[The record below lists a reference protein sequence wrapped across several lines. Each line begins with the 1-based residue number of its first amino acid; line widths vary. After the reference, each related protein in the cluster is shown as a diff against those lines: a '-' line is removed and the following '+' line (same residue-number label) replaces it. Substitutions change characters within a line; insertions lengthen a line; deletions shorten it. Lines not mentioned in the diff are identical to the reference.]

1 MAEDFQVK
9 IQADLDTAQVDEK
22 IEKLVNKKRTI
33 KLDVDINGQ
42 NAKSITDNI
51 QKGLSK
57 TKLDTS
63 NISKKIADSFN
74 ISDKSVISKIQTQL
88 NEMMTSLSK
97 TWNGKNFDFK
107 NASGFYSGMEQMAKT
122 VTENAR
128 IIKSATGVYDDFY
141 NYFNRKKIF
150 VSDDLKNALGTE
162 QYKELLNNNIGKI
175 VRDATKGVSIDSIWG
190 EMSNLFPEH
199 FSENITNQVDQI
211 LYATNLLKKA
221 RADMDEV
228 FTSSNMTAQQ
238 KGEINNSAYV
248 EVLEMSKNL
257 QNNLQKNI
265 VEATEAAKTTIKIDV
280 QLDKEKIA
288 ADIRNAI
295 ESASSGAG
303 EAIKLNLDIN
313 EEQLLSNLQSAIR
326 KLTTGDESVK
336 VEIDVDKSDL
346 QSKLNEAC
354 KEMQI
359 PVQFKIDADEIASQI
374 KAAVDKITD
383 IELDLKVNTN
393 NVKQAVDD
401 AVKDKITPEVDPSGI
416 TQLQEILRNVNST
429 GQQTQNI
436 FQSMGSAFD
445 DAFRSTYGVANLLQD
460 AIYKIGDAGREV
472 IGTVRELNDSLV
484 SLQMATGDDYDTVKN
499 LMQQYNAL
507 GQELG
512 AITTDVASGADAWL
526 RQGKSLEQTNT
537 LLKDSIVLSKVSG
550 LDAEESTQYLTAA
563 MNGYNVAVD
572 NVMGIV
578 DKVSKVDLESAT
590 DAGGLMEAMSRVS
603 TMANTAGVSMDKLLG
618 YMASVGEITQQSM
631 PTLGTAFKS
640 IFARMSDIKAQNY
653 ELVDDNGTVELLS
666 DVESSLKKVGID
678 LRKTVTEYNSYADV
692 LDNLAAKWNT
702 LNQVQQNELA
712 KAFAGT
718 RQQEVFRTLMEH
730 YDRAQKYAEV
740 AENSAGTAEKKF
752 QDNYLSSLEA
762 KTNALKASFESLS
775 SSLVSDDM
783 YSWAL
788 YGAKAVTDFVE
799 KTNILKG
806 AIAGLGT
813 AGSLYAVKQLVLGF
827 GSAIKEF
834 SNLGKAMSIL
844 KSGTGVT
851 SNMSQLLTLT
861 QGLSKSQTALVLSST
876 ELNTA
881 QRTAILMNRGLSASE
896 AEAEL
901 STMGLSAAEG
911 TATATTMSLGSAMK
925 GMVAT
930 LAANPIFL
938 LTTAVTVGVAAWQS
952 YNQSVEESIQHTKD
966 STAELQERNQSLDDN
981 IQKVQELRDSLDSG
995 TLTEQEAYNTKSQLL
1010 DIQSQLSDSYGEQA
1024 DGIDLVNGKL
1034 DEQIEKMQQLKV
1046 ENAKSWLND
1055 SDNEKNYE
1063 KAKKKMTKDDYESFF
1078 GNTPTLSLL
1087 GNAPEKADYKDS
1099 DVYKDALKRYQNSKT
1114 QIEEI
1119 QKAAEKAGLK
1129 QYTSTSTGQFQLGF
1143 ENETVT
1149 GADEKLNSFLSTVK
1163 ELKRQ
1168 FEDEGKNTDYFDNII
1183 SSAEDA
1189 ESSYKDIL
1197 DKHQEVYQEYLK
1209 NSMLAEGYGNNK
1221 PATVYQQ
1228 YADAVD
1234 KYNEALQ
1241 SGDTSKVEAAK
1252 TALDGVKDS
1261 VDNIVSRDSG
1271 KKYKELFDEIAEG
1284 IDTASEKT
1292 YEFKERLSGRGTDKL
1307 NNTVLSKLKELK
1319 NYTDID
1325 LKSINLDTSDVVAGK
1340 DALRMAV
1347 NEAMDLGIVSDDSA
1361 ESVAKVVDLLTDM
1374 GMTATVSMN
1383 QVDDS
1388 FSEVNTTIQQAQAN
1402 LETLKTIMSE
1412 SVSGSGISAD
1422 NVKAFK
1428 EMFGD
1433 DAARALEKTAD
1444 GYHINR
1450 EELAKL
1456 QAQQSEMNKADYLS
1470 GLADQQE
1477 ALRQIEEQIADA
1489 MVKGQDVSGL
1499 QAQREG
1505 ILDNISSL
1513 EDLAYQYQ
1521 TATSAY
1527 QQWQDA
1533 MSGGE
1538 EGDMYDSIQGN
1549 MESIKDLYDKGL
1561 VGENK
1566 FREFVDL
1573 MSNKDL
1579 TNASVDEIVTA
1590 YEESYPKMERYFTE
1604 GQEGCQAFLQ
1614 DISNLNSEWAHMNED
1629 GSWEI
1634 NFGVGNDQEIA
1645 DALGIDVEA
1654 VQSVL
1659 RKLHDFGFDIDLDQ
1673 PVKSLEQLKTEA
1685 QSAKEALDGMG
1696 ETSLDSINLDT
1707 DSFSEIT
1714 DDIDKVKEYIQQ
1726 INDADLEPEVRTERL
1741 EQANNILDYLVQKQH
1756 EAGQN
1761 NIVIDADASSVDQ
1774 KISDLKSQ
1782 LEQFRNND
1790 GTIPVNADTQDAV
1803 NSLQSLYATKQN
1815 LENTPAILQVD
1826 TSQVDGALGN
1836 AIGKL
1841 QEYQN
1846 AVEILNAQNTM
1857 KTQGIDIDTT
1867 DAQQKVQQLA
1877 GQLQNLD
1884 ADTTAKLGLDDTD
1897 FQSKLSNIATHPIDV
1912 GIGVNL
1918 DPNAL
1923 ADVSTKISG
1932 ITPELLVKAGVNEEA
1947 IVNYTPKDKDATVKY
1962 KVDHSAIDSYDPK
1975 DKNATVTYSVV
1986 VSGLEN
1992 LPGNKTRNLTY
2003 NIKTNGTVPRVNG
2016 TAHAIGTAH
2025 AAGTASRNWGL
2036 AHNEPHALVNELKPE
2051 AIVRDG
2057 KAFILNGGDPTFANL
2072 KKDDVVF
2079 NGDQTEQL
2087 LEHGYVTGSHAQLAG
2102 GGYSL
2107 GSAFSKGSG
2116 RFNVGSSGTKADSS
2130 TWEENQKKDKTGSK
2144 SSSGSSSSGSSKR
2157 SSGRSSGGSSSGSSG
2172 SSSTKE
2178 ATEETFD
2185 WIEVFLKEMSRATEI
2200 AVDNIN
2206 RAIGLAQ
2213 KQTKAYD
2220 AISKVQQ
2227 ELTANQ
2233 QSANKYLQLAA
2244 NVGLDPSYISKIQNG
2259 TLDVEKVTNEDLKK
2273 KIDEYKDYYS
2283 KYESAADNVAKLE
2296 DKITELAEK
2305 RLEIITDTYDAIVD
2319 INDSIKSVADSK
2331 ISLNDALGVAIDNP
2345 DNYANLNNSIKA
2357 QEDTYNQLT
2366 KKLSDY
2372 QKEVD
2377 SQLSSGYL
2385 KKGSEAYQAA
2395 MKNIQDF
2402 TAKIYDASTSLLELR
2417 DKLDQIKI
2425 DTIQNVI
2432 DGIKRNSDITEK
2444 YISYLQSQN
2453 RDVPENLY
2461 TDRIDNNNAQVQQN
2475 LKQMEIYRK
2484 KQAVLDVN
2492 SKSYQDYAEKIQT
2505 LKENTLEL
2513 ITDNESLQDSIY
2525 ELRFK
2530 PLDDA
2535 IQKYSDLED
2544 ELKSFRDLLNDD
2556 AFLDKQ
2562 GRITEEGLAQVALL
2576 QQSIGTAKQKI
2587 ADYTTGLQKL
2597 KESYDNGV
2605 ISLTEYNDKSKD
2617 YREGI
2622 QGSIAD
2628 VKSYQDSLVDLYK
2641 NAMSTE
2647 VDYLDKIISKQKNLL
2662 DQRKSAYEYEKK
2674 VTSQSNDINKLKA
2687 EIIALQGSNN
2697 LSDQSRLRK
2706 LQADLKSAES
2716 DLQDTKRDHAYDMQ
2730 SQGFDK
2736 LSSDLQET
2744 LDNTEY
2750 EISHN
2755 ADKQLEIINS
2765 MLDKAVSSYQEAYG
2779 KINSIIKNTGWVGS
2793 TDFNNTQSD
2802 LGTETGAKNQNS
2814 NASQSQSSAN
2824 KNPSSTASGTKTD
2837 PINSNSKAN
2846 SDLADQLVKPED
2858 TTNRKV
2864 AELKVSPT
2872 STTLEEGKSTS
2883 ITATIRPNDAANK
2896 TLAWKSSNESIA
2908 TVSNGTVKAK
2918 KPGSCTITAT
2928 TTDGSG
2934 LSAKVSIKV
2943 NAKPKP
2949 PKPQP
2954 KPQPAKTGGDGIPR
2968 VGDVVTF
2975 TGSYYND
2982 SWGMAPKGSRFSGQP
2997 GAVVIDSYTAR
3008 EYGGNGRTTGD
3019 FKIHIKSAHDPNY
3032 SDLGWVRLSQISS
3045 YEKGTD
3051 RIYGD
3056 QLVWT
3061 NENKD
3066 TKHHGV
3072 SELIYRKK
3080 DGAFLTPVQ
3089 DGDSILPADFVSNL
3103 AALSAIDPREFG
3115 MNVSTTPNLV
3125 QTNIPQNI
3133 SNVGNVTYHYDALL
3147 NIENVEGNLDKSAI
3161 PDIQKLLKQSCKYTC
3176 DTLADQYQ
3184 KLGHKIIM

>member
-1 MAEDFQVK
+1 MQLK
-9 IQADLDTAQVDEK
+9 NLGDLFGSFGELNLLRNKYGKNSTFDTLSSTLQQSFNESFKVG
-22 IEKLVNKKRTI
+22 T
-33 KLDVDINGQ
+33 NGISEFSTEQ
-42 NAKSITDNI
+42 I
-51 QKGLSK
+51 K
-57 TKLDTS
+57 TKASVMGLNDALTKQALSLANDAGLYQKAAAGNLTFSKAIELNINNASDLVDALMSS
-63 NISKKIADSFN
+63 NSEVLKKYKDKDIADMIANSGEKG
-74 ISDKSVISKIQTQL
+74 SAAY
-88 NEMMTSLSK
+88 NE
-97 TWNGKNFDFK
+97 F
-107 NASGFYSGMEQMAKT
+107 
-122 VTENAR
+122 
-128 IIKSATGVYDDFY
+128 
-141 NYFNRKKIF
+141 
-150 VSDDLKNALGTE
+150 
-162 QYKELLNNNIGKI
+162 
-175 VRDATKGVSIDSIWG
+175 
-190 EMSNLFPEH
+190 
-199 FSENITNQVDQI
+199 
-211 LYATNLLKKA
+211 
-221 RADMDEV
+221 
-228 FTSSNMTAQQ
+228 
-238 KGEINNSAYV
+238 
-248 EVLEMSKNL
+248 
-257 QNNLQKNI
+257 
-265 VEATEAAKTTIKIDV
+265 
-280 QLDKEKIA
+280 
-288 ADIRNAI
+288 
-295 ESASSGAG
+295 
-303 EAIKLNLDIN
+303 
-313 EEQLLSNLQSAIR
+313 
-326 KLTTGDESVK
+326 
-336 VEIDVDKSDL
+336 
-346 QSKLNEAC
+346 
-354 KEMQI
+354 
-359 PVQFKIDADEIASQI
+359 
-374 KAAVDKITD
+374 
-383 IELDLKVNTN
+383 
-393 NVKQAVDD
+393 
-401 AVKDKITPEVDPSGI
+401 VKDLID
-416 TQLQEILRNVNST
+416 NN
-429 GQQTQNI
+429 
-436 FQSMGSAFD
+436 
-445 DAFRSTYGVANLLQD
+445 QD
-460 AIYKIGDAGREV
+460 
-472 IGTVRELNDSLV
+472 
-484 SLQMATGDDYDTVKN
+484 
-499 LMQQYNAL
+499 L
-507 GQELG
+507 G
-512 AITTDVASGADAWL
+512 
-526 RQGKSLEQTNT
+526 
-537 LLKDSIVLSKVSG
+537 DSIVELAPKVETTKSAFSG
-550 LDAEESTQYLTAA
+550 LSNYFKGL
-563 MNGYNVAVD
+563 
-572 NVMGIV
+572 
-578 DKVSKVDLESAT
+578 LAT
-590 DAGGLMEAMSRVS
+590 F
-603 TMANTAGVSMDKLLG
+603 T
-618 YMASVGEITQQSM
+618 
-631 PTLGTAFKS
+631 
-640 IFARMSDIKAQNY
+640 
-653 ELVDDNGTVELLS
+653 
-666 DVESSLKKVGID
+666 
-678 LRKTVTEYNSYADV
+678 
-692 LDNLAAKWNT
+692 
-702 LNQVQQNELA
+702 
-712 KAFAGT
+712 
-718 RQQEVFRTLMEH
+718 
-730 YDRAQKYAEV
+730 
-740 AENSAGTAEKKF
+740 
-752 QDNYLSSLEA
+752 
-762 KTNALKASFESLS
+762 
-775 SSLVSDDM
+775 
-783 YSWAL
+783 
-788 YGAKAVTDFVE
+788 
-799 KTNILKG
+799 
-806 AIAGLGT
+806 
-813 AGSLYAVKQLVLGF
+813 
-827 GSAIKEF
+827 
-834 SNLGKAMSIL
+834 
-844 KSGTGVT
+844 
-851 SNMSQLLTLT
+851 
-861 QGLSKSQTALVLSST
+861 
-876 ELNTA
+876 
-881 QRTAILMNRGLSASE
+881 
-896 AEAEL
+896 
-901 STMGLSAAEG
+901 
-911 TATATTMSLGSAMK
+911 
-925 GMVAT
+925 
-930 LAANPIFL
+930 NPIFL
-938 LTTAVTVGVAAWQS
+938 LTTAVTVGVAAWQG
-952 YNQSVEESIQHTKD
+952 YNQSVQESIQHTKD
-966 STAELQERNQSLDDN
+966 SIAEIEERNKSIDDN
-981 IQKVQELRDSLDSG
+981 ISKAQELRDSLDSG

-1078 GNTPTLSLL
+1078 GNTPTLAML
-1087 GNAPEKADYKDS
+1087 GSEPQKSEYTNS

-1119 QKAAEKAGLK
+1119 QKAAKKAGLK

-1149 GADEKLNSFLSTVK
+1149 GADEKLNSFLATVK

-1197 DKHQEVYQEYLK
+1197 DKYQEIYQEYLK

-1241 SGDTSKVEAAK
+1241 SGDTSKVKEAK

-1261 VDNIVSRDSG
+1261 VDNIVSTDSG
-1271 KKYKELFDEIAEG
+1271 KKYKELFDEIADG

-1292 YEFKERLSGRGTDKL
+1292 YEFKERLSGRGADKL

-1374 GMTATVSMN
+1374 GMTATVSMD

-1412 SVSGSGISAD
+1412 SVSGAGISAD
-1422 NVKAFK
+1422 NVKAFR

-1433 DAARALEKTAD
+1433 DAERALEKTAD

-1456 QAQQSEMNKADYLS
+1456 QAQQSQMNRADYLS

-1538 EGDMYDSIQGN
+1538 EGNMYDSIQGN

-1579 TNASVDEIVTA
+1579 TNASVDEIVAA

-1629 GSWEI
+1629 GSWDI

-1726 INDADLEPEVRTERL
+1726 VNDADLEPEVRTERL
-1741 EQANNILDYLVQKQH
+1741 EQANNILDYLVQKQY

-1782 LEQFRNND
+1782 LEQFRNED

-1826 TSQVDGALGN
+1826 TSQIDGELGN

-1923 ADVSTKISG
+1923 ADVSAKISG

-1992 LPGNKTRNLTY
+1992 LPGNKTRSLTY

-2107 GSAFSKGSG
+2107 GSAFSGGSG

-2130 TWEENQKKDKTGSK
+2130 TWEDKKKQNNTSHN
-2144 SSSGSSSSGSSKR
+2144 S
-2157 SSGRSSGGSSSGSSG
+2157 SSGGSSRRNSGTSSGGSTRSSSGGNSGG
-2172 SSSTKE
+2172 SSSSSDAKST
-2178 ATEETFD
+2178 TEEVVDFIKIMLSRLSRMTELATNA
-2185 WIEVFLKEMSRATEI
+2185 IERAVGL
-2200 AVDNIN
+2200 ANKQAAAAD
-2206 RAIGLAQ
+2206 AIGKATNEMVHNQRAADAYLA
-2213 KQTKAYD
+2213 KANSISLSD
-2220 AISKVQQ
+2220 AYK
-2227 ELTANQ
+2227 NQ
-2233 QSANKYLQLAA
+2233 
-2244 NVGLDPSYISKIQNG
+2244 IMNG
-2259 TLDVEKVTNEDLKK
+2259 SINIDTIIDEDLKK
-2273 KIDEYKDYYS
+2273 KISDFQSY
-2283 KYESAADNVAKLE
+2283 YESYLSARDNALKLE

-2305 RLEIITDTYDAIVD
+2305 RLEIIEKEYDAIVD
-2319 INDSIKSVADSK
+2319 INDAIKTVADSK
-2331 ISLNDALGVAIDNP
+2331 MSLNDALGVAIDNP

-2372 QKEVD
+2372 QKEME
-2377 SQLSSGYL
+2377 SQLSSGL
-2385 KKGSEAYQAA
+2385 MQKGSDSYNSAL
-2395 MKNIQDF
+2395 KNIQDF
-2402 TAKIYDASTSLLELR
+2402 TAKIYEAATSAIELKN
-2417 DKLDQIKI
+2417 KLDQIKI
-2425 DTIQNVI
+2425 DVIQYKI
-2432 DGIKRNSDITEK
+2432 DEFQRNSDRIDAYT
-2444 YISYLQSQN
+2444 SLRDAQN
-2453 RDVPENLY
+2453 ETVSESMYQN
-2461 TDRIDNNNAQVQQN
+2461 RIDNNNGIIEQ
-2475 LKQMEIYRK
+2475 KQKQREIYLK
-2484 KQAVLDVN
+2484 NQSYFDVN
-2492 SKSYQDYAEKIQT
+2492 SKEYQSYADKI
-2505 LKENTLEL
+2505 KELDTDTINLMK
-2513 ITDNESLQDSIY
+2513 DNEDLKDSIF

-2530 PLDDA
+2530 NLDDA

-2562 GRITEEGLAQVALL
+2562 GRITEDGLAQIALL

-2622 QGSIAD
+2622 QSSIAD

-2647 VDYLDKIISKQKNLL
+2647 VDYLTSIVTKRQEALKAKADYYSYDKSISKK
-2662 DQRKSAYEYEKK
+2662 
-2674 VTSQSNDINKLKA
+2674 SNDINAIKA
-2687 EIIALQGSNN
+2687 QIMALEG
-2697 LSDQSRLRK
+2697 
-2706 LQADLKSAES
+2706 
-2716 DLQDTKRDHAYDMQ
+2716 
-2730 SQGFDK
+2730 
-2736 LSSDLQET
+2736 
-2744 LDNTEY
+2744 
-2750 EISHN
+2750 
-2755 ADKQLEIINS
+2755 
-2765 MLDKAVSSYQEAYG
+2765 
-2779 KINSIIKNTGWVGS
+2779 
-2793 TDFNNTQSD
+2793 
-2802 LGTETGAKNQNS
+2802 
-2814 NASQSQSSAN
+2814 
-2824 KNPSSTASGTKTD
+2824 
-2837 PINSNSKAN
+2837 
-2846 SDLADQLVKPED
+2846 VK
-2858 TTNRKV
+2858 
-2864 AELKVSPT
+2864 
-2872 STTLEEGKSTS
+2872 
-2883 ITATIRPNDAANK
+2883 
-2896 TLAWKSSNESIA
+2896 
-2908 TVSNGTVKAK
+2908 
-2918 KPGSCTITAT
+2918 
-2928 TTDGSG
+2928 
-2934 LSAKVSIKV
+2934 
-2943 NAKPKP
+2943 
-2949 PKPQP
+2949 
-2954 KPQPAKTGGDGIPR
+2954 
-2968 VGDVVTF
+2968 
-2975 TGSYYND
+2975 Y
-2982 SWGMAPKGSRFSGQP
+2982 
-2997 GAVVIDSYTAR
+2997 
-3008 EYGGNGRTTGD
+3008 
-3019 FKIHIKSAHDPNY
+3019 
-3032 SDLGWVRLSQISS
+3032 
-3045 YEKGTD
+3045 
-3051 RIYGD
+3051 
-3056 QLVWT
+3056 
-3061 NENKD
+3061 
-3066 TKHHGV
+3066 
-3072 SELIYRKK
+3072 
-3080 DGAFLTPVQ
+3080 
-3089 DGDSILPADFVSNL
+3089 
-3103 AALSAIDPREFG
+3103 
-3115 MNVSTTPNLV
+3115 
-3125 QTNIPQNI
+3125 
-3133 SNVGNVTYHYDALL
+3133 LL
-3147 NIENVEGNLDKSAI
+3147 L
-3161 PDIQKLLKQSCKYTC
+3161 
-3176 DTLADQYQ
+3176 
-3184 KLGHKIIM
+3184 

>member
-1 MAEDFQVK
+1 MAEDFK
-9 IQADLDTAQVDEK
+9 IKIEADLDTEQADQK

-63 NISKKIADSFN
+63 NISKQIADSFN
-74 ISDKSVISKIQTQL
+74 ISDKGVISKIQTQL

-141 NYFNRKKIF
+141 NYFNRKKIY
-150 VSDDLKNALGTE
+150 VSDELKNALGTD
-162 QYKELLNNNIGKI
+162 QYKEILNSNIGKI
-175 VRDATKGVSIDSIWG
+175 VRDSTKGVSIDSIWG

-211 LYATNLLKKA
+211 VYAMNLLKKA

-228 FTSSNMTAQQ
+228 ITSSGMTAQQ
-238 KGEINNSAYV
+238 KGEINSSAYA

-257 QNNLQKNI
+257 QSNLQKNI
-265 VEATEAAKTTIKIDV
+265 MDATEAAKTTIKIDV

-288 ADIRNAI
+288 ADIRSAI

-346 QSKLNEAC
+346 QSKLNKAC
-354 KEMQI
+354 EEMDI

-678 LRKTVTEYNSYADV
+678 LRKTVTEYNSYSDV

-740 AENSAGTAEKKF
+740 AENSSGTAEKKF

-788 YGAKAVTDFVE
+788 DGAKAVTDFAE

-813 AGSLYAVKQLVLGF
+813 AGSLYALKQLVLGF
-827 GSAIKEF
+827 GSAVQEF
-834 SNLGKAMSIL
+834 SNLGKAMSML
-844 KSGTGVT
+844 KTGTGVT
-851 SNMSQLLTLT
+851 SSMSQLLELT

-876 ELNTA
+876 ELSTA
-881 QRTAILMNRGLSASE
+881 QRTAILVNRGMSASE

-901 STMGLSAAEG
+901 ATMGLSAAEG

-925 GMVAT
+925 GLVAT

-952 YNQSVEESIQHTKD
+952 YNQSVQESIQHTKD
-966 STAELQERNQSLDDN
+966 SIAEIEERNKSIDDN
-981 IQKVQELRDSLDSG
+981 ISKAQELRDSLDSG

-1078 GNTPTLSLL
+1078 GNTPTLSML
-1087 GNAPEKADYKDS
+1087 GAEPTD
-1099 DVYKDALKRYQNSKT
+1099 KDALKRYKNNKA

-1119 QKAAEKAGLK
+1119 QKAAEQAGLK
-1129 QYTSTSTGQFQLGF
+1129 KYNGQTAGQFQLGF

-1149 GADEKLNSFLSTVK
+1149 GADEKLNNFLSTVK

-1183 SSAEDA
+1183 SAAEDA

-1241 SGDTSKVEAAK
+1241 NGDTSKVEAAK
-1252 TALDGVKDS
+1252 TALDGVKAS
-1261 VDNIVSRDSG
+1261 VDNIVSTDSG
-1271 KKYKELFDEIAEG
+1271 KKYKELFDEIADG

-1374 GMTATVSMN
+1374 GMTATVSMD

-1412 SVSGSGISAD
+1412 SVSGAGISAD
-1422 NVKAFK
+1422 NVKAFR

-1433 DAARALEKTAD
+1433 DAERALEKTAD

-1538 EGDMYDSIQGN
+1538 EGNMYDSIQGN

-1579 TNASVDEIVTA
+1579 TNASVDEIVAA

-1726 INDADLEPEVRTERL
+1726 VNDADLEPEVRTERL

-1782 LEQFRNND
+1782 LEQFRNED

-1826 TSQVDGALGN
+1826 TSQVDGELGN

-1918 DPNAL
+1918 DQNAL
-1923 ADVSTKISG
+1923 SDVSAKISG

-1986 VSGLEN
+1986 VFGLEN
-1992 LPGNKTRNLTY
+1992 LPGNKTRSLTY
-2003 NIKTNGTVPRVNG
+2003 NIKTNGTAPKVNG

-2025 AAGTASRNWGL
+2025 ASGTASRNWGL

-2107 GSAFSKGSG
+2107 GSAFSGGSG
-2116 RFNVGSSGTKADSS
+2116 RFNVGSSGTKADSY
-2130 TWEENQKKDKTGSK
+2130 TWEDKKKQNNTSPN
-2144 SSSGSSSSGSSKR
+2144 SSSGSSSSRNSGSSSGGSTR
-2157 SSGRSSGGSSSGSSG
+2157 SSSGGSSGGSSG

-2200 AVDNIN
+2200 AVDNID

-2283 KYESAADNVAKLE
+2283 KYESATDNVAKLE

-2305 RLEIITDTYDAIVD
+2305 RLEIIEKEYDAIVD
-2319 INDSIKSVADSK
+2319 INDKIKDVADSK

-2345 DNYANLNNSIKA
+2345 DNYASINKSIKA

-2372 QKEVD
+2372 QKEME

-2385 KKGSEAYQAA
+2385 KKGSEAYQSA

-2647 VDYLDKIISKQKNLL
+2647 VDYLDKIIKKRQESLNQQKT
-2662 DQRKSAYEYEKK
+2662 AYEFQKK
-2674 VTSQSNDINKLKA
+2674 VDSQSNDINKLKA
-2687 EIIALQGSNN
+2687 QYEAIRNSNN
-2697 LSDQSRLRK
+2697 ISDQSTAKK
-2706 LQADLKSAES
+2706 LKQQIADAEKELS
-2716 DLQDTKRDHAYDMQ
+2716 ETKRDHAYDMQ

-2736 LSSDLQET
+2736 LSSDLQDS

-2765 MLDKAVSSYQEAYG
+2765 MLGKAVSSYQEAYG

-2793 TDFNNTQSD
+2793 TDFNTAQSD
-2802 LGTETGAKNQNS
+2802 LGTETGVKNQNS

-2824 KNPSSTASGTKTD
+2824 QNPSSAASGTKTD
-2837 PINSNSKAN
+2837 PINSNDKAN
-2846 SDLADQLVKPED
+2846 SNLADQLVKPED

-2918 KPGSCTITAT
+2918 KPGYCTITAT

-3032 SDLGWVRLSQISS
+3032 SDLGWVRLSQISG

-3051 RIYGD
+3051 HIHGD

-3080 DGAFLTPVQ
+3080 DGAVLTPVQ
-3089 DGDSILPADFVSNL
+3089 DGDSILPANFVSNL

-3115 MNVSTTPNLV
+3115 MNVSTTPNLM

-3133 SNVGNVTYHYDALL
+3133 SNVGNITVTNHYDSLL
-3147 NIENVEGNLDKSAI
+3147 TVEGNVDRDALPGLQKILEKS
-3161 PDIQKLLKQSCKYTC
+3161 YTY
-3176 DTLADQYQ
+3176 TTKKLADEYG

>member
-1 MAEDFQVK
+1 MQ
-9 IQADLDTAQVDEK
+9 
-22 IEKLVNKKRTI
+22 
-33 KLDVDINGQ
+33 
-42 NAKSITDNI
+42 
-51 QKGLSK
+51 
-57 TKLDTS
+57 
-63 NISKKIADSFN
+63 
-74 ISDKSVISKIQTQL
+74 
-88 NEMMTSLSK
+88 
-97 TWNGKNFDFK
+97 
-107 NASGFYSGMEQMAKT
+107 
-122 VTENAR
+122 
-128 IIKSATGVYDDFY
+128 
-141 NYFNRKKIF
+141 
-150 VSDDLKNALGTE
+150 LKNLGDLFGSFG
-162 QYKELLNNNIGKI
+162 EL
-175 VRDATKGVSIDSIWG
+175 
-190 EMSNLFPEH
+190 
-199 FSENITNQVDQI
+199 
-211 LYATNLLKKA
+211 NLLKNKYGKNSTFDTLSSTLQQSFNESFKVGKNGISEFSTEQIKTKA
-221 RADMDEV
+221 SVMGLNDALTKQALSLAND
-228 FTSSNMTAQQ
+228 AGLYQ
-238 KGEINNSAYV
+238 KAAAGNLTFSKAIELNINNASDLVDAWMNSNS
-248 EVLEMSKNL
+248 EVLKKYQDSD
-257 QNNLQKNI
+257 I
-265 VEATEAAKTTIKIDV
+265 VTKIVNSGEKGSAAY
-280 QLDKEKIA
+280 
-288 ADIRNAI
+288 
-295 ESASSGAG
+295 
-303 EAIKLNLDIN
+303 N
-313 EEQLLSNLQSAIR
+313 E
-326 KLTTGDESVK
+326 
-336 VEIDVDKSDL
+336 
-346 QSKLNEAC
+346 
-354 KEMQI
+354 
-359 PVQFKIDADEIASQI
+359 F
-374 KAAVDKITD
+374 
-383 IELDLKVNTN
+383 
-393 NVKQAVDD
+393 
-401 AVKDKITPEVDPSGI
+401 VKDLIDK
-416 TQLQEILRNVNST
+416 N
-429 GQQTQNI
+429 
-436 FQSMGSAFD
+436 
-445 DAFRSTYGVANLLQD
+445 QD
-460 AIYKIGDAGREV
+460 
-472 IGTVRELNDSLV
+472 
-484 SLQMATGDDYDTVKN
+484 
-499 LMQQYNAL
+499 L
-507 GQELG
+507 G
-512 AITTDVASGADAWL
+512 
-526 RQGKSLEQTNT
+526 
-537 LLKDSIVLSKVSG
+537 DSIVELAPKVETTKSAFSG
-550 LDAEESTQYLTAA
+550 LSNYFKGL
-563 MNGYNVAVD
+563 
-572 NVMGIV
+572 
-578 DKVSKVDLESAT
+578 LAT
-590 DAGGLMEAMSRVS
+590 F
-603 TMANTAGVSMDKLLG
+603 T
-618 YMASVGEITQQSM
+618 
-631 PTLGTAFKS
+631 
-640 IFARMSDIKAQNY
+640 
-653 ELVDDNGTVELLS
+653 
-666 DVESSLKKVGID
+666 
-678 LRKTVTEYNSYADV
+678 
-692 LDNLAAKWNT
+692 
-702 LNQVQQNELA
+702 
-712 KAFAGT
+712 
-718 RQQEVFRTLMEH
+718 
-730 YDRAQKYAEV
+730 
-740 AENSAGTAEKKF
+740 
-752 QDNYLSSLEA
+752 
-762 KTNALKASFESLS
+762 
-775 SSLVSDDM
+775 
-783 YSWAL
+783 
-788 YGAKAVTDFVE
+788 
-799 KTNILKG
+799 
-806 AIAGLGT
+806 
-813 AGSLYAVKQLVLGF
+813 
-827 GSAIKEF
+827 
-834 SNLGKAMSIL
+834 
-844 KSGTGVT
+844 
-851 SNMSQLLTLT
+851 
-861 QGLSKSQTALVLSST
+861 
-876 ELNTA
+876 
-881 QRTAILMNRGLSASE
+881 
-896 AEAEL
+896 
-901 STMGLSAAEG
+901 
-911 TATATTMSLGSAMK
+911 
-925 GMVAT
+925 
-930 LAANPIFL
+930 NPIFL
-938 LTTAVTVGVAAWQS
+938 LTTAVTVGVAAWQG
-952 YNQSVEESIQHTKD
+952 YNQSVQESIQHTKD
-966 STAELQERNQSLDDN
+966 SIAEIEERNKSIDDN
-981 IQKVQELRDSLDSG
+981 ISKAQELRDSLDSG

-1078 GNTPTLSLL
+1078 GNTPTLAML
-1087 GNAPEKADYKDS
+1087 GSEPQKSEYTNS

-1119 QKAAEKAGLK
+1119 QKAAKKAGLK

-1149 GADEKLNSFLSTVK
+1149 GADEKLNSFLATVK

-1197 DKHQEVYQEYLK
+1197 DKHQEIYQEYLK

-1241 SGDTSKVEAAK
+1241 SGDTSKVKEAK

-1261 VDNIVSRDSG
+1261 VDNIVSTDSG
-1271 KKYKELFDEIAEG
+1271 KKYKELFDEIADG

-1292 YEFKERLSGRGTDKL
+1292 YEFKERLSGRGADKL

-1347 NEAMDLGIVSDDSA
+1347 NEAMDLGIISDDSA

-1374 GMTATVSMN
+1374 GMTATVSMD

-1412 SVSGSGISAD
+1412 SVSGAGISAD
-1422 NVKAFK
+1422 NVKAFR

-1433 DAARALEKTAD
+1433 DAERALEKTAD

-1456 QAQQSEMNKADYLS
+1456 QAQQSEMNRSDYLS

-1499 QAQREG
+1499 QSQREG

-1538 EGDMYDSIQGN
+1538 EGDMYNSIQGN

-1579 TNASVDEIVTA
+1579 TNASVDEIVAA

-1629 GSWEI
+1629 GSWDI

-1774 KISDLKSQ
+1774 KISELKSQ
-1782 LEQFRNND
+1782 LEQFRNDD

-1826 TSQVDGALGN
+1826 TSQVDGELGN

-1923 ADVSTKISG
+1923 SDVSAKISG

-1962 KVDHSAIDSYDPK
+1962 KVDHSAIDSYDPE

-1992 LPGNKTRNLTY
+1992 LPGNKTRSLTY
-2003 NIKTNGTVPRVNG
+2003 NIKTNGTAPKVNG

-2036 AHNEPHALVNELKPE
+2036 AHNEPHALINELKPE

-2057 KAFILNGGDPTFANL
+2057 KAFILNDGDPTFANL

-2107 GSAFSKGSG
+2107 GSAFSGGSG

-2130 TWEENQKKDKTGSK
+2130 TWEDKKKQNNTSHN
-2144 SSSGSSSSGSSKR
+2144 SSSGSSSRRNSGS
-2157 SSGRSSGGSSSGSSG
+2157 SSGGSTRSSSGGSSG

-2200 AVDNIN
+2200 AVDNID

-2283 KYESAADNVAKLE
+2283 KYETAADNVAKLE

-2305 RLEIITDTYDAIVD
+2305 RLEIIEKEYDAIVD
-2319 INDSIKSVADSK
+2319 INDKIKDVANSK

-2345 DNYANLNNSIKA
+2345 DNYASINNSIKA

-2385 KKGSEAYQAA
+2385 KKGSEAYQSA

-2647 VDYLDKIISKQKNLL
+2647 VDYLTSIVTKRQEALKAKADYYSYDKSISKK
-2662 DQRKSAYEYEKK
+2662 
-2674 VTSQSNDINKLKA
+2674 SNDINAIKA
-2687 EIIALQGSNN
+2687 QIMALESVNICRICLIAGIFLELYMLQRMHEI
-2697 LSDQSRLRK
+2697 
-2706 LQADLKSAES
+2706 
-2716 DLQDTKRDHAYDMQ
+2716 
-2730 SQGFDK
+2730 
-2736 LSSDLQET
+2736 
-2744 LDNTEY
+2744 
-2750 EISHN
+2750 
-2755 ADKQLEIINS
+2755 KQN
-2765 MLDKAVSSYQEAYG
+2765 
-2779 KINSIIKNTGWVGS
+2779 
-2793 TDFNNTQSD
+2793 
-2802 LGTETGAKNQNS
+2802 
-2814 NASQSQSSAN
+2814 
-2824 KNPSSTASGTKTD
+2824 
-2837 PINSNSKAN
+2837 
-2846 SDLADQLVKPED
+2846 
-2858 TTNRKV
+2858 
-2864 AELKVSPT
+2864 
-2872 STTLEEGKSTS
+2872 
-2883 ITATIRPNDAANK
+2883 
-2896 TLAWKSSNESIA
+2896 
-2908 TVSNGTVKAK
+2908 
-2918 KPGSCTITAT
+2918 
-2928 TTDGSG
+2928 
-2934 LSAKVSIKV
+2934 V
-2943 NAKPKP
+2943 NA
-2949 PKPQP
+2949 
-2954 KPQPAKTGGDGIPR
+2954 
-2968 VGDVVTF
+2968 
-2975 TGSYYND
+2975 
-2982 SWGMAPKGSRFSGQP
+2982 
-2997 GAVVIDSYTAR
+2997 
-3008 EYGGNGRTTGD
+3008 
-3019 FKIHIKSAHDPNY
+3019 
-3032 SDLGWVRLSQISS
+3032 
-3045 YEKGTD
+3045 
-3051 RIYGD
+3051 
-3056 QLVWT
+3056 
-3061 NENKD
+3061 
-3066 TKHHGV
+3066 
-3072 SELIYRKK
+3072 
-3080 DGAFLTPVQ
+3080 
-3089 DGDSILPADFVSNL
+3089 
-3103 AALSAIDPREFG
+3103 
-3115 MNVSTTPNLV
+3115 
-3125 QTNIPQNI
+3125 
-3133 SNVGNVTYHYDALL
+3133 
-3147 NIENVEGNLDKSAI
+3147 
-3161 PDIQKLLKQSCKYTC
+3161 
-3176 DTLADQYQ
+3176 
-3184 KLGHKIIM
+3184 

>member
-1 MAEDFQVK
+1 MQLK
-9 IQADLDTAQVDEK
+9 NLGDLFGSFGELNLLRNKYGKNSTFDTLSSTLQQSFNESFKVGK
-22 IEKLVNKKRTI
+22 
-33 KLDVDINGQ
+33 NGISEFSTEQ
-42 NAKSITDNI
+42 I
-51 QKGLSK
+51 K
-57 TKLDTS
+57 TKASVMGLNDALTKQALS
-63 NISKKIADSFN
+63 LANDAGLYQKAAAGNLTFSKAIELNIN
-74 ISDKSVISKIQTQL
+74 
-88 NEMMTSLSK
+88 
-97 TWNGKNFDFK
+97 
-107 NASGFYSGMEQMAKT
+107 NASDLVDALMSSNSEVLKKYQDSD
-122 VTENAR
+122 
-128 IIKSATGVYDDFY
+128 IAT
-141 NYFNRKKIF
+141 
-150 VSDDLKNALGTE
+150 
-162 QYKELLNNNIGKI
+162 KI
-175 VRDATKGVSIDSIWG
+175 VNSGEKG
-190 EMSNLFPEH
+190 
-199 FSENITNQVDQI
+199 
-211 LYATNLLKKA
+211 
-221 RADMDEV
+221 
-228 FTSSNMTAQQ
+228 
-238 KGEINNSAYV
+238 SAAY
-248 EVLEMSKNL
+248 
-257 QNNLQKNI
+257 
-265 VEATEAAKTTIKIDV
+265 
-280 QLDKEKIA
+280 
-288 ADIRNAI
+288 
-295 ESASSGAG
+295 
-303 EAIKLNLDIN
+303 N
-313 EEQLLSNLQSAIR
+313 E
-326 KLTTGDESVK
+326 
-336 VEIDVDKSDL
+336 
-346 QSKLNEAC
+346 
-354 KEMQI
+354 
-359 PVQFKIDADEIASQI
+359 F
-374 KAAVDKITD
+374 
-383 IELDLKVNTN
+383 
-393 NVKQAVDD
+393 
-401 AVKDKITPEVDPSGI
+401 VKDLID
-416 TQLQEILRNVNST
+416 NN
-429 GQQTQNI
+429 
-436 FQSMGSAFD
+436 
-445 DAFRSTYGVANLLQD
+445 QD
-460 AIYKIGDAGREV
+460 
-472 IGTVRELNDSLV
+472 
-484 SLQMATGDDYDTVKN
+484 
-499 LMQQYNAL
+499 L
-507 GQELG
+507 G
-512 AITTDVASGADAWL
+512 
-526 RQGKSLEQTNT
+526 
-537 LLKDSIVLSKVSG
+537 DSIVELVPKVETTKSAFSG
-550 LDAEESTQYLTAA
+550 LSNYFKGL
-563 MNGYNVAVD
+563 
-572 NVMGIV
+572 
-578 DKVSKVDLESAT
+578 LAT
-590 DAGGLMEAMSRVS
+590 F
-603 TMANTAGVSMDKLLG
+603 T
-618 YMASVGEITQQSM
+618 
-631 PTLGTAFKS
+631 
-640 IFARMSDIKAQNY
+640 
-653 ELVDDNGTVELLS
+653 
-666 DVESSLKKVGID
+666 
-678 LRKTVTEYNSYADV
+678 
-692 LDNLAAKWNT
+692 
-702 LNQVQQNELA
+702 
-712 KAFAGT
+712 
-718 RQQEVFRTLMEH
+718 
-730 YDRAQKYAEV
+730 
-740 AENSAGTAEKKF
+740 
-752 QDNYLSSLEA
+752 
-762 KTNALKASFESLS
+762 
-775 SSLVSDDM
+775 
-783 YSWAL
+783 
-788 YGAKAVTDFVE
+788 
-799 KTNILKG
+799 
-806 AIAGLGT
+806 
-813 AGSLYAVKQLVLGF
+813 
-827 GSAIKEF
+827 
-834 SNLGKAMSIL
+834 
-844 KSGTGVT
+844 
-851 SNMSQLLTLT
+851 
-861 QGLSKSQTALVLSST
+861 
-876 ELNTA
+876 
-881 QRTAILMNRGLSASE
+881 
-896 AEAEL
+896 
-901 STMGLSAAEG
+901 
-911 TATATTMSLGSAMK
+911 
-925 GMVAT
+925 
-930 LAANPIFL
+930 NPIFL
-938 LTTAVTVGVAAWQS
+938 LTTAVTVGVAAWQG
-952 YNQSVEESIQHTKD
+952 YNQSVQESIQHTKD
-966 STAELQERNQSLDDN
+966 SIEEIEERNKSIDDN
-981 IQKVQELRDSLDSG
+981 ISKAQELRDSLDSG
-995 TLTEQEAYNTKSQLL
+995 TLTEQEAYNAKSQLL

-1034 DEQIEKMQQLKV
+1034 DDQIEKMQQLKV

-1078 GNTPTLSLL
+1078 GNTPTLAML
-1087 GNAPEKADYKDS
+1087 GSEPQKSEYTNSDTYKEM
-1099 DVYKDALKRYQNSKT
+1099 LKRYRNSKS

-1149 GADEKLNSFLSTVK
+1149 GADEKLNSFLATVK

-1241 SGDTSKVEAAK
+1241 SGDTSKVEEAK
-1252 TALDGVKDS
+1252 TALDGVKAS

-1271 KKYKELFDEIAEG
+1271 KKYKELFDEIADG

-1292 YEFKERLSGRGTDKL
+1292 YEFKERLSGRGADKL
-1307 NNTVLSKLKELK
+1307 NNIVLSKLKELK

-1347 NEAMDLGIVSDDSA
+1347 NEAMDLDIVSDDSA

-1412 SVSGSGISAD
+1412 SVSGAGISAD

-1433 DAARALEKTAD
+1433 DAERALEKTAD

-1456 QAQQSEMNKADYLS
+1456 QAQQSQMNKADYLS

-1538 EGDMYDSIQGN
+1538 EGNMYDSIQGN

-1629 GSWEI
+1629 GSWDI

-1707 DSFSEIT
+1707 DSFGEIT

-1726 INDADLEPEVRTERL
+1726 VNDADLEPEVRTERL
-1741 EQANNILDYLVQKQH
+1741 EQANNILDYLVQKQY

-1782 LEQFRNND
+1782 LEQFRNED

-1826 TSQVDGALGN
+1826 TSQIDGELGN

-1923 ADVSTKISG
+1923 ADVSAKISG

-1992 LPGNKTRNLTY
+1992 LPGNKTRSLTY

-2107 GSAFSKGSG
+2107 GSAFSGGSG

-2130 TWEENQKKDKTGSK
+2130 TWEDKKKQNNTSHN
-2144 SSSGSSSSGSSKR
+2144 S
-2157 SSGRSSGGSSSGSSG
+2157 SSGGSSRRNSGTSSGGSTRSSSGGNSGG
-2172 SSSTKE
+2172 SSSSSDAKST
-2178 ATEETFD
+2178 TEEVVDFIKIMLSRLSRMTELATNA
-2185 WIEVFLKEMSRATEI
+2185 IERAVGL
-2200 AVDNIN
+2200 ANKQAAAAD
-2206 RAIGLAQ
+2206 AIGKATNEMVHNQRAADAYLA
-2213 KQTKAYD
+2213 KANSISLSD
-2220 AISKVQQ
+2220 AYK
-2227 ELTANQ
+2227 NQ
-2233 QSANKYLQLAA
+2233 
-2244 NVGLDPSYISKIQNG
+2244 IMNG
-2259 TLDVEKVTNEDLKK
+2259 SINIDTIIDEDLKK
-2273 KIDEYKDYYS
+2273 KISDFQSY
-2283 KYESAADNVAKLE
+2283 YESYLSARDNALKLE

-2305 RLEIITDTYDAIVD
+2305 RLEIIEKEYDAIVD
-2319 INDSIKSVADSK
+2319 INDAIKTVADSK
-2331 ISLNDALGVAIDNP
+2331 MSLNDALGVAIDNP

-2372 QKEVD
+2372 QKEME
-2377 SQLSSGYL
+2377 SQLSSGL
-2385 KKGSEAYQAA
+2385 MQKGSDSYNSAL
-2395 MKNIQDF
+2395 KNIQDF
-2402 TAKIYDASTSLLELR
+2402 TAKIYEAATSAIELKN
-2417 DKLDQIKI
+2417 KLDQIKI
-2425 DTIQNVI
+2425 DVIQYKI
-2432 DGIKRNSDITEK
+2432 DEFQRNSDRIDAYT
-2444 YISYLQSQN
+2444 SLRDAQN
-2453 RDVPENLY
+2453 ETVSESMYQN
-2461 TDRIDNNNAQVQQN
+2461 RIDNNNGIIEQ
-2475 LKQMEIYRK
+2475 KQKQREIYLK
-2484 KQAVLDVN
+2484 NQSYFDVN
-2492 SKSYQDYAEKIQT
+2492 SKEYQSYADKI
-2505 LKENTLEL
+2505 KELDTDTINLMK
-2513 ITDNESLQDSIY
+2513 DNEDLKDSIF

-2530 PLDDA
+2530 NLDDA

-2622 QGSIAD
+2622 QDSIAD

-2647 VDYLDKIISKQKNLL
+2647 VDYLDKIISKRKEALTQQK
-2662 DQRKSAYEYEKK
+2662 DM
-2674 VTSQSNDINKLKA
+2674 
-2687 EIIALQGSNN
+2687 
-2697 LSDQSRLRK
+2697 
-2706 LQADLKSAES
+2706 
-2716 DLQDTKRDHAYDMQ
+2716 YDY
-2730 SQGFDK
+2730 SK
-2736 LSSDLQET
+2736 
-2744 LDNTEY
+2744 
-2750 EISHN
+2750 
-2755 ADKQLEIINS
+2755 
-2765 MLDKAVSSYQEAYG
+2765 
-2779 KINSIIKNTGWVGS
+2779 KINSQ
-2793 TDFNNTQSD
+2793 NN
-2802 LGTETGAKNQNS
+2802 N
-2814 NASQSQSSAN
+2814 
-2824 KNPSSTASGTKTD
+2824 
-2837 PINSNSKAN
+2837 INSLKAQIMALESVN
-2846 SDLADQLVKPED
+2846 ICRICLNAGISL
-2858 TTNRKV
+2858 
-2864 AELKVSPT
+2864 ELYM
-2872 STTLEEGKSTS
+2872 LQRMHE
-2883 ITATIRPNDAANK
+2883 
-2896 TLAWKSSNESIA
+2896 
-2908 TVSNGTVKAK
+2908 
-2918 KPGSCTITAT
+2918 
-2928 TTDGSG
+2928 
-2934 LSAKVSIKV
+2934 IKQNV
-2943 NAKPKP
+2943 NA
-2949 PKPQP
+2949 
-2954 KPQPAKTGGDGIPR
+2954 
-2968 VGDVVTF
+2968 
-2975 TGSYYND
+2975 
-2982 SWGMAPKGSRFSGQP
+2982 
-2997 GAVVIDSYTAR
+2997 
-3008 EYGGNGRTTGD
+3008 
-3019 FKIHIKSAHDPNY
+3019 
-3032 SDLGWVRLSQISS
+3032 
-3045 YEKGTD
+3045 
-3051 RIYGD
+3051 
-3056 QLVWT
+3056 
-3061 NENKD
+3061 
-3066 TKHHGV
+3066 
-3072 SELIYRKK
+3072 
-3080 DGAFLTPVQ
+3080 
-3089 DGDSILPADFVSNL
+3089 
-3103 AALSAIDPREFG
+3103 
-3115 MNVSTTPNLV
+3115 
-3125 QTNIPQNI
+3125 
-3133 SNVGNVTYHYDALL
+3133 
-3147 NIENVEGNLDKSAI
+3147 
-3161 PDIQKLLKQSCKYTC
+3161 
-3176 DTLADQYQ
+3176 
-3184 KLGHKIIM
+3184 

>member
-1 MAEDFQVK
+1 MQLKNLGDLFGSFGELNLLRNKYGKNSTFDTLSSTLQQSFNESFKVGKNGISEFSTEQIKTKASVMGLNDALTKQALSLAND
-9 IQADLDTAQVDEK
+9 ADLYQKAAAGNLTFSKA
-22 IEKLVNKKRTI
+22 IELNINNASDLVNA
-33 KLDVDINGQ
+33 LM
-42 NAKSITDNI
+42 S
-51 QKGLSK
+51 
-57 TKLDTS
+57 S
-63 NISKKIADSFN
+63 N
-74 ISDKSVISKIQTQL
+74 
-88 NEMMTSLSK
+88 
-97 TWNGKNFDFK
+97 
-107 NASGFYSGMEQMAKT
+107 
-122 VTENAR
+122 
-128 IIKSATGVYDDFY
+128 
-141 NYFNRKKIF
+141 
-150 VSDDLKNALGTE
+150 
-162 QYKELLNNNIGKI
+162 
-175 VRDATKGVSIDSIWG
+175 
-190 EMSNLFPEH
+190 
-199 FSENITNQVDQI
+199 SEV
-211 LYATNLLKKA
+211 LKKYQ
-221 RADMDEV
+221 D
-228 FTSSNMTAQQ
+228 
-238 KGEINNSAYV
+238 NNVA
-248 EVLEMSKNL
+248 
-257 QNNLQKNI
+257 
-265 VEATEAAKTTIKIDV
+265 
-280 QLDKEKIA
+280 
-288 ADIRNAI
+288 NAI
-295 ESASSGAG
+295 ANSGEKGSAAY
-303 EAIKLNLDIN
+303 N
-313 EEQLLSNLQSAIR
+313 E
-326 KLTTGDESVK
+326 
-336 VEIDVDKSDL
+336 
-346 QSKLNEAC
+346 
-354 KEMQI
+354 
-359 PVQFKIDADEIASQI
+359 F
-374 KAAVDKITD
+374 
-383 IELDLKVNTN
+383 
-393 NVKQAVDD
+393 
-401 AVKDKITPEVDPSGI
+401 VKDFIDK
-416 TQLQEILRNVNST
+416 N
-429 GQQTQNI
+429 
-436 FQSMGSAFD
+436 
-445 DAFRSTYGVANLLQD
+445 QD
-460 AIYKIGDAGREV
+460 
-472 IGTVRELNDSLV
+472 
-484 SLQMATGDDYDTVKN
+484 
-499 LMQQYNAL
+499 L
-507 GQELG
+507 G
-512 AITTDVASGADAWL
+512 
-526 RQGKSLEQTNT
+526 
-537 LLKDSIVLSKVSG
+537 DSIVELAPKVETTKSAFSG
-550 LDAEESTQYLTAA
+550 LSNYF
-563 MNGYNVAVD
+563 
-572 NVMGIV
+572 
-578 DKVSKVDLESAT
+578 K
-590 DAGGLMEAMSRVS
+590 GL
-603 TMANTAGVSMDKLLG
+603 
-618 YMASVGEITQQSM
+618 
-631 PTLGTAFKS
+631 
-640 IFARMSDIKAQNY
+640 
-653 ELVDDNGTVELLS
+653 
-666 DVESSLKKVGID
+666 
-678 LRKTVTEYNSYADV
+678 
-692 LDNLAAKWNT
+692 
-702 LNQVQQNELA
+702 
-712 KAFAGT
+712 
-718 RQQEVFRTLMEH
+718 
-730 YDRAQKYAEV
+730 
-740 AENSAGTAEKKF
+740 
-752 QDNYLSSLEA
+752 
-762 KTNALKASFESLS
+762 
-775 SSLVSDDM
+775 
-783 YSWAL
+783 
-788 YGAKAVTDFVE
+788 
-799 KTNILKG
+799 
-806 AIAGLGT
+806 
-813 AGSLYAVKQLVLGF
+813 
-827 GSAIKEF
+827 
-834 SNLGKAMSIL
+834 
-844 KSGTGVT
+844 
-851 SNMSQLLTLT
+851 
-861 QGLSKSQTALVLSST
+861 
-876 ELNTA
+876 
-881 QRTAILMNRGLSASE
+881 
-896 AEAEL
+896 
-901 STMGLSAAEG
+901 
-911 TATATTMSLGSAMK
+911 
-925 GMVAT
+925 VAT
-930 LAANPIFL
+930 FTNPIFL
-938 LTTAVTVGVAAWQS
+938 LTTAVTVGVAAWQG
-952 YNQSVEESIQHTKD
+952 YNQSVQESIQHTKD
-966 STAELQERNQSLDDN
+966 SIAEIEERNKSIDDN
-981 IQKVQELRDSLDSG
+981 ISKAQELRDSLDSG

-1063 KAKKKMTKDDYESFF
+1063 KANKAMTKDDYESFF
-1078 GNTPTLSLL
+1078 GNTPTLDML
-1087 GNAPEKADYKDS
+1087 GSEPQKSEYTNSDTYKEM
-1099 DVYKDALKRYQNSKT
+1099 LKRYRNSKS

-1129 QYTSTSTGQFQLGF
+1129 QYNGVATGQFQLGF

-1149 GADEKLNSFLSTVK
+1149 GADEKLNSFLATVK

-1241 SGDTSKVEAAK
+1241 SGDTSKVEEAK
-1252 TALDGVKDS
+1252 TALDGVKAS
-1261 VDNIVSRDSG
+1261 VDNIVSTDSG

-1284 IDTASEKT
+1284 IDTASEKI

-1374 GMTATVSMN
+1374 GMTATVSMD

-1538 EGDMYDSIQGN
+1538 EGNMYDSIQGN

-1579 TNASVDEIVTA
+1579 TNASVDEIVAA

-1629 GSWEI
+1629 GSWDI

-1726 INDADLEPEVRTERL
+1726 VNDADLEPEVRTERL
-1741 EQANNILDYLVQKQH
+1741 EQANNILDYLVQKQY

-1782 LEQFRNND
+1782 LEQFRNED

-1826 TSQVDGALGN
+1826 TSQIDGELGN

-1923 ADVSTKISG
+1923 ADVSAKISG

-1992 LPGNKTRNLTY
+1992 LPGNKTRSLTY

-2107 GSAFSKGSG
+2107 GSAFSGGSG

-2130 TWEENQKKDKTGSK
+2130 TWEDKKKQNNTSHN
-2144 SSSGSSSSGSSKR
+2144 S
-2157 SSGRSSGGSSSGSSG
+2157 SSGGSSRRNSGTSSGGSTRSSSGGSSG

-2200 AVDNIN
+2200 AVDNID

-2273 KIDEYKDYYS
+2273 KIDEYKDYYN

-2305 RLEIITDTYDAIVD
+2305 RLEIIEKEYDAIVD
-2319 INDSIKSVADSK
+2319 INDKIKDVANSK

-2345 DNYANLNNSIKA
+2345 DNYTNLNNSIKA

-2372 QKEVD
+2372 QKEME

-2385 KKGSEAYQAA
+2385 KKGSEAYQVA

-2562 GRITEEGLAQVALL
+2562 GRITEDGLAQVALL

-2647 VDYLDKIISKQKNLL
+2647 VDYLDKIISKRKEAMTQQK
-2662 DQRKSAYEYEKK
+2662 DM
-2674 VTSQSNDINKLKA
+2674 
-2687 EIIALQGSNN
+2687 
-2697 LSDQSRLRK
+2697 
-2706 LQADLKSAES
+2706 
-2716 DLQDTKRDHAYDMQ
+2716 YDY
-2730 SQGFDK
+2730 SK
-2736 LSSDLQET
+2736 
-2744 LDNTEY
+2744 
-2750 EISHN
+2750 
-2755 ADKQLEIINS
+2755 
-2765 MLDKAVSSYQEAYG
+2765 
-2779 KINSIIKNTGWVGS
+2779 KINSQ
-2793 TDFNNTQSD
+2793 NN
-2802 LGTETGAKNQNS
+2802 N
-2814 NASQSQSSAN
+2814 
-2824 KNPSSTASGTKTD
+2824 
-2837 PINSNSKAN
+2837 INSLKAQIMALESVN
-2846 SDLADQLVKPED
+2846 ICRICLNAGISL
-2858 TTNRKV
+2858 
-2864 AELKVSPT
+2864 ELYM
-2872 STTLEEGKSTS
+2872 LQRMHE
-2883 ITATIRPNDAANK
+2883 
-2896 TLAWKSSNESIA
+2896 
-2908 TVSNGTVKAK
+2908 
-2918 KPGSCTITAT
+2918 
-2928 TTDGSG
+2928 
-2934 LSAKVSIKV
+2934 IKQNV
-2943 NAKPKP
+2943 NA
-2949 PKPQP
+2949 
-2954 KPQPAKTGGDGIPR
+2954 
-2968 VGDVVTF
+2968 
-2975 TGSYYND
+2975 
-2982 SWGMAPKGSRFSGQP
+2982 
-2997 GAVVIDSYTAR
+2997 
-3008 EYGGNGRTTGD
+3008 
-3019 FKIHIKSAHDPNY
+3019 
-3032 SDLGWVRLSQISS
+3032 
-3045 YEKGTD
+3045 
-3051 RIYGD
+3051 
-3056 QLVWT
+3056 
-3061 NENKD
+3061 
-3066 TKHHGV
+3066 
-3072 SELIYRKK
+3072 
-3080 DGAFLTPVQ
+3080 
-3089 DGDSILPADFVSNL
+3089 
-3103 AALSAIDPREFG
+3103 
-3115 MNVSTTPNLV
+3115 
-3125 QTNIPQNI
+3125 
-3133 SNVGNVTYHYDALL
+3133 
-3147 NIENVEGNLDKSAI
+3147 
-3161 PDIQKLLKQSCKYTC
+3161 
-3176 DTLADQYQ
+3176 
-3184 KLGHKIIM
+3184 

>member
-1 MAEDFQVK
+1 MQLK
-9 IQADLDTAQVDEK
+9 NLGDLFGSFGELNLLRNKYGKNSTFDTLSSTLQQSFNESFKVGK
-22 IEKLVNKKRTI
+22 
-33 KLDVDINGQ
+33 NGISEFSTEQ
-42 NAKSITDNI
+42 I
-51 QKGLSK
+51 K
-57 TKLDTS
+57 TKASVMGLNDALTKQALS
-63 NISKKIADSFN
+63 LANDAGLYQKAVAGNLTFSKAIELNIN
-74 ISDKSVISKIQTQL
+74 
-88 NEMMTSLSK
+88 
-97 TWNGKNFDFK
+97 
-107 NASGFYSGMEQMAKT
+107 NASDLVDALMSSNSEVLKKYQDSD
-122 VTENAR
+122 
-128 IIKSATGVYDDFY
+128 IAT
-141 NYFNRKKIF
+141 
-150 VSDDLKNALGTE
+150 
-162 QYKELLNNNIGKI
+162 KI
-175 VRDATKGVSIDSIWG
+175 VNSGEKG
-190 EMSNLFPEH
+190 
-199 FSENITNQVDQI
+199 
-211 LYATNLLKKA
+211 
-221 RADMDEV
+221 
-228 FTSSNMTAQQ
+228 
-238 KGEINNSAYV
+238 SAAY
-248 EVLEMSKNL
+248 
-257 QNNLQKNI
+257 
-265 VEATEAAKTTIKIDV
+265 
-280 QLDKEKIA
+280 
-288 ADIRNAI
+288 
-295 ESASSGAG
+295 
-303 EAIKLNLDIN
+303 N
-313 EEQLLSNLQSAIR
+313 E
-326 KLTTGDESVK
+326 
-336 VEIDVDKSDL
+336 
-346 QSKLNEAC
+346 
-354 KEMQI
+354 
-359 PVQFKIDADEIASQI
+359 F
-374 KAAVDKITD
+374 
-383 IELDLKVNTN
+383 
-393 NVKQAVDD
+393 
-401 AVKDKITPEVDPSGI
+401 VKDLID
-416 TQLQEILRNVNST
+416 NN
-429 GQQTQNI
+429 
-436 FQSMGSAFD
+436 
-445 DAFRSTYGVANLLQD
+445 QD
-460 AIYKIGDAGREV
+460 
-472 IGTVRELNDSLV
+472 
-484 SLQMATGDDYDTVKN
+484 
-499 LMQQYNAL
+499 L
-507 GQELG
+507 G
-512 AITTDVASGADAWL
+512 
-526 RQGKSLEQTNT
+526 
-537 LLKDSIVLSKVSG
+537 DSIVELVPKVETTKSAFSG
-550 LDAEESTQYLTAA
+550 LSNYFKGL
-563 MNGYNVAVD
+563 
-572 NVMGIV
+572 
-578 DKVSKVDLESAT
+578 LAT
-590 DAGGLMEAMSRVS
+590 F
-603 TMANTAGVSMDKLLG
+603 T
-618 YMASVGEITQQSM
+618 
-631 PTLGTAFKS
+631 
-640 IFARMSDIKAQNY
+640 
-653 ELVDDNGTVELLS
+653 
-666 DVESSLKKVGID
+666 
-678 LRKTVTEYNSYADV
+678 
-692 LDNLAAKWNT
+692 
-702 LNQVQQNELA
+702 
-712 KAFAGT
+712 
-718 RQQEVFRTLMEH
+718 
-730 YDRAQKYAEV
+730 
-740 AENSAGTAEKKF
+740 
-752 QDNYLSSLEA
+752 
-762 KTNALKASFESLS
+762 
-775 SSLVSDDM
+775 
-783 YSWAL
+783 
-788 YGAKAVTDFVE
+788 
-799 KTNILKG
+799 
-806 AIAGLGT
+806 
-813 AGSLYAVKQLVLGF
+813 
-827 GSAIKEF
+827 
-834 SNLGKAMSIL
+834 
-844 KSGTGVT
+844 
-851 SNMSQLLTLT
+851 
-861 QGLSKSQTALVLSST
+861 
-876 ELNTA
+876 
-881 QRTAILMNRGLSASE
+881 
-896 AEAEL
+896 
-901 STMGLSAAEG
+901 
-911 TATATTMSLGSAMK
+911 
-925 GMVAT
+925 
-930 LAANPIFL
+930 NPIFL
-938 LTTAVTVGVAAWQS
+938 LTTAVTVGVAAWQG
-952 YNQSVEESIQHTKD
+952 YNQSVKESIQHTKD
-966 STAELQERNQSLDDN
+966 SIAEIEERNKSIDDN
-981 IQKVQELRDSLDSG
+981 ISKAQELRDSLDSG
-995 TLTEQEAYNTKSQLL
+995 TLTEQEAYNAKSQLL

-1078 GNTPTLSLL
+1078 GNTPTLAML
-1087 GNAPEKADYKDS
+1087 GSEPQKSEYTNSDTYKEM
-1099 DVYKDALKRYQNSKT
+1099 LKRYQNSKT

-1149 GADEKLNSFLSTVK
+1149 GADEKLNSFLATVK

-1241 SGDTSKVEAAK
+1241 SGDTSKVEEAK
-1252 TALDGVKDS
+1252 TALDGVKAS
-1261 VDNIVSRDSG
+1261 VDNIVSTDSG

-1284 IDTASEKT
+1284 IDTASEKI

-1374 GMTATVSMN
+1374 GMTATVSMD

-1538 EGDMYDSIQGN
+1538 EGNMYDSIQGN

-1579 TNASVDEIVTA
+1579 TNASVDEIVAA

-1629 GSWEI
+1629 GSWDI

-1726 INDADLEPEVRTERL
+1726 VNDADLEPEVRTERL
-1741 EQANNILDYLVQKQH
+1741 EQANNILDYLVQKQY

-1782 LEQFRNND
+1782 LEQFRNED

-1826 TSQVDGALGN
+1826 TSQIDGELGN

-1923 ADVSTKISG
+1923 ADVSAKISG

-1992 LPGNKTRNLTY
+1992 LPGNKTRSLTY

-2107 GSAFSKGSG
+2107 GSAFSGGSG

-2130 TWEENQKKDKTGSK
+2130 TWEDKKKQNNTSHN
-2144 SSSGSSSSGSSKR
+2144 S
-2157 SSGRSSGGSSSGSSG
+2157 SSGGSSRRNSGTSSGGSTRSSSGGNSGG
-2172 SSSTKE
+2172 SSSSSDAKST
-2178 ATEETFD
+2178 TEEVVDFIKIMLSRLSRMTELATNA
-2185 WIEVFLKEMSRATEI
+2185 IERAVGL
-2200 AVDNIN
+2200 ANKQAAAAD
-2206 RAIGLAQ
+2206 AIGKATNEMVHKQRAADAYLA
-2213 KQTKAYD
+2213 KANSISLSD
-2220 AISKVQQ
+2220 AYK
-2227 ELTANQ
+2227 NQ
-2233 QSANKYLQLAA
+2233 
-2244 NVGLDPSYISKIQNG
+2244 IMNG
-2259 TLDVEKVTNEDLKK
+2259 SINIDTIIDEDLKK
-2273 KIDEYKDYYS
+2273 KISDFQSY
-2283 KYESAADNVAKLE
+2283 YESYLSARDNALKLE
-2296 DKITELAEK
+2296 DKITELGEK
-2305 RLEIITDTYDAIVD
+2305 RLEIIEKEYDAIVD
-2319 INDSIKSVADSK
+2319 INDAIKTVADSK
-2331 ISLNDALGVAIDNP
+2331 MSLNDALGVAIDNP

-2372 QKEVD
+2372 QKEME
-2377 SQLSSGYL
+2377 SQLSSGL
-2385 KKGSEAYQAA
+2385 MQKGSDSYNSAL
-2395 MKNIQDF
+2395 KNIQDF
-2402 TAKIYDASTSLLELR
+2402 TAKIYEAATSAIELKN
-2417 DKLDQIKI
+2417 KLDQIKI
-2425 DTIQNVI
+2425 DVIQYKI
-2432 DGIKRNSDITEK
+2432 DEFQRNSDRIDAYT
-2444 YISYLQSQN
+2444 SLRDAQN
-2453 RDVPENLY
+2453 ETVSESMYQN
-2461 TDRIDNNNAQVQQN
+2461 RIDNNNGIIEQ
-2475 LKQMEIYRK
+2475 KQKQREIYLK
-2484 KQAVLDVN
+2484 NQSYFDVN
-2492 SKSYQDYAEKIQT
+2492 SKEYQSYADKI
-2505 LKENTLEL
+2505 KELDTDTINLMK
-2513 ITDNESLQDSIY
+2513 DNEDLKDSIF

-2530 PLDDA
+2530 NLDDA

-2562 GRITEEGLAQVALL
+2562 GRITEDGLAQIALL

-2622 QGSIAD
+2622 QSSIAD

-2647 VDYLDKIISKQKNLL
+2647 VDYLTSIVTKRQEALKAKADYYSYDKSISKK
-2662 DQRKSAYEYEKK
+2662 
-2674 VTSQSNDINKLKA
+2674 SNDINAIKA
-2687 EIIALQGSNN
+2687 QIMALEG
-2697 LSDQSRLRK
+2697 
-2706 LQADLKSAES
+2706 
-2716 DLQDTKRDHAYDMQ
+2716 
-2730 SQGFDK
+2730 
-2736 LSSDLQET
+2736 
-2744 LDNTEY
+2744 
-2750 EISHN
+2750 
-2755 ADKQLEIINS
+2755 
-2765 MLDKAVSSYQEAYG
+2765 
-2779 KINSIIKNTGWVGS
+2779 
-2793 TDFNNTQSD
+2793 
-2802 LGTETGAKNQNS
+2802 
-2814 NASQSQSSAN
+2814 
-2824 KNPSSTASGTKTD
+2824 
-2837 PINSNSKAN
+2837 
-2846 SDLADQLVKPED
+2846 VK
-2858 TTNRKV
+2858 
-2864 AELKVSPT
+2864 
-2872 STTLEEGKSTS
+2872 
-2883 ITATIRPNDAANK
+2883 
-2896 TLAWKSSNESIA
+2896 
-2908 TVSNGTVKAK
+2908 
-2918 KPGSCTITAT
+2918 
-2928 TTDGSG
+2928 
-2934 LSAKVSIKV
+2934 
-2943 NAKPKP
+2943 
-2949 PKPQP
+2949 
-2954 KPQPAKTGGDGIPR
+2954 
-2968 VGDVVTF
+2968 
-2975 TGSYYND
+2975 Y
-2982 SWGMAPKGSRFSGQP
+2982 
-2997 GAVVIDSYTAR
+2997 
-3008 EYGGNGRTTGD
+3008 
-3019 FKIHIKSAHDPNY
+3019 
-3032 SDLGWVRLSQISS
+3032 
-3045 YEKGTD
+3045 
-3051 RIYGD
+3051 
-3056 QLVWT
+3056 
-3061 NENKD
+3061 
-3066 TKHHGV
+3066 
-3072 SELIYRKK
+3072 
-3080 DGAFLTPVQ
+3080 
-3089 DGDSILPADFVSNL
+3089 
-3103 AALSAIDPREFG
+3103 
-3115 MNVSTTPNLV
+3115 
-3125 QTNIPQNI
+3125 
-3133 SNVGNVTYHYDALL
+3133 LL
-3147 NIENVEGNLDKSAI
+3147 L
-3161 PDIQKLLKQSCKYTC
+3161 
-3176 DTLADQYQ
+3176 
-3184 KLGHKIIM
+3184 

>member
-1 MAEDFQVK
+1 MQ
-9 IQADLDTAQVDEK
+9 
-22 IEKLVNKKRTI
+22 
-33 KLDVDINGQ
+33 
-42 NAKSITDNI
+42 
-51 QKGLSK
+51 
-57 TKLDTS
+57 
-63 NISKKIADSFN
+63 
-74 ISDKSVISKIQTQL
+74 
-88 NEMMTSLSK
+88 
-97 TWNGKNFDFK
+97 
-107 NASGFYSGMEQMAKT
+107 
-122 VTENAR
+122 
-128 IIKSATGVYDDFY
+128 
-141 NYFNRKKIF
+141 
-150 VSDDLKNALGTE
+150 LKNLGDLFGSFG
-162 QYKELLNNNIGKI
+162 EL
-175 VRDATKGVSIDSIWG
+175 
-190 EMSNLFPEH
+190 
-199 FSENITNQVDQI
+199 
-211 LYATNLLKKA
+211 NLLKNKYGKNSTFDTLSSTLQQSFNESFKVGKNGISEFSTEQIKTKA
-221 RADMDEV
+221 SVMGLNDALTKQALSLAND
-228 FTSSNMTAQQ
+228 AGLYQ
-238 KGEINNSAYV
+238 KAAAGNLTFSKAIELNINNASDLVDAWMNSNS
-248 EVLEMSKNL
+248 EVLKKYQDSD
-257 QNNLQKNI
+257 I
-265 VEATEAAKTTIKIDV
+265 VTKIVNSGEKGSAAY
-280 QLDKEKIA
+280 
-288 ADIRNAI
+288 
-295 ESASSGAG
+295 
-303 EAIKLNLDIN
+303 N
-313 EEQLLSNLQSAIR
+313 E
-326 KLTTGDESVK
+326 
-336 VEIDVDKSDL
+336 
-346 QSKLNEAC
+346 
-354 KEMQI
+354 
-359 PVQFKIDADEIASQI
+359 F
-374 KAAVDKITD
+374 
-383 IELDLKVNTN
+383 
-393 NVKQAVDD
+393 
-401 AVKDKITPEVDPSGI
+401 VKDLID
-416 TQLQEILRNVNST
+416 NN
-429 GQQTQNI
+429 
-436 FQSMGSAFD
+436 
-445 DAFRSTYGVANLLQD
+445 QD
-460 AIYKIGDAGREV
+460 
-472 IGTVRELNDSLV
+472 
-484 SLQMATGDDYDTVKN
+484 
-499 LMQQYNAL
+499 L
-507 GQELG
+507 G
-512 AITTDVASGADAWL
+512 
-526 RQGKSLEQTNT
+526 
-537 LLKDSIVLSKVSG
+537 DSIVELAPKVETTKSAFSG
-550 LDAEESTQYLTAA
+550 LSNYFKGL
-563 MNGYNVAVD
+563 
-572 NVMGIV
+572 
-578 DKVSKVDLESAT
+578 LAT
-590 DAGGLMEAMSRVS
+590 F
-603 TMANTAGVSMDKLLG
+603 T
-618 YMASVGEITQQSM
+618 
-631 PTLGTAFKS
+631 
-640 IFARMSDIKAQNY
+640 
-653 ELVDDNGTVELLS
+653 
-666 DVESSLKKVGID
+666 
-678 LRKTVTEYNSYADV
+678 
-692 LDNLAAKWNT
+692 
-702 LNQVQQNELA
+702 
-712 KAFAGT
+712 
-718 RQQEVFRTLMEH
+718 
-730 YDRAQKYAEV
+730 
-740 AENSAGTAEKKF
+740 
-752 QDNYLSSLEA
+752 
-762 KTNALKASFESLS
+762 
-775 SSLVSDDM
+775 
-783 YSWAL
+783 
-788 YGAKAVTDFVE
+788 
-799 KTNILKG
+799 
-806 AIAGLGT
+806 
-813 AGSLYAVKQLVLGF
+813 
-827 GSAIKEF
+827 
-834 SNLGKAMSIL
+834 
-844 KSGTGVT
+844 
-851 SNMSQLLTLT
+851 
-861 QGLSKSQTALVLSST
+861 
-876 ELNTA
+876 
-881 QRTAILMNRGLSASE
+881 
-896 AEAEL
+896 
-901 STMGLSAAEG
+901 
-911 TATATTMSLGSAMK
+911 
-925 GMVAT
+925 
-930 LAANPIFL
+930 NPIFL
-938 LTTAVTVGVAAWQS
+938 LTTAVTVGVAAWQG
-952 YNQSVEESIQHTKD
+952 YNQSVQESIQHTKD
-966 STAELQERNQSLDDN
+966 SIAEIEERNKSIDDN
-981 IQKVQELRDSLDSG
+981 ISKAQELRDSLDSG

-1078 GNTPTLSLL
+1078 GNTPTLAML
-1087 GNAPEKADYKDS
+1087 GSEPQKSEYTNSDTYKEM
-1099 DVYKDALKRYQNSKT
+1099 LKRYQNSKS

-1129 QYTSTSTGQFQLGF
+1129 QYNGVATGQFQLGF

-1149 GADEKLNSFLSTVK
+1149 GADEKLNNFLATVK

-1168 FEDEGKNTDYFDNII
+1168 FQDEGKNTDYFDNII

-1197 DKHQEVYQEYLK
+1197 DKHQEIYQEYLK

-1261 VDNIVSRDSG
+1261 VDNIVSTDSG
-1271 KKYKELFDEIAEG
+1271 KKYKELFDEIADG

-1292 YEFKERLSGRGTDKL
+1292 YEFKERLSGKGTDKL

-1374 GMTATVSMN
+1374 GMTATVSMD
-1383 QVDDS
+1383 QVSNS
-1388 FSEVNTTIQQAQAN
+1388 FEEVNTTIQQAQAN

-1412 SVSGSGISAD
+1412 SVSGAGISAD
-1422 NVKAFK
+1422 NVKAFR

-1433 DAARALEKTAD
+1433 DAERALEKTAD

-1477 ALRQIEEQIADA
+1477 SLRQIEEQIADA

-1538 EGDMYDSIQGN
+1538 EGNMYDSIQGN

-1566 FREFVDL
+1566 FRGFVDL

-1579 TNASVDEIVTA
+1579 TNASVDEIVAA

-1782 LEQFRNND
+1782 LEQFRNED

-1815 LENTPAILQVD
+1815 LENTPAILKVD
-1826 TSQVDGALGN
+1826 TSQVDGELGN

-1923 ADVSTKISG
+1923 SDVSAKISG

-1962 KVDHSAIDSYDPK
+1962 KVDHSAIDSYDPE

-1992 LPGNKTRNLTY
+1992 LPGNKTRSLTY
-2003 NIKTNGTVPRVNG
+2003 NIKTNGTAPKVNG

-2025 AAGTASRNWGL
+2025 ASGTASRNWGL

-2107 GSAFSKGSG
+2107 GSAFSGGSG

-2130 TWEENQKKDKTGSK
+2130 TWEDKKKQNNTSHN
-2144 SSSGSSSSGSSKR
+2144 SSSGSSSRRNSGS
-2157 SSGRSSGGSSSGSSG
+2157 SSGGSTRSSSGGSSG

-2200 AVDNIN
+2200 AVDNID

-2296 DKITELAEK
+2296 DKITELTEK

-2319 INDSIKSVADSK
+2319 INDKIKDVANSK

-2345 DNYANLNNSIKA
+2345 DNYASINNSIKA

-2425 DTIQNVI
+2425 DTIQNAI

-2647 VDYLDKIISKQKNLL
+2647 VDYLTSIVTKRQEALKAKADYYSYDKSISKK
-2662 DQRKSAYEYEKK
+2662 
-2674 VTSQSNDINKLKA
+2674 SNDINAIKA
-2687 EIIALQGSNN
+2687 QIMALEG
-2697 LSDQSRLRK
+2697 
-2706 LQADLKSAES
+2706 
-2716 DLQDTKRDHAYDMQ
+2716 
-2730 SQGFDK
+2730 
-2736 LSSDLQET
+2736 
-2744 LDNTEY
+2744 
-2750 EISHN
+2750 
-2755 ADKQLEIINS
+2755 
-2765 MLDKAVSSYQEAYG
+2765 
-2779 KINSIIKNTGWVGS
+2779 
-2793 TDFNNTQSD
+2793 
-2802 LGTETGAKNQNS
+2802 
-2814 NASQSQSSAN
+2814 
-2824 KNPSSTASGTKTD
+2824 
-2837 PINSNSKAN
+2837 
-2846 SDLADQLVKPED
+2846 VK
-2858 TTNRKV
+2858 
-2864 AELKVSPT
+2864 
-2872 STTLEEGKSTS
+2872 
-2883 ITATIRPNDAANK
+2883 
-2896 TLAWKSSNESIA
+2896 
-2908 TVSNGTVKAK
+2908 
-2918 KPGSCTITAT
+2918 
-2928 TTDGSG
+2928 
-2934 LSAKVSIKV
+2934 
-2943 NAKPKP
+2943 
-2949 PKPQP
+2949 
-2954 KPQPAKTGGDGIPR
+2954 
-2968 VGDVVTF
+2968 
-2975 TGSYYND
+2975 Y
-2982 SWGMAPKGSRFSGQP
+2982 
-2997 GAVVIDSYTAR
+2997 
-3008 EYGGNGRTTGD
+3008 
-3019 FKIHIKSAHDPNY
+3019 
-3032 SDLGWVRLSQISS
+3032 
-3045 YEKGTD
+3045 
-3051 RIYGD
+3051 
-3056 QLVWT
+3056 
-3061 NENKD
+3061 
-3066 TKHHGV
+3066 
-3072 SELIYRKK
+3072 
-3080 DGAFLTPVQ
+3080 
-3089 DGDSILPADFVSNL
+3089 
-3103 AALSAIDPREFG
+3103 
-3115 MNVSTTPNLV
+3115 
-3125 QTNIPQNI
+3125 
-3133 SNVGNVTYHYDALL
+3133 LL
-3147 NIENVEGNLDKSAI
+3147 L
-3161 PDIQKLLKQSCKYTC
+3161 
-3176 DTLADQYQ
+3176 
-3184 KLGHKIIM
+3184 

>member
-1 MAEDFQVK
+1 MQLK
-9 IQADLDTAQVDEK
+9 NLGDLFGSFGELNLLRNKYGKNSTFDTLSSTLQQSFNESFKVGK
-22 IEKLVNKKRTI
+22 
-33 KLDVDINGQ
+33 NGISEFSTEQ
-42 NAKSITDNI
+42 I
-51 QKGLSK
+51 K
-57 TKLDTS
+57 TKASVMGLNDALTKQALSLANDAGLYQKAAAGNLTFSKAIELNINNASDLVDALMSS
-63 NISKKIADSFN
+63 NSEVLKKYKDNDIADMIANSGEKG
-74 ISDKSVISKIQTQL
+74 SAAY
-88 NEMMTSLSK
+88 NE
-97 TWNGKNFDFK
+97 F
-107 NASGFYSGMEQMAKT
+107 
-122 VTENAR
+122 
-128 IIKSATGVYDDFY
+128 
-141 NYFNRKKIF
+141 
-150 VSDDLKNALGTE
+150 
-162 QYKELLNNNIGKI
+162 
-175 VRDATKGVSIDSIWG
+175 
-190 EMSNLFPEH
+190 
-199 FSENITNQVDQI
+199 
-211 LYATNLLKKA
+211 
-221 RADMDEV
+221 
-228 FTSSNMTAQQ
+228 
-238 KGEINNSAYV
+238 
-248 EVLEMSKNL
+248 
-257 QNNLQKNI
+257 
-265 VEATEAAKTTIKIDV
+265 
-280 QLDKEKIA
+280 
-288 ADIRNAI
+288 
-295 ESASSGAG
+295 
-303 EAIKLNLDIN
+303 
-313 EEQLLSNLQSAIR
+313 
-326 KLTTGDESVK
+326 
-336 VEIDVDKSDL
+336 
-346 QSKLNEAC
+346 
-354 KEMQI
+354 
-359 PVQFKIDADEIASQI
+359 
-374 KAAVDKITD
+374 
-383 IELDLKVNTN
+383 
-393 NVKQAVDD
+393 
-401 AVKDKITPEVDPSGI
+401 VKDLIDK
-416 TQLQEILRNVNST
+416 N
-429 GQQTQNI
+429 
-436 FQSMGSAFD
+436 
-445 DAFRSTYGVANLLQD
+445 QD
-460 AIYKIGDAGREV
+460 
-472 IGTVRELNDSLV
+472 
-484 SLQMATGDDYDTVKN
+484 
-499 LMQQYNAL
+499 L
-507 GQELG
+507 G
-512 AITTDVASGADAWL
+512 
-526 RQGKSLEQTNT
+526 
-537 LLKDSIVLSKVSG
+537 DSIVELGPKVETTKSAFSG
-550 LDAEESTQYLTAA
+550 LSNYFKGL
-563 MNGYNVAVD
+563 
-572 NVMGIV
+572 
-578 DKVSKVDLESAT
+578 LAT
-590 DAGGLMEAMSRVS
+590 F
-603 TMANTAGVSMDKLLG
+603 T
-618 YMASVGEITQQSM
+618 
-631 PTLGTAFKS
+631 
-640 IFARMSDIKAQNY
+640 
-653 ELVDDNGTVELLS
+653 
-666 DVESSLKKVGID
+666 
-678 LRKTVTEYNSYADV
+678 
-692 LDNLAAKWNT
+692 
-702 LNQVQQNELA
+702 
-712 KAFAGT
+712 
-718 RQQEVFRTLMEH
+718 
-730 YDRAQKYAEV
+730 
-740 AENSAGTAEKKF
+740 
-752 QDNYLSSLEA
+752 
-762 KTNALKASFESLS
+762 
-775 SSLVSDDM
+775 
-783 YSWAL
+783 
-788 YGAKAVTDFVE
+788 
-799 KTNILKG
+799 
-806 AIAGLGT
+806 
-813 AGSLYAVKQLVLGF
+813 
-827 GSAIKEF
+827 
-834 SNLGKAMSIL
+834 
-844 KSGTGVT
+844 
-851 SNMSQLLTLT
+851 
-861 QGLSKSQTALVLSST
+861 
-876 ELNTA
+876 
-881 QRTAILMNRGLSASE
+881 
-896 AEAEL
+896 
-901 STMGLSAAEG
+901 
-911 TATATTMSLGSAMK
+911 
-925 GMVAT
+925 
-930 LAANPIFL
+930 NPIFL
-938 LTTAVTVGVAAWQS
+938 LTTAVTVGVAAWQG
-952 YNQSVEESIQHTKD
+952 YNQSVQESIQHTKD
-966 STAELQERNQSLDDN
+966 SIAEIEERNQSIDDN
-981 IQKVQELRDSLDSG
+981 ISKAQELRNSLDSG
-995 TLTEQEAYNTKSQLL
+995 TLTEQEAYNAKSQLL

-1087 GNAPEKADYKDS
+1087 GNAPEKADYINS
-1099 DVYKDALKRYQNSKT
+1099 DVYKDALKRYQNSKS

-1129 QYTSTSTGQFQLGF
+1129 QYNGVATGQFQLGF

-1149 GADEKLNSFLSTVK
+1149 GADEKLNSFLATVK

-1197 DKHQEVYQEYLK
+1197 DKHQEIYQEYLK

-1241 SGDTSKVEAAK
+1241 SGDTSKVEEAK
-1252 TALDGVKDS
+1252 TALDGVKAS

-1271 KKYKELFDEIAEG
+1271 KKYKELFDEIADG

-1361 ESVAKVVDLLTDM
+1361 DSVAKVVDLLTDM
-1374 GMTATVSMN
+1374 GMTATVSMD

-1412 SVSGSGISAD
+1412 SVSGAGISAD
-1422 NVKAFK
+1422 NVKAFR

-1433 DAARALEKTAD
+1433 DAERALEKTAD

-1499 QAQREG
+1499 QVQREG

-1533 MSGGE
+1533 MSGDE
-1538 EGDMYDSIQGN
+1538 EGNMYDSIQGN

-1629 GSWEI
+1629 GSWDI

-1707 DSFSEIT
+1707 DSFGEIT

-1726 INDADLEPEVRTERL
+1726 VNDADLEPEVRTERL
-1741 EQANNILDYLVQKQH
+1741 EQANNILDYLVQKQQ

-1761 NIVIDADASSVDQ
+1761 NIVIDADASSVNQ

-1782 LEQFRNND
+1782 LEQFRNDD

-1826 TSQVDGALGN
+1826 TSQVDGELGN

-1962 KVDHSAIDSYDPK
+1962 KVDHSAIDSYDPE
-1975 DKNATVTYSVV
+1975 DKNATVTYGVV

-1992 LPGNKTRNLTY
+1992 LPGNKTRSLTY
-2003 NIKTNGTVPRVNG
+2003 NIKINGTAPKVNG

-2107 GSAFSKGSG
+2107 GSAFSGGSG

-2130 TWEENQKKDKTGSK
+2130 TWEDKKKQNNTSHN
-2144 SSSGSSSSGSSKR
+2144 S
-2157 SSGRSSGGSSSGSSG
+2157 SSGGSSRRNSGTSSGGSTRSSG

-2200 AVDNIN
+2200 AVDNID

-2305 RLEIITDTYDAIVD
+2305 RLEIIEKEYDTIVD
-2319 INDSIKSVADSK
+2319 INDAIKTVADSK

-2345 DNYANLNNSIKA
+2345 DNYANINKSIKA
-2357 QEDTYNQLT
+2357 QEDTYKQLT
-2366 KKLSDY
+2366 QKLNEY
-2372 QKEVD
+2372 QKEIN
-2377 SQLSSGYL
+2377 SQLSSGLL
-2385 KKGSEAYQAA
+2385 KKGSDAYQSA

-2475 LKQMEIYRK
+2475 LKQMEIYRQ

-2562 GRITEEGLAQVALL
+2562 GRITEDGLAQVALL

-2647 VDYLDKIISKQKNLL
+2647 VDYL
-2662 DQRKSAYEYEKK
+2662 A
-2674 VTSQSNDINKLKA
+2674 
-2687 EIIALQGSNN
+2687 
-2697 LSDQSRLRK
+2697 
-2706 LQADLKSAES
+2706 
-2716 DLQDTKRDHAYDMQ
+2716 
-2730 SQGFDK
+2730 
-2736 LSSDLQET
+2736 
-2744 LDNTEY
+2744 
-2750 EISHN
+2750 N
-2755 ADKQLEIINS
+2755 AHS
-2765 MLDKAVSSYQEAYG
+2765 
-2779 KINSIIKNTGWVGS
+2779 
-2793 TDFNNTQSD
+2793 
-2802 LGTETGAKNQNS
+2802 
-2814 NASQSQSSAN
+2814 
-2824 KNPSSTASGTKTD
+2824 
-2837 PINSNSKAN
+2837 
-2846 SDLADQLVKPED
+2846 
-2858 TTNRKV
+2858 
-2864 AELKVSPT
+2864 
-2872 STTLEEGKSTS
+2872 
-2883 ITATIRPNDAANK
+2883 
-2896 TLAWKSSNESIA
+2896 
-2908 TVSNGTVKAK
+2908 
-2918 KPGSCTITAT
+2918 
-2928 TTDGSG
+2928 
-2934 LSAKVSIKV
+2934 
-2943 NAKPKP
+2943 
-2949 PKPQP
+2949 
-2954 KPQPAKTGGDGIPR
+2954 
-2968 VGDVVTF
+2968 
-2975 TGSYYND
+2975 
-2982 SWGMAPKGSRFSGQP
+2982 
-2997 GAVVIDSYTAR
+2997 
-3008 EYGGNGRTTGD
+3008 
-3019 FKIHIKSAHDPNY
+3019 
-3032 SDLGWVRLSQISS
+3032 
-3045 YEKGTD
+3045 
-3051 RIYGD
+3051 
-3056 QLVWT
+3056 
-3061 NENKD
+3061 
-3066 TKHHGV
+3066 
-3072 SELIYRKK
+3072 
-3080 DGAFLTPVQ
+3080 
-3089 DGDSILPADFVSNL
+3089 
-3103 AALSAIDPREFG
+3103 
-3115 MNVSTTPNLV
+3115 
-3125 QTNIPQNI
+3125 
-3133 SNVGNVTYHYDALL
+3133 
-3147 NIENVEGNLDKSAI
+3147 
-3161 PDIQKLLKQSCKYTC
+3161 
-3176 DTLADQYQ
+3176 
-3184 KLGHKIIM
+3184 

>member
-1 MAEDFQVK
+1 MQ
-9 IQADLDTAQVDEK
+9 
-22 IEKLVNKKRTI
+22 
-33 KLDVDINGQ
+33 
-42 NAKSITDNI
+42 
-51 QKGLSK
+51 
-57 TKLDTS
+57 
-63 NISKKIADSFN
+63 
-74 ISDKSVISKIQTQL
+74 
-88 NEMMTSLSK
+88 
-97 TWNGKNFDFK
+97 
-107 NASGFYSGMEQMAKT
+107 
-122 VTENAR
+122 
-128 IIKSATGVYDDFY
+128 
-141 NYFNRKKIF
+141 
-150 VSDDLKNALGTE
+150 LKNLGDLFGSFG
-162 QYKELLNNNIGKI
+162 EL
-175 VRDATKGVSIDSIWG
+175 
-190 EMSNLFPEH
+190 
-199 FSENITNQVDQI
+199 
-211 LYATNLLKKA
+211 NLLKNKYGKNSTFDTLSSTLQQSFNESFKVGKNGISEFSTEQIKTKA
-221 RADMDEV
+221 SVMGLNDALTKQALSLAND
-228 FTSSNMTAQQ
+228 AGLYQ
-238 KGEINNSAYV
+238 KAAAGNLTFSKAIELNINNASDLVDAWMNSNS
-248 EVLEMSKNL
+248 EVLKKYQDSD
-257 QNNLQKNI
+257 I
-265 VEATEAAKTTIKIDV
+265 VTKIVNSGEKGSAAY
-280 QLDKEKIA
+280 
-288 ADIRNAI
+288 
-295 ESASSGAG
+295 
-303 EAIKLNLDIN
+303 N
-313 EEQLLSNLQSAIR
+313 E
-326 KLTTGDESVK
+326 
-336 VEIDVDKSDL
+336 
-346 QSKLNEAC
+346 
-354 KEMQI
+354 
-359 PVQFKIDADEIASQI
+359 F
-374 KAAVDKITD
+374 
-383 IELDLKVNTN
+383 
-393 NVKQAVDD
+393 
-401 AVKDKITPEVDPSGI
+401 VKDLID
-416 TQLQEILRNVNST
+416 NN
-429 GQQTQNI
+429 
-436 FQSMGSAFD
+436 
-445 DAFRSTYGVANLLQD
+445 QD
-460 AIYKIGDAGREV
+460 
-472 IGTVRELNDSLV
+472 
-484 SLQMATGDDYDTVKN
+484 
-499 LMQQYNAL
+499 L
-507 GQELG
+507 G
-512 AITTDVASGADAWL
+512 
-526 RQGKSLEQTNT
+526 
-537 LLKDSIVLSKVSG
+537 DSIVELAPKVETTKSAFSG
-550 LDAEESTQYLTAA
+550 LSNYFKGL
-563 MNGYNVAVD
+563 
-572 NVMGIV
+572 
-578 DKVSKVDLESAT
+578 LAT
-590 DAGGLMEAMSRVS
+590 F
-603 TMANTAGVSMDKLLG
+603 T
-618 YMASVGEITQQSM
+618 
-631 PTLGTAFKS
+631 
-640 IFARMSDIKAQNY
+640 
-653 ELVDDNGTVELLS
+653 
-666 DVESSLKKVGID
+666 
-678 LRKTVTEYNSYADV
+678 
-692 LDNLAAKWNT
+692 
-702 LNQVQQNELA
+702 
-712 KAFAGT
+712 
-718 RQQEVFRTLMEH
+718 
-730 YDRAQKYAEV
+730 
-740 AENSAGTAEKKF
+740 
-752 QDNYLSSLEA
+752 
-762 KTNALKASFESLS
+762 
-775 SSLVSDDM
+775 
-783 YSWAL
+783 
-788 YGAKAVTDFVE
+788 
-799 KTNILKG
+799 
-806 AIAGLGT
+806 
-813 AGSLYAVKQLVLGF
+813 
-827 GSAIKEF
+827 
-834 SNLGKAMSIL
+834 
-844 KSGTGVT
+844 
-851 SNMSQLLTLT
+851 
-861 QGLSKSQTALVLSST
+861 
-876 ELNTA
+876 
-881 QRTAILMNRGLSASE
+881 
-896 AEAEL
+896 
-901 STMGLSAAEG
+901 
-911 TATATTMSLGSAMK
+911 
-925 GMVAT
+925 
-930 LAANPIFL
+930 NPIFL
-938 LTTAVTVGVAAWQS
+938 LTTAVTVGVAAWQG
-952 YNQSVEESIQHTKD
+952 YNQSVQESIQHTKD
-966 STAELQERNQSLDDN
+966 SIAEIEERNKSIDDN
-981 IQKVQELRDSLDSG
+981 ISKAQELRDSLDSG

-1078 GNTPTLSLL
+1078 GNTPTLAML
-1087 GNAPEKADYKDS
+1087 GSEPQKSEYTNSDTYKEM
-1099 DVYKDALKRYQNSKT
+1099 LKRYQNSKS

-1129 QYTSTSTGQFQLGF
+1129 QYNGVATGQFQLGF

-1149 GADEKLNSFLSTVK
+1149 GADEKLNNFLATVK

-1168 FEDEGKNTDYFDNII
+1168 FQDEGKNTDYFDNII

-1197 DKHQEVYQEYLK
+1197 DKHQEIYQEYLK

-1261 VDNIVSRDSG
+1261 VDNIVSTDSG
-1271 KKYKELFDEIAEG
+1271 KKYKELFDEIADG

-1292 YEFKERLSGRGTDKL
+1292 YEFKERLSGKGTDKL

-1374 GMTATVSMN
+1374 GMTATVSMD
-1383 QVDDS
+1383 QVSNS
-1388 FSEVNTTIQQAQAN
+1388 FEEVNTTIQQAQAN

-1412 SVSGSGISAD
+1412 SVSGAGISAD
-1422 NVKAFK
+1422 NVKAFR

-1433 DAARALEKTAD
+1433 DAERALEKTAD

-1477 ALRQIEEQIADA
+1477 SLRQIEEQIADA

-1538 EGDMYDSIQGN
+1538 EGNMYDSIQGN

-1566 FREFVDL
+1566 FRGFVDL

-1579 TNASVDEIVTA
+1579 TNASVDEIVAA

-1696 ETSLDSINLDT
+1696 ETSLDSINLGT

-1782 LEQFRNND
+1782 LEQFRNED

-1815 LENTPAILQVD
+1815 LENTPAILKVD
-1826 TSQVDGALGN
+1826 TSQVDGELGN

-1923 ADVSTKISG
+1923 SDVSAKISG

-1962 KVDHSAIDSYDPK
+1962 KVDHSAIDSYDPE

-1992 LPGNKTRNLTY
+1992 LPGNKTRSLTY
-2003 NIKTNGTVPRVNG
+2003 NIKTNGTAPKVNG

-2025 AAGTASRNWGL
+2025 ASGTASRNWGL

-2107 GSAFSKGSG
+2107 GSAFSGGSG

-2130 TWEENQKKDKTGSK
+2130 TWEDKKKQNNTSHN
-2144 SSSGSSSSGSSKR
+2144 SSSGSSSRRNSGS
-2157 SSGRSSGGSSSGSSG
+2157 SSGGSTRSSSGGSSG

-2200 AVDNIN
+2200 AVDNID

-2296 DKITELAEK
+2296 DKITELTEK

-2345 DNYANLNNSIKA
+2345 DNYASINKSIKA

-2432 DGIKRNSDITEK
+2432 EGIKRNSDITEK

-2647 VDYLDKIISKQKNLL
+2647 VDYLDKIISKRKEALTQQK
-2662 DQRKSAYEYEKK
+2662 DM
-2674 VTSQSNDINKLKA
+2674 
-2687 EIIALQGSNN
+2687 
-2697 LSDQSRLRK
+2697 
-2706 LQADLKSAES
+2706 
-2716 DLQDTKRDHAYDMQ
+2716 YDY
-2730 SQGFDK
+2730 SK
-2736 LSSDLQET
+2736 
-2744 LDNTEY
+2744 
-2750 EISHN
+2750 
-2755 ADKQLEIINS
+2755 
-2765 MLDKAVSSYQEAYG
+2765 
-2779 KINSIIKNTGWVGS
+2779 KINSQ
-2793 TDFNNTQSD
+2793 NN
-2802 LGTETGAKNQNS
+2802 N
-2814 NASQSQSSAN
+2814 
-2824 KNPSSTASGTKTD
+2824 
-2837 PINSNSKAN
+2837 INSLKAQIMA
-2846 SDLADQLVKPED
+2846 LEGVK
-2858 TTNRKV
+2858 
-2864 AELKVSPT
+2864 
-2872 STTLEEGKSTS
+2872 
-2883 ITATIRPNDAANK
+2883 
-2896 TLAWKSSNESIA
+2896 
-2908 TVSNGTVKAK
+2908 
-2918 KPGSCTITAT
+2918 
-2928 TTDGSG
+2928 
-2934 LSAKVSIKV
+2934 
-2943 NAKPKP
+2943 
-2949 PKPQP
+2949 
-2954 KPQPAKTGGDGIPR
+2954 
-2968 VGDVVTF
+2968 
-2975 TGSYYND
+2975 Y
-2982 SWGMAPKGSRFSGQP
+2982 
-2997 GAVVIDSYTAR
+2997 
-3008 EYGGNGRTTGD
+3008 
-3019 FKIHIKSAHDPNY
+3019 
-3032 SDLGWVRLSQISS
+3032 
-3045 YEKGTD
+3045 
-3051 RIYGD
+3051 
-3056 QLVWT
+3056 
-3061 NENKD
+3061 
-3066 TKHHGV
+3066 
-3072 SELIYRKK
+3072 
-3080 DGAFLTPVQ
+3080 
-3089 DGDSILPADFVSNL
+3089 
-3103 AALSAIDPREFG
+3103 
-3115 MNVSTTPNLV
+3115 
-3125 QTNIPQNI
+3125 
-3133 SNVGNVTYHYDALL
+3133 LL
-3147 NIENVEGNLDKSAI
+3147 L
-3161 PDIQKLLKQSCKYTC
+3161 
-3176 DTLADQYQ
+3176 
-3184 KLGHKIIM
+3184 

>member
-1 MAEDFQVK
+1 MQLK
-9 IQADLDTAQVDEK
+9 NLGDLFGSFGELNLLRNKYGKNSTFDTLSSTLQQSFNESFKVGK
-22 IEKLVNKKRTI
+22 
-33 KLDVDINGQ
+33 NGISEFSTEQ
-42 NAKSITDNI
+42 I
-51 QKGLSK
+51 K
-57 TKLDTS
+57 TKASVMGLNDALTKQALS
-63 NISKKIADSFN
+63 LANDAGLYQKAAAGNLTFSKAIELNIN
-74 ISDKSVISKIQTQL
+74 
-88 NEMMTSLSK
+88 
-97 TWNGKNFDFK
+97 
-107 NASGFYSGMEQMAKT
+107 NASDLVDALMSSNSEVLKKYQDSD
-122 VTENAR
+122 
-128 IIKSATGVYDDFY
+128 IAT
-141 NYFNRKKIF
+141 
-150 VSDDLKNALGTE
+150 
-162 QYKELLNNNIGKI
+162 KI
-175 VRDATKGVSIDSIWG
+175 VNSGEKG
-190 EMSNLFPEH
+190 
-199 FSENITNQVDQI
+199 
-211 LYATNLLKKA
+211 
-221 RADMDEV
+221 
-228 FTSSNMTAQQ
+228 
-238 KGEINNSAYV
+238 SAAY
-248 EVLEMSKNL
+248 
-257 QNNLQKNI
+257 
-265 VEATEAAKTTIKIDV
+265 
-280 QLDKEKIA
+280 
-288 ADIRNAI
+288 
-295 ESASSGAG
+295 
-303 EAIKLNLDIN
+303 N
-313 EEQLLSNLQSAIR
+313 E
-326 KLTTGDESVK
+326 
-336 VEIDVDKSDL
+336 
-346 QSKLNEAC
+346 
-354 KEMQI
+354 
-359 PVQFKIDADEIASQI
+359 F
-374 KAAVDKITD
+374 
-383 IELDLKVNTN
+383 
-393 NVKQAVDD
+393 
-401 AVKDKITPEVDPSGI
+401 VKDLID
-416 TQLQEILRNVNST
+416 NN
-429 GQQTQNI
+429 
-436 FQSMGSAFD
+436 
-445 DAFRSTYGVANLLQD
+445 QD
-460 AIYKIGDAGREV
+460 
-472 IGTVRELNDSLV
+472 
-484 SLQMATGDDYDTVKN
+484 
-499 LMQQYNAL
+499 L
-507 GQELG
+507 G
-512 AITTDVASGADAWL
+512 
-526 RQGKSLEQTNT
+526 
-537 LLKDSIVLSKVSG
+537 DSIVELAPKVETTKSAFSG
-550 LDAEESTQYLTAA
+550 LSNYFKGL
-563 MNGYNVAVD
+563 
-572 NVMGIV
+572 
-578 DKVSKVDLESAT
+578 LAT
-590 DAGGLMEAMSRVS
+590 F
-603 TMANTAGVSMDKLLG
+603 T
-618 YMASVGEITQQSM
+618 
-631 PTLGTAFKS
+631 
-640 IFARMSDIKAQNY
+640 
-653 ELVDDNGTVELLS
+653 
-666 DVESSLKKVGID
+666 
-678 LRKTVTEYNSYADV
+678 
-692 LDNLAAKWNT
+692 
-702 LNQVQQNELA
+702 
-712 KAFAGT
+712 
-718 RQQEVFRTLMEH
+718 
-730 YDRAQKYAEV
+730 
-740 AENSAGTAEKKF
+740 
-752 QDNYLSSLEA
+752 
-762 KTNALKASFESLS
+762 
-775 SSLVSDDM
+775 
-783 YSWAL
+783 
-788 YGAKAVTDFVE
+788 
-799 KTNILKG
+799 
-806 AIAGLGT
+806 
-813 AGSLYAVKQLVLGF
+813 
-827 GSAIKEF
+827 
-834 SNLGKAMSIL
+834 
-844 KSGTGVT
+844 
-851 SNMSQLLTLT
+851 
-861 QGLSKSQTALVLSST
+861 
-876 ELNTA
+876 
-881 QRTAILMNRGLSASE
+881 
-896 AEAEL
+896 
-901 STMGLSAAEG
+901 
-911 TATATTMSLGSAMK
+911 
-925 GMVAT
+925 
-930 LAANPIFL
+930 NPIFL
-938 LTTAVTVGVAAWQS
+938 LTTAVTVGVAAWQG
-952 YNQSVEESIQHTKD
+952 YNQSVQESIQHTKD
-966 STAELQERNQSLDDN
+966 SIAEIEERNKSIDDN
-981 IQKVQELRDSLDSG
+981 ISKAQELRDSLDSG

-1034 DEQIEKMQQLKV
+1034 DDQIEKMQQLKV

-1078 GNTPTLSLL
+1078 GNTPTLAML
-1087 GNAPEKADYKDS
+1087 GSEPQKSEYTNSDTYKEM
-1099 DVYKDALKRYQNSKT
+1099 LKRYRNSKS

-1149 GADEKLNSFLSTVK
+1149 GADEKLNSFLATVK

-1271 KKYKELFDEIAEG
+1271 KKYKELFDEIADG

-1292 YEFKERLSGRGTDKL
+1292 YEFKERLSGKGTDKL

-1347 NEAMDLGIVSDDSA
+1347 NEAMDLDIVSDDSA

-1412 SVSGSGISAD
+1412 SVSGAGISAD

-1538 EGDMYDSIQGN
+1538 EGNMYDSIQGN

-1579 TNASVDEIVTA
+1579 TNASVDEIVAA

-1741 EQANNILDYLVQKQH
+1741 EQANNILDYLVQKQQ
-1756 EAGQN
+1756 EAGHTD
-1761 NIVIDADASSVDQ
+1761 IIIDADASSVDQ

-1782 LEQFRNND
+1782 LEQFRNED

-1826 TSQVDGALGN
+1826 TSQVDGELGN

-1918 DPNAL
+1918 DPNTL
-1923 ADVSTKISG
+1923 ADVSAKISG

-1992 LPGNKTRNLTY
+1992 LPGNKTRSLTY

-2025 AAGTASRNWGL
+2025 ASGTASRNWGL

-2102 GGYSL
+2102 DGYSL
-2107 GSAFSKGSG
+2107 GSAFSGGSG

-2130 TWEENQKKDKTGSK
+2130 TWEKNQKKDKSNSN
-2144 SSSGSSSSGSSKR
+2144 SSSGSSSSRNS
-2157 SSGRSSGGSSSGSSG
+2157 GSSSSGSTRSSSGGSSG

-2200 AVDNIN
+2200 AVDNID

-2305 RLEIITDTYDAIVD
+2305 RLEIIEKEYDAIVD
-2319 INDSIKSVADSK
+2319 INDKIKDVANSK

-2372 QKEVD
+2372 QKEME

-2385 KKGSEAYQAA
+2385 KKGSEAYQSA

-2647 VDYLDKIISKQKNLL
+2647 VDYLDKIISKRKEALTQQK
-2662 DQRKSAYEYEKK
+2662 DM
-2674 VTSQSNDINKLKA
+2674 
-2687 EIIALQGSNN
+2687 
-2697 LSDQSRLRK
+2697 
-2706 LQADLKSAES
+2706 
-2716 DLQDTKRDHAYDMQ
+2716 YDY
-2730 SQGFDK
+2730 SK
-2736 LSSDLQET
+2736 
-2744 LDNTEY
+2744 
-2750 EISHN
+2750 
-2755 ADKQLEIINS
+2755 
-2765 MLDKAVSSYQEAYG
+2765 
-2779 KINSIIKNTGWVGS
+2779 KINSQ
-2793 TDFNNTQSD
+2793 NN
-2802 LGTETGAKNQNS
+2802 N
-2814 NASQSQSSAN
+2814 
-2824 KNPSSTASGTKTD
+2824 
-2837 PINSNSKAN
+2837 INSLKAQIMALESVN
-2846 SDLADQLVKPED
+2846 ICRICLNAGISL
-2858 TTNRKV
+2858 
-2864 AELKVSPT
+2864 ELYM
-2872 STTLEEGKSTS
+2872 LQRMHE
-2883 ITATIRPNDAANK
+2883 
-2896 TLAWKSSNESIA
+2896 
-2908 TVSNGTVKAK
+2908 
-2918 KPGSCTITAT
+2918 
-2928 TTDGSG
+2928 
-2934 LSAKVSIKV
+2934 IKQNV
-2943 NAKPKP
+2943 NA
-2949 PKPQP
+2949 
-2954 KPQPAKTGGDGIPR
+2954 
-2968 VGDVVTF
+2968 
-2975 TGSYYND
+2975 
-2982 SWGMAPKGSRFSGQP
+2982 
-2997 GAVVIDSYTAR
+2997 
-3008 EYGGNGRTTGD
+3008 
-3019 FKIHIKSAHDPNY
+3019 
-3032 SDLGWVRLSQISS
+3032 
-3045 YEKGTD
+3045 
-3051 RIYGD
+3051 
-3056 QLVWT
+3056 
-3061 NENKD
+3061 
-3066 TKHHGV
+3066 
-3072 SELIYRKK
+3072 
-3080 DGAFLTPVQ
+3080 
-3089 DGDSILPADFVSNL
+3089 
-3103 AALSAIDPREFG
+3103 
-3115 MNVSTTPNLV
+3115 
-3125 QTNIPQNI
+3125 
-3133 SNVGNVTYHYDALL
+3133 
-3147 NIENVEGNLDKSAI
+3147 
-3161 PDIQKLLKQSCKYTC
+3161 
-3176 DTLADQYQ
+3176 
-3184 KLGHKIIM
+3184 

>member
-1 MAEDFQVK
+1 MQ
-9 IQADLDTAQVDEK
+9 
-22 IEKLVNKKRTI
+22 
-33 KLDVDINGQ
+33 
-42 NAKSITDNI
+42 
-51 QKGLSK
+51 
-57 TKLDTS
+57 
-63 NISKKIADSFN
+63 
-74 ISDKSVISKIQTQL
+74 
-88 NEMMTSLSK
+88 
-97 TWNGKNFDFK
+97 
-107 NASGFYSGMEQMAKT
+107 
-122 VTENAR
+122 
-128 IIKSATGVYDDFY
+128 
-141 NYFNRKKIF
+141 
-150 VSDDLKNALGTE
+150 LKNLGDLFGSFG
-162 QYKELLNNNIGKI
+162 EL
-175 VRDATKGVSIDSIWG
+175 
-190 EMSNLFPEH
+190 
-199 FSENITNQVDQI
+199 
-211 LYATNLLKKA
+211 NLLKNKYGKNSTFDTLSSTLQQSFNESFKVGKNGISEFSTEQIKTKA
-221 RADMDEV
+221 SVMGLNDALTKQALSLAND
-228 FTSSNMTAQQ
+228 AGLYQ
-238 KGEINNSAYV
+238 KAAAGNLTFSKAIELNINNASDLVDAWMNSNS
-248 EVLEMSKNL
+248 EVLKKYQDSD
-257 QNNLQKNI
+257 I
-265 VEATEAAKTTIKIDV
+265 VTKIVNSGEKGSAAY
-280 QLDKEKIA
+280 
-288 ADIRNAI
+288 
-295 ESASSGAG
+295 
-303 EAIKLNLDIN
+303 N
-313 EEQLLSNLQSAIR
+313 E
-326 KLTTGDESVK
+326 
-336 VEIDVDKSDL
+336 
-346 QSKLNEAC
+346 
-354 KEMQI
+354 
-359 PVQFKIDADEIASQI
+359 F
-374 KAAVDKITD
+374 
-383 IELDLKVNTN
+383 
-393 NVKQAVDD
+393 
-401 AVKDKITPEVDPSGI
+401 VKDLIDK
-416 TQLQEILRNVNST
+416 N
-429 GQQTQNI
+429 
-436 FQSMGSAFD
+436 
-445 DAFRSTYGVANLLQD
+445 QD
-460 AIYKIGDAGREV
+460 
-472 IGTVRELNDSLV
+472 
-484 SLQMATGDDYDTVKN
+484 
-499 LMQQYNAL
+499 L
-507 GQELG
+507 G
-512 AITTDVASGADAWL
+512 
-526 RQGKSLEQTNT
+526 
-537 LLKDSIVLSKVSG
+537 DSIVELAPKVETTKSAFSG
-550 LDAEESTQYLTAA
+550 LSNYFKGL
-563 MNGYNVAVD
+563 
-572 NVMGIV
+572 
-578 DKVSKVDLESAT
+578 LAT
-590 DAGGLMEAMSRVS
+590 F
-603 TMANTAGVSMDKLLG
+603 T
-618 YMASVGEITQQSM
+618 
-631 PTLGTAFKS
+631 
-640 IFARMSDIKAQNY
+640 
-653 ELVDDNGTVELLS
+653 
-666 DVESSLKKVGID
+666 
-678 LRKTVTEYNSYADV
+678 
-692 LDNLAAKWNT
+692 
-702 LNQVQQNELA
+702 
-712 KAFAGT
+712 
-718 RQQEVFRTLMEH
+718 
-730 YDRAQKYAEV
+730 
-740 AENSAGTAEKKF
+740 
-752 QDNYLSSLEA
+752 
-762 KTNALKASFESLS
+762 
-775 SSLVSDDM
+775 
-783 YSWAL
+783 
-788 YGAKAVTDFVE
+788 
-799 KTNILKG
+799 
-806 AIAGLGT
+806 
-813 AGSLYAVKQLVLGF
+813 
-827 GSAIKEF
+827 
-834 SNLGKAMSIL
+834 
-844 KSGTGVT
+844 
-851 SNMSQLLTLT
+851 
-861 QGLSKSQTALVLSST
+861 
-876 ELNTA
+876 
-881 QRTAILMNRGLSASE
+881 
-896 AEAEL
+896 
-901 STMGLSAAEG
+901 
-911 TATATTMSLGSAMK
+911 
-925 GMVAT
+925 
-930 LAANPIFL
+930 NPIFL
-938 LTTAVTVGVAAWQS
+938 LTTAVTVGVAAWQG
-952 YNQSVEESIQHTKD
+952 YNQSVQESIQHTKD
-966 STAELQERNQSLDDN
+966 SIAEIEERNKSIDDN
-981 IQKVQELRDSLDSG
+981 ISKAQELRDSLDSG

-1078 GNTPTLSLL
+1078 GNTPTLAML
-1087 GNAPEKADYKDS
+1087 GSEPQKSEYTNSDTYKEM
-1099 DVYKDALKRYQNSKT
+1099 LKRYQNSKS

-1129 QYTSTSTGQFQLGF
+1129 QYNGVATGQFQLGF

-1149 GADEKLNSFLSTVK
+1149 GADEKLNNFLATVK

-1168 FEDEGKNTDYFDNII
+1168 FQDEGKNTDYFDNII

-1197 DKHQEVYQEYLK
+1197 DKHQEIYQEYLK

-1261 VDNIVSRDSG
+1261 VDNIVSTDSG
-1271 KKYKELFDEIAEG
+1271 KKYKELFDEIADG

-1292 YEFKERLSGRGTDKL
+1292 YEFKERLSGKGTDKL

-1374 GMTATVSMN
+1374 GMTATVSMD
-1383 QVDDS
+1383 QVSNS
-1388 FSEVNTTIQQAQAN
+1388 FEEVNTTIQQAQAN

-1412 SVSGSGISAD
+1412 SVSGAGISAD
-1422 NVKAFK
+1422 NVKAFR

-1433 DAARALEKTAD
+1433 DAERALEKTAD

-1477 ALRQIEEQIADA
+1477 SLRQIEEQIADA

-1538 EGDMYDSIQGN
+1538 EGNMYDSIQGN

-1566 FREFVDL
+1566 FRGFVDL

-1579 TNASVDEIVTA
+1579 TNASVDEIVAA

-1782 LEQFRNND
+1782 LEQFRNED

-1815 LENTPAILQVD
+1815 LENTPAILKVD
-1826 TSQVDGALGN
+1826 TSQVDGELGN

-1923 ADVSTKISG
+1923 SDVSAKISG

-1962 KVDHSAIDSYDPK
+1962 KVDHSAIDSYDPE

-1992 LPGNKTRNLTY
+1992 LPGNKTRSLTY
-2003 NIKTNGTVPRVNG
+2003 NIKTNGTAPKVNG

-2025 AAGTASRNWGL
+2025 ASGTASRNWGL

-2107 GSAFSKGSG
+2107 GSAFSGGSG

-2130 TWEENQKKDKTGSK
+2130 TWEDKKKQNNTSHN
-2144 SSSGSSSSGSSKR
+2144 SSSGSSSRRNSGS
-2157 SSGRSSGGSSSGSSG
+2157 SSGGSTRSSSGGSSG

-2200 AVDNIN
+2200 AVDNID

-2296 DKITELAEK
+2296 DKITELTEK

-2345 DNYANLNNSIKA
+2345 DNYASINKSIKA

-2377 SQLSSGYL
+2377 SQLSGGYL
-2385 KKGSEAYQAA
+2385 KKGSEAYQTA

-2647 VDYLDKIISKQKNLL
+2647 VDYLDKIISKRKEALTQQK
-2662 DQRKSAYEYEKK
+2662 DM
-2674 VTSQSNDINKLKA
+2674 
-2687 EIIALQGSNN
+2687 
-2697 LSDQSRLRK
+2697 
-2706 LQADLKSAES
+2706 
-2716 DLQDTKRDHAYDMQ
+2716 YDY
-2730 SQGFDK
+2730 SK
-2736 LSSDLQET
+2736 
-2744 LDNTEY
+2744 
-2750 EISHN
+2750 
-2755 ADKQLEIINS
+2755 
-2765 MLDKAVSSYQEAYG
+2765 
-2779 KINSIIKNTGWVGS
+2779 KINSQ
-2793 TDFNNTQSD
+2793 NN
-2802 LGTETGAKNQNS
+2802 N
-2814 NASQSQSSAN
+2814 
-2824 KNPSSTASGTKTD
+2824 
-2837 PINSNSKAN
+2837 INSLKAQIMALESVN
-2846 SDLADQLVKPED
+2846 ICRICLNAGISL
-2858 TTNRKV
+2858 
-2864 AELKVSPT
+2864 ELYM
-2872 STTLEEGKSTS
+2872 LQRMHE
-2883 ITATIRPNDAANK
+2883 
-2896 TLAWKSSNESIA
+2896 
-2908 TVSNGTVKAK
+2908 
-2918 KPGSCTITAT
+2918 
-2928 TTDGSG
+2928 
-2934 LSAKVSIKV
+2934 IKQNV
-2943 NAKPKP
+2943 NA
-2949 PKPQP
+2949 
-2954 KPQPAKTGGDGIPR
+2954 
-2968 VGDVVTF
+2968 
-2975 TGSYYND
+2975 
-2982 SWGMAPKGSRFSGQP
+2982 
-2997 GAVVIDSYTAR
+2997 
-3008 EYGGNGRTTGD
+3008 
-3019 FKIHIKSAHDPNY
+3019 
-3032 SDLGWVRLSQISS
+3032 
-3045 YEKGTD
+3045 
-3051 RIYGD
+3051 
-3056 QLVWT
+3056 
-3061 NENKD
+3061 
-3066 TKHHGV
+3066 
-3072 SELIYRKK
+3072 
-3080 DGAFLTPVQ
+3080 
-3089 DGDSILPADFVSNL
+3089 
-3103 AALSAIDPREFG
+3103 
-3115 MNVSTTPNLV
+3115 
-3125 QTNIPQNI
+3125 
-3133 SNVGNVTYHYDALL
+3133 
-3147 NIENVEGNLDKSAI
+3147 
-3161 PDIQKLLKQSCKYTC
+3161 
-3176 DTLADQYQ
+3176 
-3184 KLGHKIIM
+3184 

>member
-1 MAEDFQVK
+1 MHELEA
-9 IQADLDTAQVDEK
+9 
-22 IEKLVNKKRTI
+22 
-33 KLDVDINGQ
+33 
-42 NAKSITDNI
+42 SSS
-51 QKGLSK
+51 GLSGLK
-57 TKLDTS
+57 TAFSGLAATIG
-63 NISKKIADSFN
+63 ISTTALGVLTGALAAVAI
-74 ISDKSVISKIQTQL
+74 
-88 NEMMTSLSK
+88 
-97 TWNGKNFDFK
+97 
-107 NASGFYSGMEQMAKT
+107 GF
-122 VTENAR
+122 
-128 IIKSATGVYDDFY
+128 GVY
-141 NYFNRKKIF
+141 R
-150 VSDDLKNALGTE
+150 
-162 QYKELLNNNIGKI
+162 
-175 VRDATKGVSIDSIWG
+175 
-190 EMSNLFPEH
+190 
-199 FSENITNQVDQI
+199 
-211 LYATNLLKKA
+211 
-221 RADMDEV
+221 
-228 FTSSNMTAQQ
+228 AQQ
-238 KGEINNSAYV
+238 QH
-248 EVLEMSKNL
+248 L
-257 QNNLQKNI
+257 QEQI
-265 VEATEAAKTTIKIDV
+265 EQT
-280 QLDKEKIA
+280 KE
-288 ADIRNAI
+288 D
-295 ESASSGAG
+295 S
-303 EAIKLNLDIN
+303 
-313 EEQLLSNLQSAIR
+313 
-326 KLTTGDESVK
+326 
-336 VEIDVDKSDL
+336 SDL
-346 QSKLNEAC
+346 
-354 KEMQI
+354 
-359 PVQFKIDADEIASQI
+359 
-374 KAAVDKITD
+374 
-383 IELDLKVNTN
+383 
-393 NVKQAVDD
+393 
-401 AVKDKITPEVDPSGI
+401 
-416 TQLQEILRNVNST
+416 
-429 GQQTQNI
+429 
-436 FQSMGSAFD
+436 
-445 DAFRSTYGVANLLQD
+445 
-460 AIYKIGDAGREV
+460 
-472 IGTVRELNDSLV
+472 
-484 SLQMATGDDYDTVKN
+484 
-499 LMQQYNAL
+499 
-507 GQELG
+507 
-512 AITTDVASGADAWL
+512 
-526 RQGKSLEQTNT
+526 
-537 LLKDSIVLSKVSG
+537 
-550 LDAEESTQYLTAA
+550 
-563 MNGYNVAVD
+563 
-572 NVMGIV
+572 
-578 DKVSKVDLESAT
+578 
-590 DAGGLMEAMSRVS
+590 
-603 TMANTAGVSMDKLLG
+603 
-618 YMASVGEITQQSM
+618 
-631 PTLGTAFKS
+631 
-640 IFARMSDIKAQNY
+640 
-653 ELVDDNGTVELLS
+653 
-666 DVESSLKKVGID
+666 
-678 LRKTVTEYNSYADV
+678 
-692 LDNLAAKWNT
+692 
-702 LNQVQQNELA
+702 
-712 KAFAGT
+712 
-718 RQQEVFRTLMEH
+718 
-730 YDRAQKYAEV
+730 
-740 AENSAGTAEKKF
+740 EKK
-752 QDNYLSSLEA
+752 N
-762 KTNALKASFESLS
+762 K
-775 SSLVSDDM
+775 
-783 YSWAL
+783 
-788 YGAKAVTDFVE
+788 
-799 KTNILKG
+799 
-806 AIAGLGT
+806 
-813 AGSLYAVKQLVLGF
+813 
-827 GSAIKEF
+827 
-834 SNLGKAMSIL
+834 
-844 KSGTGVT
+844 
-851 SNMSQLLTLT
+851 
-861 QGLSKSQTALVLSST
+861 
-876 ELNTA
+876 
-881 QRTAILMNRGLSASE
+881 
-896 AEAEL
+896 
-901 STMGLSAAEG
+901 
-911 TATATTMSLGSAMK
+911 
-925 GMVAT
+925 
-930 LAANPIFL
+930 
-938 LTTAVTVGVAAWQS
+938 
-952 YNQSVEESIQHTKD
+952 
-966 STAELQERNQSLDDN
+966 SLDDN
-981 IQKVQELRDSLDSG
+981 IQKVQELKESLASG

-1034 DEQIEKMQQLKV
+1034 DDQIEKMHQLEQQD
-1046 ENAKSWLND
+1046 AKDWLND
-1055 SDNEKNYE
+1055 SDHETAYK
-1063 KAKKKMTKDDYESFF
+1063 KAKKEMTKNDYELSF
-1078 GNTPTLSLL
+1078 GNTPTIASLGEAPIKSEYTDKDVFNSLL
-1087 GNAPEKADYKDS
+1087 KDYNSRKAQ
-1099 DVYKDALKRYQNSKT
+1099 V
-1114 QIEEI
+1114 EEI
-1119 QKAAEKAGLK
+1119 QKAAKSAGLTEYDK
-1129 QYTSTSTGQFQLGF
+1129 SGTGQFYLGF
-1143 ENETVT
+1143 ENETVS
-1149 GADEKLNSFLSTVK
+1149 GADEKLQNFLSTIKNV
-1163 ELKRQ
+1163 KRQ
-1168 FEDEGKNTDYFDNII
+1168 FEDNGETTDYFDTVI
-1183 SSAEDA
+1183 SEAEKADK
-1189 ESSYKDIL
+1189 SYQEIL
-1197 DKHQEVYQEYLK
+1197 DKHKDNYESGLK
-1209 NSMLAEGYGNNK
+1209 FSMLAEGYGNNK

-1261 VDNIVSRDSG
+1261 VDNIVSTDSG
-1271 KKYKELFDEIAEG
+1271 KKYKELFDEIADG

-1383 QVDDS
+1383 QVDNS

-1412 SVSGSGISAD
+1412 SVSGAGISAD
-1422 NVKAFK
+1422 NVKAFR

-1433 DAARALEKTAD
+1433 DAERALEKTAA

-1477 ALRQIEEQIADA
+1477 ALRQVEEQIADA

-1538 EGDMYDSIQGN
+1538 EGNMYDSIQGN

-1579 TNASVDEIVTA
+1579 TNASVDEIVAA

-1741 EQANNILDYLVQKQH
+1741 EQANNILDYLVQKQQ

-1782 LEQFRNND
+1782 LEQFRNED

-1826 TSQVDGALGN
+1826 TSQVDGELGN

-1923 ADVSTKISG
+1923 SYVSAKISG

-1962 KVDHSAIDSYDPK
+1962 KVNHSAIDSYDPE

-1992 LPGNKTRNLTY
+1992 LPGNKTRSLTY
-2003 NIKTNGTVPRVNG
+2003 NIKTNGTAPRVNG

-2025 AAGTASRNWGL
+2025 ATGTASRNWGL

-2107 GSAFSKGSG
+2107 GSAFSGGSG

-2130 TWEENQKKDKTGSK
+2130 TWEDKKKQNNTSHN
-2144 SSSGSSSSGSSKR
+2144 SSSGSSSRRNSGSSSGGSTR
-2157 SSGRSSGGSSSGSSG
+2157 SSSGGSSGGSSG

-2200 AVDNIN
+2200 AVDNID

-2233 QSANKYLQLAA
+2233 QSANKYLQLTA

-2345 DNYANLNNSIKA
+2345 DNYASINNSIKA

-2377 SQLSSGYL
+2377 SQLSNGYL
-2385 KKGSEAYQAA
+2385 KKGSEAYQSA

-2647 VDYLDKIISKQKNLL
+2647 VDYLDKIIEK
-2662 DQRKSAYEYEKK
+2662 RKSALQAKADYYSYDKSISKK
-2674 VTSQSNDINKLKA
+2674 SNDINAIKA
-2687 EIIALQGSNN
+2687 QIMALEG
-2697 LSDQSRLRK
+2697 
-2706 LQADLKSAES
+2706 
-2716 DLQDTKRDHAYDMQ
+2716 
-2730 SQGFDK
+2730 
-2736 LSSDLQET
+2736 
-2744 LDNTEY
+2744 
-2750 EISHN
+2750 
-2755 ADKQLEIINS
+2755 
-2765 MLDKAVSSYQEAYG
+2765 
-2779 KINSIIKNTGWVGS
+2779 
-2793 TDFNNTQSD
+2793 
-2802 LGTETGAKNQNS
+2802 
-2814 NASQSQSSAN
+2814 
-2824 KNPSSTASGTKTD
+2824 
-2837 PINSNSKAN
+2837 
-2846 SDLADQLVKPED
+2846 VK
-2858 TTNRKV
+2858 
-2864 AELKVSPT
+2864 
-2872 STTLEEGKSTS
+2872 
-2883 ITATIRPNDAANK
+2883 
-2896 TLAWKSSNESIA
+2896 
-2908 TVSNGTVKAK
+2908 
-2918 KPGSCTITAT
+2918 
-2928 TTDGSG
+2928 
-2934 LSAKVSIKV
+2934 
-2943 NAKPKP
+2943 
-2949 PKPQP
+2949 
-2954 KPQPAKTGGDGIPR
+2954 
-2968 VGDVVTF
+2968 
-2975 TGSYYND
+2975 Y
-2982 SWGMAPKGSRFSGQP
+2982 
-2997 GAVVIDSYTAR
+2997 
-3008 EYGGNGRTTGD
+3008 
-3019 FKIHIKSAHDPNY
+3019 
-3032 SDLGWVRLSQISS
+3032 
-3045 YEKGTD
+3045 
-3051 RIYGD
+3051 
-3056 QLVWT
+3056 
-3061 NENKD
+3061 
-3066 TKHHGV
+3066 
-3072 SELIYRKK
+3072 
-3080 DGAFLTPVQ
+3080 
-3089 DGDSILPADFVSNL
+3089 
-3103 AALSAIDPREFG
+3103 
-3115 MNVSTTPNLV
+3115 
-3125 QTNIPQNI
+3125 
-3133 SNVGNVTYHYDALL
+3133 LL
-3147 NIENVEGNLDKSAI
+3147 L
-3161 PDIQKLLKQSCKYTC
+3161 
-3176 DTLADQYQ
+3176 
-3184 KLGHKIIM
+3184 

>member
-1 MAEDFQVK
+1 MQLK
-9 IQADLDTAQVDEK
+9 NLGDLFGSFGELNLLRNKYGKNSTFDTLSSTLQQSFNESFKVGK
-22 IEKLVNKKRTI
+22 
-33 KLDVDINGQ
+33 NGISEFSTEQ
-42 NAKSITDNI
+42 I
-51 QKGLSK
+51 K
-57 TKLDTS
+57 TKASVMGLNDALTKQALSLANDAGLYQKAAAGNLTFSKAIELNINNASDLVDALMSS
-63 NISKKIADSFN
+63 NSEVLKKYKDNDIADMIANSGEKG
-74 ISDKSVISKIQTQL
+74 SAAY
-88 NEMMTSLSK
+88 NE
-97 TWNGKNFDFK
+97 F
-107 NASGFYSGMEQMAKT
+107 
-122 VTENAR
+122 
-128 IIKSATGVYDDFY
+128 
-141 NYFNRKKIF
+141 
-150 VSDDLKNALGTE
+150 
-162 QYKELLNNNIGKI
+162 
-175 VRDATKGVSIDSIWG
+175 
-190 EMSNLFPEH
+190 
-199 FSENITNQVDQI
+199 
-211 LYATNLLKKA
+211 
-221 RADMDEV
+221 
-228 FTSSNMTAQQ
+228 
-238 KGEINNSAYV
+238 
-248 EVLEMSKNL
+248 
-257 QNNLQKNI
+257 
-265 VEATEAAKTTIKIDV
+265 
-280 QLDKEKIA
+280 
-288 ADIRNAI
+288 
-295 ESASSGAG
+295 
-303 EAIKLNLDIN
+303 
-313 EEQLLSNLQSAIR
+313 
-326 KLTTGDESVK
+326 
-336 VEIDVDKSDL
+336 
-346 QSKLNEAC
+346 
-354 KEMQI
+354 
-359 PVQFKIDADEIASQI
+359 
-374 KAAVDKITD
+374 
-383 IELDLKVNTN
+383 
-393 NVKQAVDD
+393 
-401 AVKDKITPEVDPSGI
+401 VKDLID
-416 TQLQEILRNVNST
+416 NN
-429 GQQTQNI
+429 
-436 FQSMGSAFD
+436 
-445 DAFRSTYGVANLLQD
+445 QD
-460 AIYKIGDAGREV
+460 
-472 IGTVRELNDSLV
+472 
-484 SLQMATGDDYDTVKN
+484 
-499 LMQQYNAL
+499 L
-507 GQELG
+507 G
-512 AITTDVASGADAWL
+512 
-526 RQGKSLEQTNT
+526 
-537 LLKDSIVLSKVSG
+537 DSIVELAPKVETTKSAFSG
-550 LDAEESTQYLTAA
+550 LSNYFKGL
-563 MNGYNVAVD
+563 
-572 NVMGIV
+572 
-578 DKVSKVDLESAT
+578 LAT
-590 DAGGLMEAMSRVS
+590 F
-603 TMANTAGVSMDKLLG
+603 T
-618 YMASVGEITQQSM
+618 
-631 PTLGTAFKS
+631 
-640 IFARMSDIKAQNY
+640 
-653 ELVDDNGTVELLS
+653 
-666 DVESSLKKVGID
+666 
-678 LRKTVTEYNSYADV
+678 
-692 LDNLAAKWNT
+692 
-702 LNQVQQNELA
+702 
-712 KAFAGT
+712 
-718 RQQEVFRTLMEH
+718 
-730 YDRAQKYAEV
+730 
-740 AENSAGTAEKKF
+740 
-752 QDNYLSSLEA
+752 
-762 KTNALKASFESLS
+762 
-775 SSLVSDDM
+775 
-783 YSWAL
+783 
-788 YGAKAVTDFVE
+788 
-799 KTNILKG
+799 
-806 AIAGLGT
+806 
-813 AGSLYAVKQLVLGF
+813 
-827 GSAIKEF
+827 
-834 SNLGKAMSIL
+834 
-844 KSGTGVT
+844 
-851 SNMSQLLTLT
+851 
-861 QGLSKSQTALVLSST
+861 
-876 ELNTA
+876 
-881 QRTAILMNRGLSASE
+881 
-896 AEAEL
+896 
-901 STMGLSAAEG
+901 
-911 TATATTMSLGSAMK
+911 
-925 GMVAT
+925 
-930 LAANPIFL
+930 NPIFL
-938 LTTAVTVGVAAWQS
+938 LTTAVTVGVAAWQG
-952 YNQSVEESIQHTKD
+952 YNQSVQESIQHTKD
-966 STAELQERNQSLDDN
+966 SIAEIEERNKSIDDN
-981 IQKVQELRDSLDSG
+981 ISKAQELRDSLDSG

-1078 GNTPTLSLL
+1078 GNTPTLAML
-1087 GNAPEKADYKDS
+1087 GSEPQKSEYTNS

-1119 QKAAEKAGLK
+1119 QKAAKKAGLK

-1149 GADEKLNSFLSTVK
+1149 GADEKLNSFLATVK

-1197 DKHQEVYQEYLK
+1197 DKHQEIYQEYLK

-1241 SGDTSKVEAAK
+1241 SGDTSKVKEAK

-1261 VDNIVSRDSG
+1261 VDNIVSTDSG
-1271 KKYKELFDEIAEG
+1271 KKYKELFDEIADG

-1292 YEFKERLSGRGTDKL
+1292 YEFKERLSGRGADKL

-1347 NEAMDLGIVSDDSA
+1347 NEAMDLGIISDDSA

-1374 GMTATVSMN
+1374 GMTATVSMD

-1412 SVSGSGISAD
+1412 SVSGAGISAD
-1422 NVKAFK
+1422 NVKAFR

-1433 DAARALEKTAD
+1433 DAERALEKTAD

-1456 QAQQSEMNKADYLS
+1456 QAQQSEMNRSDYLS

-1499 QAQREG
+1499 QSQREG

-1538 EGDMYDSIQGN
+1538 EGDMYNSIQGN

-1579 TNASVDEIVTA
+1579 TNASVDEIVAA

-1629 GSWEI
+1629 GSWDI

-1714 DDIDKVKEYIQQ
+1714 DNIDKVKEYIQQ
-1726 INDADLEPEVRTERL
+1726 VNDADLEPEVRTERL
-1741 EQANNILDYLVQKQH
+1741 EQANNILDYLVQKQQ

-1761 NIVIDADASSVDQ
+1761 NIVIDADTSSVDQ

-1782 LEQFRNND
+1782 LEQFRNED

-1815 LENTPAILQVD
+1815 IENTPAILQVD
-1826 TSQVDGALGN
+1826 TSQVDGELGN

-1962 KVDHSAIDSYDPK
+1962 KVDHSAIDSYDPE

-1992 LPGNKTRNLTY
+1992 LPGNKTRSLTY

-2025 AAGTASRNWGL
+2025 AAGTASRNLGL

-2107 GSAFSKGSG
+2107 GSAFSGGSG

-2130 TWEENQKKDKTGSK
+2130 TWEDKKKQNNTSHN
-2144 SSSGSSSSGSSKR
+2144 SSSGSSSRRNSGS
-2157 SSGRSSGGSSSGSSG
+2157 SSGGSTRSSSGGSSG

-2200 AVDNIN
+2200 AVDNID

-2283 KYESAADNVAKLE
+2283 KYESATDNVAKLE
-2296 DKITELAEK
+2296 DKITDLAEK

-2319 INDSIKSVADSK
+2319 INDKIKDVADSK

-2345 DNYANLNNSIKA
+2345 DNYASINKSIKA

-2453 RDVPENLY
+2453 RNVPENLY

-2647 VDYLDKIISKQKNLL
+2647 VDYLDKIIEK
-2662 DQRKSAYEYEKK
+2662 RKSALQAKADYYSYDKSISKK
-2674 VTSQSNDINKLKA
+2674 SNDINAIKA
-2687 EIIALQGSNN
+2687 QIMALEG
-2697 LSDQSRLRK
+2697 
-2706 LQADLKSAES
+2706 
-2716 DLQDTKRDHAYDMQ
+2716 
-2730 SQGFDK
+2730 
-2736 LSSDLQET
+2736 
-2744 LDNTEY
+2744 
-2750 EISHN
+2750 
-2755 ADKQLEIINS
+2755 
-2765 MLDKAVSSYQEAYG
+2765 
-2779 KINSIIKNTGWVGS
+2779 
-2793 TDFNNTQSD
+2793 
-2802 LGTETGAKNQNS
+2802 
-2814 NASQSQSSAN
+2814 
-2824 KNPSSTASGTKTD
+2824 
-2837 PINSNSKAN
+2837 
-2846 SDLADQLVKPED
+2846 VK
-2858 TTNRKV
+2858 
-2864 AELKVSPT
+2864 
-2872 STTLEEGKSTS
+2872 
-2883 ITATIRPNDAANK
+2883 
-2896 TLAWKSSNESIA
+2896 
-2908 TVSNGTVKAK
+2908 
-2918 KPGSCTITAT
+2918 
-2928 TTDGSG
+2928 
-2934 LSAKVSIKV
+2934 
-2943 NAKPKP
+2943 
-2949 PKPQP
+2949 
-2954 KPQPAKTGGDGIPR
+2954 
-2968 VGDVVTF
+2968 
-2975 TGSYYND
+2975 Y
-2982 SWGMAPKGSRFSGQP
+2982 
-2997 GAVVIDSYTAR
+2997 
-3008 EYGGNGRTTGD
+3008 
-3019 FKIHIKSAHDPNY
+3019 
-3032 SDLGWVRLSQISS
+3032 
-3045 YEKGTD
+3045 
-3051 RIYGD
+3051 
-3056 QLVWT
+3056 
-3061 NENKD
+3061 
-3066 TKHHGV
+3066 
-3072 SELIYRKK
+3072 
-3080 DGAFLTPVQ
+3080 
-3089 DGDSILPADFVSNL
+3089 
-3103 AALSAIDPREFG
+3103 
-3115 MNVSTTPNLV
+3115 
-3125 QTNIPQNI
+3125 
-3133 SNVGNVTYHYDALL
+3133 LL
-3147 NIENVEGNLDKSAI
+3147 L
-3161 PDIQKLLKQSCKYTC
+3161 
-3176 DTLADQYQ
+3176 
-3184 KLGHKIIM
+3184 

>member
-1 MAEDFQVK
+1 MQLKNLGDLFGSFGELNLLRNKYGKNSTFDTLSSTLQQSFNESFKVGKNGISEFSTEQIKTKASVMGLNDALTKQALSLAND
-9 IQADLDTAQVDEK
+9 ADLYQKAAAGNLTFSKAIELNINNASDLVDALMSSNSEV
-22 IEKLVNKKRTI
+22 LKKY
-33 KLDVDINGQ
+33 K
-42 NAKSITDNI
+42 DN
-51 QKGLSK
+51 
-57 TKLDTS
+57 D
-63 NISKKIADSFN
+63 IADMIANSGEKG
-74 ISDKSVISKIQTQL
+74 SAAY
-88 NEMMTSLSK
+88 NE
-97 TWNGKNFDFK
+97 F
-107 NASGFYSGMEQMAKT
+107 
-122 VTENAR
+122 
-128 IIKSATGVYDDFY
+128 
-141 NYFNRKKIF
+141 
-150 VSDDLKNALGTE
+150 
-162 QYKELLNNNIGKI
+162 
-175 VRDATKGVSIDSIWG
+175 
-190 EMSNLFPEH
+190 
-199 FSENITNQVDQI
+199 
-211 LYATNLLKKA
+211 
-221 RADMDEV
+221 
-228 FTSSNMTAQQ
+228 
-238 KGEINNSAYV
+238 
-248 EVLEMSKNL
+248 
-257 QNNLQKNI
+257 
-265 VEATEAAKTTIKIDV
+265 
-280 QLDKEKIA
+280 
-288 ADIRNAI
+288 
-295 ESASSGAG
+295 
-303 EAIKLNLDIN
+303 
-313 EEQLLSNLQSAIR
+313 
-326 KLTTGDESVK
+326 
-336 VEIDVDKSDL
+336 
-346 QSKLNEAC
+346 
-354 KEMQI
+354 
-359 PVQFKIDADEIASQI
+359 
-374 KAAVDKITD
+374 
-383 IELDLKVNTN
+383 
-393 NVKQAVDD
+393 
-401 AVKDKITPEVDPSGI
+401 VKDLID
-416 TQLQEILRNVNST
+416 NN
-429 GQQTQNI
+429 
-436 FQSMGSAFD
+436 
-445 DAFRSTYGVANLLQD
+445 QD
-460 AIYKIGDAGREV
+460 
-472 IGTVRELNDSLV
+472 
-484 SLQMATGDDYDTVKN
+484 
-499 LMQQYNAL
+499 L
-507 GQELG
+507 G
-512 AITTDVASGADAWL
+512 
-526 RQGKSLEQTNT
+526 
-537 LLKDSIVLSKVSG
+537 DSIVELAPKVETTKSAFSG
-550 LDAEESTQYLTAA
+550 LSNYFKGL
-563 MNGYNVAVD
+563 
-572 NVMGIV
+572 
-578 DKVSKVDLESAT
+578 LAT
-590 DAGGLMEAMSRVS
+590 F
-603 TMANTAGVSMDKLLG
+603 T
-618 YMASVGEITQQSM
+618 
-631 PTLGTAFKS
+631 
-640 IFARMSDIKAQNY
+640 
-653 ELVDDNGTVELLS
+653 
-666 DVESSLKKVGID
+666 
-678 LRKTVTEYNSYADV
+678 
-692 LDNLAAKWNT
+692 
-702 LNQVQQNELA
+702 
-712 KAFAGT
+712 
-718 RQQEVFRTLMEH
+718 
-730 YDRAQKYAEV
+730 
-740 AENSAGTAEKKF
+740 
-752 QDNYLSSLEA
+752 
-762 KTNALKASFESLS
+762 
-775 SSLVSDDM
+775 
-783 YSWAL
+783 
-788 YGAKAVTDFVE
+788 
-799 KTNILKG
+799 
-806 AIAGLGT
+806 
-813 AGSLYAVKQLVLGF
+813 
-827 GSAIKEF
+827 
-834 SNLGKAMSIL
+834 
-844 KSGTGVT
+844 
-851 SNMSQLLTLT
+851 
-861 QGLSKSQTALVLSST
+861 
-876 ELNTA
+876 
-881 QRTAILMNRGLSASE
+881 
-896 AEAEL
+896 
-901 STMGLSAAEG
+901 
-911 TATATTMSLGSAMK
+911 
-925 GMVAT
+925 
-930 LAANPIFL
+930 NPIFL
-938 LTTAVTVGVAAWQS
+938 LTTAVTVGVAAWQG
-952 YNQSVEESIQHTKD
+952 YNQSVQESIQHTKD
-966 STAELQERNQSLDDN
+966 SIAEIEERNKSIDDN
-981 IQKVQELRDSLDSG
+981 ISKAQELRDSLDSG

-1078 GNTPTLSLL
+1078 GNTPTLAML
-1087 GNAPEKADYKDS
+1087 GSEPQKSEYTNS

-1119 QKAAEKAGLK
+1119 QKAAKKAGLK

-1149 GADEKLNSFLSTVK
+1149 GADEKLNSFLATVK

-1241 SGDTSKVEAAK
+1241 SGDTSKVESAK

-1261 VDNIVSRDSG
+1261 VDNIVSTDSG
-1271 KKYKELFDEIAEG
+1271 KKYKELFDEIADG

-1292 YEFKERLSGRGTDKL
+1292 YEFKERLSGRGADKL

-1412 SVSGSGISAD
+1412 SVSGAGISAD

-1477 ALRQIEEQIADA
+1477 ALRQVEEQIADA

-1505 ILDNISSL
+1505 ILNNISSL

-1533 MSGGE
+1533 MSGVE
-1538 EGDMYDSIQGN
+1538 EGNMYDSIQGN

-1579 TNASVDEIVTA
+1579 TNASVDEIVAA

-1629 GSWEI
+1629 GSWQI

-1714 DDIDKVKEYIQQ
+1714 DDIGKVKEYIQQ
-1726 INDADLEPEVRTERL
+1726 VNDADLEPEVRTERL

-1782 LEQFRNND
+1782 LEQFRNED

-1826 TSQVDGALGN
+1826 TSQVDGELGN

-1923 ADVSTKISG
+1923 ANVSAKISG

-1992 LPGNKTRNLTY
+1992 LPGNKTRSLTY

-2025 AAGTASRNWGL
+2025 ASGTASRNWGL

-2102 GGYSL
+2102 DGYSL
-2107 GSAFSKGSG
+2107 GSAFSGGSG

-2130 TWEENQKKDKTGSK
+2130 TWEEKKKQNNTSPN
-2144 SSSGSSSSGSSKR
+2144 SSSGSSSSRNSGSSSGGSTR
-2157 SSGRSSGGSSSGSSG
+2157 SSSGGSSGGSSG

-2200 AVDNIN
+2200 AVDNID

-2305 RLEIITDTYDAIVD
+2305 RLEIIEKEYDTIVD
-2319 INDSIKSVADSK
+2319 INDAIKTVADSK

-2345 DNYANLNNSIKA
+2345 DNYANINKSIKA
-2357 QEDTYNQLT
+2357 QEDTYKQLT
-2366 KKLSDY
+2366 QKLNEY
-2372 QKEVD
+2372 QKEIN
-2377 SQLSSGYL
+2377 SQLSSGLL
-2385 KKGSEAYQAA
+2385 KKGSDAYQSA

-2402 TAKIYDASTSLLELR
+2402 TAKIYDASTSLIELR

-2432 DGIKRNSDITEK
+2432 AGIKRNSDITEK

-2562 GRITEEGLAQVALL
+2562 GRITEDGLAQVALL

-2597 KESYDNGV
+2597 KKSYDNGV

-2647 VDYLDKIISKQKNLL
+2647 VDYLDKIISK
-2662 DQRKSAYEYEKK
+2662 RKSALQAKADYYSYDKSISKK
-2674 VTSQSNDINKLKA
+2674 SNDINAIKA
-2687 EIIALQGSNN
+2687 QIMALEG
-2697 LSDQSRLRK
+2697 
-2706 LQADLKSAES
+2706 
-2716 DLQDTKRDHAYDMQ
+2716 
-2730 SQGFDK
+2730 
-2736 LSSDLQET
+2736 
-2744 LDNTEY
+2744 
-2750 EISHN
+2750 
-2755 ADKQLEIINS
+2755 
-2765 MLDKAVSSYQEAYG
+2765 
-2779 KINSIIKNTGWVGS
+2779 
-2793 TDFNNTQSD
+2793 
-2802 LGTETGAKNQNS
+2802 
-2814 NASQSQSSAN
+2814 
-2824 KNPSSTASGTKTD
+2824 
-2837 PINSNSKAN
+2837 
-2846 SDLADQLVKPED
+2846 VK
-2858 TTNRKV
+2858 
-2864 AELKVSPT
+2864 
-2872 STTLEEGKSTS
+2872 
-2883 ITATIRPNDAANK
+2883 
-2896 TLAWKSSNESIA
+2896 
-2908 TVSNGTVKAK
+2908 
-2918 KPGSCTITAT
+2918 
-2928 TTDGSG
+2928 
-2934 LSAKVSIKV
+2934 
-2943 NAKPKP
+2943 
-2949 PKPQP
+2949 
-2954 KPQPAKTGGDGIPR
+2954 
-2968 VGDVVTF
+2968 
-2975 TGSYYND
+2975 Y
-2982 SWGMAPKGSRFSGQP
+2982 
-2997 GAVVIDSYTAR
+2997 
-3008 EYGGNGRTTGD
+3008 
-3019 FKIHIKSAHDPNY
+3019 
-3032 SDLGWVRLSQISS
+3032 
-3045 YEKGTD
+3045 
-3051 RIYGD
+3051 
-3056 QLVWT
+3056 
-3061 NENKD
+3061 
-3066 TKHHGV
+3066 
-3072 SELIYRKK
+3072 
-3080 DGAFLTPVQ
+3080 
-3089 DGDSILPADFVSNL
+3089 
-3103 AALSAIDPREFG
+3103 
-3115 MNVSTTPNLV
+3115 
-3125 QTNIPQNI
+3125 
-3133 SNVGNVTYHYDALL
+3133 LL
-3147 NIENVEGNLDKSAI
+3147 L
-3161 PDIQKLLKQSCKYTC
+3161 
-3176 DTLADQYQ
+3176 
-3184 KLGHKIIM
+3184 

>member
-1 MAEDFQVK
+1 MQ
-9 IQADLDTAQVDEK
+9 
-22 IEKLVNKKRTI
+22 
-33 KLDVDINGQ
+33 
-42 NAKSITDNI
+42 
-51 QKGLSK
+51 
-57 TKLDTS
+57 
-63 NISKKIADSFN
+63 
-74 ISDKSVISKIQTQL
+74 
-88 NEMMTSLSK
+88 
-97 TWNGKNFDFK
+97 
-107 NASGFYSGMEQMAKT
+107 
-122 VTENAR
+122 
-128 IIKSATGVYDDFY
+128 
-141 NYFNRKKIF
+141 
-150 VSDDLKNALGTE
+150 LKNLGDLFGSFG
-162 QYKELLNNNIGKI
+162 EL
-175 VRDATKGVSIDSIWG
+175 
-190 EMSNLFPEH
+190 
-199 FSENITNQVDQI
+199 
-211 LYATNLLKKA
+211 NLLKNKYGKNSTFDTLSSTLQQSFNESFKVGKNGISEFSTEQIKTKA
-221 RADMDEV
+221 SVMGLNDALTKQALSLAND
-228 FTSSNMTAQQ
+228 AGLYQ
-238 KGEINNSAYV
+238 KAAAGNLTFSKAIELNINNASDLVDAWMNSNS
-248 EVLEMSKNL
+248 EVLKKYQDSD
-257 QNNLQKNI
+257 I
-265 VEATEAAKTTIKIDV
+265 VTKIVNSGEKGSAAY
-280 QLDKEKIA
+280 
-288 ADIRNAI
+288 
-295 ESASSGAG
+295 
-303 EAIKLNLDIN
+303 N
-313 EEQLLSNLQSAIR
+313 E
-326 KLTTGDESVK
+326 
-336 VEIDVDKSDL
+336 
-346 QSKLNEAC
+346 
-354 KEMQI
+354 
-359 PVQFKIDADEIASQI
+359 F
-374 KAAVDKITD
+374 
-383 IELDLKVNTN
+383 
-393 NVKQAVDD
+393 
-401 AVKDKITPEVDPSGI
+401 VKDLIDK
-416 TQLQEILRNVNST
+416 N
-429 GQQTQNI
+429 
-436 FQSMGSAFD
+436 
-445 DAFRSTYGVANLLQD
+445 QD
-460 AIYKIGDAGREV
+460 
-472 IGTVRELNDSLV
+472 
-484 SLQMATGDDYDTVKN
+484 
-499 LMQQYNAL
+499 L
-507 GQELG
+507 G
-512 AITTDVASGADAWL
+512 
-526 RQGKSLEQTNT
+526 
-537 LLKDSIVLSKVSG
+537 DSIVELAPKVETTKSAFSG
-550 LDAEESTQYLTAA
+550 LSNYFKGLF
-563 MNGYNVAVD
+563 
-572 NVMGIV
+572 
-578 DKVSKVDLESAT
+578 AT
-590 DAGGLMEAMSRVS
+590 F
-603 TMANTAGVSMDKLLG
+603 T
-618 YMASVGEITQQSM
+618 
-631 PTLGTAFKS
+631 
-640 IFARMSDIKAQNY
+640 
-653 ELVDDNGTVELLS
+653 
-666 DVESSLKKVGID
+666 
-678 LRKTVTEYNSYADV
+678 
-692 LDNLAAKWNT
+692 
-702 LNQVQQNELA
+702 
-712 KAFAGT
+712 
-718 RQQEVFRTLMEH
+718 
-730 YDRAQKYAEV
+730 
-740 AENSAGTAEKKF
+740 
-752 QDNYLSSLEA
+752 
-762 KTNALKASFESLS
+762 
-775 SSLVSDDM
+775 
-783 YSWAL
+783 
-788 YGAKAVTDFVE
+788 
-799 KTNILKG
+799 
-806 AIAGLGT
+806 
-813 AGSLYAVKQLVLGF
+813 
-827 GSAIKEF
+827 
-834 SNLGKAMSIL
+834 
-844 KSGTGVT
+844 
-851 SNMSQLLTLT
+851 
-861 QGLSKSQTALVLSST
+861 
-876 ELNTA
+876 
-881 QRTAILMNRGLSASE
+881 
-896 AEAEL
+896 
-901 STMGLSAAEG
+901 
-911 TATATTMSLGSAMK
+911 
-925 GMVAT
+925 
-930 LAANPIFL
+930 NPIFL
-938 LTTAVTVGVAAWQS
+938 LTTAVTVGVAAWQG
-952 YNQSVEESIQHTKD
+952 YNQSVQESIQHTKD
-966 STAELQERNQSLDDN
+966 SIAEIEERNKSIDDN
-981 IQKVQELRDSLDSG
+981 ISKAQELRDSLDSG

-1087 GNAPEKADYKDS
+1087 GNAPEKADYTNS
-1099 DVYKDALKRYQNSKT
+1099 DVYKDALKRYQNSKS

-1149 GADEKLNSFLSTVK
+1149 GADEKLNSFLATVK

-1168 FEDEGKNTDYFDNII
+1168 FDDEGKNTDYFDNII

-1271 KKYKELFDEIAEG
+1271 KKYKELFDEIADG

-1292 YEFKERLSGRGTDKL
+1292 YEFKERLSGKGTDKL

-1347 NEAMDLGIVSDDSA
+1347 NEAMDLDIVSDDSA

-1402 LETLKTIMSE
+1402 LETLKTIISE
-1412 SVSGSGISAD
+1412 SVSGAGISAD

-1538 EGDMYDSIQGN
+1538 EGNMYDSIQGN

-1579 TNASVDEIVTA
+1579 TNASVDEIVAA

-1629 GSWEI
+1629 GSWDI

-1685 QSAKEALDGMG
+1685 QLAKEALDGMG

-1707 DSFSEIT
+1707 DSFGEIT

-1726 INDADLEPEVRTERL
+1726 VNDADLEPEVRTERL
-1741 EQANNILDYLVQKQH
+1741 EQANNILDYLVQKQQ

-1782 LEQFRNND
+1782 LEQFRNDD

-1826 TSQVDGALGN
+1826 TSQVDGELGN

-1918 DPNAL
+1918 DPNTL
-1923 ADVSTKISG
+1923 ADVSAKISG

-1992 LPGNKTRNLTY
+1992 LPGNKTRSLTY

-2025 AAGTASRNWGL
+2025 ASGTASRNWGL

-2102 GGYSL
+2102 DGYSL
-2107 GSAFSKGSG
+2107 GSAFSGGSG

-2130 TWEENQKKDKTGSK
+2130 TWEKNQKKDKSNSN
-2144 SSSGSSSSGSSKR
+2144 SSSGSSSSRNS
-2157 SSGRSSGGSSSGSSG
+2157 GSSSSGSTRSSSGGSSG

-2200 AVDNIN
+2200 AVDNID

-2305 RLEIITDTYDAIVD
+2305 RLEIIEKEYDAIVD
-2319 INDSIKSVADSK
+2319 INDKIKDVANSK

-2372 QKEVD
+2372 QKEME

-2385 KKGSEAYQAA
+2385 KKGSEAYQSA

-2647 VDYLDKIISKQKNLL
+2647 VDYLDKIIEK
-2662 DQRKSAYEYEKK
+2662 RKSALQAKADYYSYDKSISKK
-2674 VTSQSNDINKLKA
+2674 SNDINAIKA
-2687 EIIALQGSNN
+2687 QIMALEG
-2697 LSDQSRLRK
+2697 
-2706 LQADLKSAES
+2706 
-2716 DLQDTKRDHAYDMQ
+2716 
-2730 SQGFDK
+2730 
-2736 LSSDLQET
+2736 
-2744 LDNTEY
+2744 
-2750 EISHN
+2750 
-2755 ADKQLEIINS
+2755 
-2765 MLDKAVSSYQEAYG
+2765 
-2779 KINSIIKNTGWVGS
+2779 
-2793 TDFNNTQSD
+2793 
-2802 LGTETGAKNQNS
+2802 
-2814 NASQSQSSAN
+2814 
-2824 KNPSSTASGTKTD
+2824 
-2837 PINSNSKAN
+2837 
-2846 SDLADQLVKPED
+2846 VK
-2858 TTNRKV
+2858 
-2864 AELKVSPT
+2864 
-2872 STTLEEGKSTS
+2872 
-2883 ITATIRPNDAANK
+2883 
-2896 TLAWKSSNESIA
+2896 
-2908 TVSNGTVKAK
+2908 
-2918 KPGSCTITAT
+2918 
-2928 TTDGSG
+2928 
-2934 LSAKVSIKV
+2934 
-2943 NAKPKP
+2943 
-2949 PKPQP
+2949 
-2954 KPQPAKTGGDGIPR
+2954 
-2968 VGDVVTF
+2968 
-2975 TGSYYND
+2975 Y
-2982 SWGMAPKGSRFSGQP
+2982 
-2997 GAVVIDSYTAR
+2997 
-3008 EYGGNGRTTGD
+3008 
-3019 FKIHIKSAHDPNY
+3019 
-3032 SDLGWVRLSQISS
+3032 
-3045 YEKGTD
+3045 
-3051 RIYGD
+3051 
-3056 QLVWT
+3056 
-3061 NENKD
+3061 
-3066 TKHHGV
+3066 
-3072 SELIYRKK
+3072 
-3080 DGAFLTPVQ
+3080 
-3089 DGDSILPADFVSNL
+3089 
-3103 AALSAIDPREFG
+3103 
-3115 MNVSTTPNLV
+3115 
-3125 QTNIPQNI
+3125 
-3133 SNVGNVTYHYDALL
+3133 LL
-3147 NIENVEGNLDKSAI
+3147 L
-3161 PDIQKLLKQSCKYTC
+3161 
-3176 DTLADQYQ
+3176 
-3184 KLGHKIIM
+3184 

>member
-1 MAEDFQVK
+1 MQ
-9 IQADLDTAQVDEK
+9 
-22 IEKLVNKKRTI
+22 
-33 KLDVDINGQ
+33 
-42 NAKSITDNI
+42 
-51 QKGLSK
+51 
-57 TKLDTS
+57 
-63 NISKKIADSFN
+63 
-74 ISDKSVISKIQTQL
+74 
-88 NEMMTSLSK
+88 
-97 TWNGKNFDFK
+97 
-107 NASGFYSGMEQMAKT
+107 
-122 VTENAR
+122 
-128 IIKSATGVYDDFY
+128 
-141 NYFNRKKIF
+141 
-150 VSDDLKNALGTE
+150 LKNLGDLFGSFG
-162 QYKELLNNNIGKI
+162 EL
-175 VRDATKGVSIDSIWG
+175 
-190 EMSNLFPEH
+190 
-199 FSENITNQVDQI
+199 
-211 LYATNLLKKA
+211 NLLKNKYEKNSTFDTLSSTLQQSFNESFKVGKNGISEFSTEQIKTKA
-221 RADMDEV
+221 SVMGLNDALTKQALSLAND
-228 FTSSNMTAQQ
+228 AGLYQ
-238 KGEINNSAYV
+238 KAAAGNLTFSKAIELNINNASDLVDAWMNSNS
-248 EVLEMSKNL
+248 EVLKKYQDSD
-257 QNNLQKNI
+257 I
-265 VEATEAAKTTIKIDV
+265 VTKIVNSGEKGSAAY
-280 QLDKEKIA
+280 
-288 ADIRNAI
+288 
-295 ESASSGAG
+295 
-303 EAIKLNLDIN
+303 N
-313 EEQLLSNLQSAIR
+313 E
-326 KLTTGDESVK
+326 
-336 VEIDVDKSDL
+336 
-346 QSKLNEAC
+346 
-354 KEMQI
+354 
-359 PVQFKIDADEIASQI
+359 F
-374 KAAVDKITD
+374 
-383 IELDLKVNTN
+383 
-393 NVKQAVDD
+393 
-401 AVKDKITPEVDPSGI
+401 VKDLIDK
-416 TQLQEILRNVNST
+416 N
-429 GQQTQNI
+429 
-436 FQSMGSAFD
+436 
-445 DAFRSTYGVANLLQD
+445 QD
-460 AIYKIGDAGREV
+460 
-472 IGTVRELNDSLV
+472 
-484 SLQMATGDDYDTVKN
+484 
-499 LMQQYNAL
+499 L
-507 GQELG
+507 G
-512 AITTDVASGADAWL
+512 
-526 RQGKSLEQTNT
+526 
-537 LLKDSIVLSKVSG
+537 DSIVELAPKVETTKSAFSG
-550 LDAEESTQYLTAA
+550 LSNYFKGL
-563 MNGYNVAVD
+563 
-572 NVMGIV
+572 
-578 DKVSKVDLESAT
+578 LAT
-590 DAGGLMEAMSRVS
+590 F
-603 TMANTAGVSMDKLLG
+603 T
-618 YMASVGEITQQSM
+618 
-631 PTLGTAFKS
+631 
-640 IFARMSDIKAQNY
+640 
-653 ELVDDNGTVELLS
+653 
-666 DVESSLKKVGID
+666 
-678 LRKTVTEYNSYADV
+678 
-692 LDNLAAKWNT
+692 
-702 LNQVQQNELA
+702 
-712 KAFAGT
+712 
-718 RQQEVFRTLMEH
+718 
-730 YDRAQKYAEV
+730 
-740 AENSAGTAEKKF
+740 
-752 QDNYLSSLEA
+752 
-762 KTNALKASFESLS
+762 
-775 SSLVSDDM
+775 
-783 YSWAL
+783 
-788 YGAKAVTDFVE
+788 
-799 KTNILKG
+799 
-806 AIAGLGT
+806 
-813 AGSLYAVKQLVLGF
+813 
-827 GSAIKEF
+827 
-834 SNLGKAMSIL
+834 
-844 KSGTGVT
+844 
-851 SNMSQLLTLT
+851 
-861 QGLSKSQTALVLSST
+861 
-876 ELNTA
+876 
-881 QRTAILMNRGLSASE
+881 
-896 AEAEL
+896 
-901 STMGLSAAEG
+901 
-911 TATATTMSLGSAMK
+911 
-925 GMVAT
+925 
-930 LAANPIFL
+930 NPIFL
-938 LTTAVTVGVAAWQS
+938 LTTAVTVGVAAWQG
-952 YNQSVEESIQHTKD
+952 YNQSVQESIQHTKD
-966 STAELQERNQSLDDN
+966 SIAEIEERNKSIDDN
-981 IQKVQELRDSLDSG
+981 ISKAQELRDSLDSG

-1078 GNTPTLSLL
+1078 GNTPTLAML
-1087 GNAPEKADYKDS
+1087 GSEPQKSDYTNS
-1099 DVYKDALKRYQNSKT
+1099 DVYKDALKRYQNSKS

-1119 QKAAEKAGLK
+1119 QKAAKKAGLK

-1149 GADEKLNSFLSTVK
+1149 GADEKLNSFLATVK

-1197 DKHQEVYQEYLK
+1197 DKHQEIYQEYLK

-1241 SGDTSKVEAAK
+1241 SGDTSKVKEAK

-1261 VDNIVSRDSG
+1261 VDNIVSTDSG
-1271 KKYKELFDEIAEG
+1271 KKYKELFDEIADG

-1292 YEFKERLSGRGTDKL
+1292 YEFKERLSGRGADKL

-1347 NEAMDLGIVSDDSA
+1347 NEAMDLGIISDDSA

-1374 GMTATVSMN
+1374 GMTATVSMD

-1412 SVSGSGISAD
+1412 SVSGAGISAD
-1422 NVKAFK
+1422 NVKAFR

-1433 DAARALEKTAD
+1433 DAERALEKTAD

-1456 QAQQSEMNKADYLS
+1456 QAQQSEMNRSDYLS

-1499 QAQREG
+1499 QSQREG

-1538 EGDMYDSIQGN
+1538 EGDMYNSIQGN

-1579 TNASVDEIVTA
+1579 TNASVDEIVAA

-1629 GSWEI
+1629 GSWDI

-1774 KISDLKSQ
+1774 KISELKSQ
-1782 LEQFRNND
+1782 LEQFRNDD

-1826 TSQVDGALGN
+1826 TSQVDGELGN

-1923 ADVSTKISG
+1923 SDVSAKISG

-1962 KVDHSAIDSYDPK
+1962 KVDHSAIDSYDPE

-1992 LPGNKTRNLTY
+1992 LPGNKTRSLTY
-2003 NIKTNGTVPRVNG
+2003 NIKTNGTAPKVNG

-2036 AHNEPHALVNELKPE
+2036 AHNEPHALINELKPE

-2057 KAFILNGGDPTFANL
+2057 KAFILNDGDPTFANL

-2107 GSAFSKGSG
+2107 GSAFSGGSG

-2130 TWEENQKKDKTGSK
+2130 TWEDKKKQNNTSHN
-2144 SSSGSSSSGSSKR
+2144 SSSGSSSRRNSGS
-2157 SSGRSSGGSSSGSSG
+2157 SSGGSTRSSSGGSSG

-2200 AVDNIN
+2200 AVDNID

-2296 DKITELAEK
+2296 DKITELTEK

-2345 DNYANLNNSIKA
+2345 DNYASINKSIKA

-2525 ELRFK
+2525 ELRCK

-2622 QGSIAD
+2622 QSSITD

-2647 VDYLDKIISKQKNLL
+2647 VDYLDKIIEK
-2662 DQRKSAYEYEKK
+2662 RKSALQAKADYYSYDKSISKK
-2674 VTSQSNDINKLKA
+2674 SNDINAIKA
-2687 EIIALQGSNN
+2687 QIMALEG
-2697 LSDQSRLRK
+2697 
-2706 LQADLKSAES
+2706 
-2716 DLQDTKRDHAYDMQ
+2716 
-2730 SQGFDK
+2730 
-2736 LSSDLQET
+2736 
-2744 LDNTEY
+2744 
-2750 EISHN
+2750 
-2755 ADKQLEIINS
+2755 
-2765 MLDKAVSSYQEAYG
+2765 
-2779 KINSIIKNTGWVGS
+2779 
-2793 TDFNNTQSD
+2793 
-2802 LGTETGAKNQNS
+2802 
-2814 NASQSQSSAN
+2814 
-2824 KNPSSTASGTKTD
+2824 
-2837 PINSNSKAN
+2837 
-2846 SDLADQLVKPED
+2846 VK
-2858 TTNRKV
+2858 
-2864 AELKVSPT
+2864 
-2872 STTLEEGKSTS
+2872 
-2883 ITATIRPNDAANK
+2883 
-2896 TLAWKSSNESIA
+2896 
-2908 TVSNGTVKAK
+2908 
-2918 KPGSCTITAT
+2918 
-2928 TTDGSG
+2928 
-2934 LSAKVSIKV
+2934 
-2943 NAKPKP
+2943 
-2949 PKPQP
+2949 
-2954 KPQPAKTGGDGIPR
+2954 
-2968 VGDVVTF
+2968 
-2975 TGSYYND
+2975 Y
-2982 SWGMAPKGSRFSGQP
+2982 
-2997 GAVVIDSYTAR
+2997 
-3008 EYGGNGRTTGD
+3008 
-3019 FKIHIKSAHDPNY
+3019 
-3032 SDLGWVRLSQISS
+3032 
-3045 YEKGTD
+3045 
-3051 RIYGD
+3051 
-3056 QLVWT
+3056 
-3061 NENKD
+3061 
-3066 TKHHGV
+3066 
-3072 SELIYRKK
+3072 
-3080 DGAFLTPVQ
+3080 
-3089 DGDSILPADFVSNL
+3089 
-3103 AALSAIDPREFG
+3103 
-3115 MNVSTTPNLV
+3115 
-3125 QTNIPQNI
+3125 
-3133 SNVGNVTYHYDALL
+3133 LL
-3147 NIENVEGNLDKSAI
+3147 L
-3161 PDIQKLLKQSCKYTC
+3161 
-3176 DTLADQYQ
+3176 
-3184 KLGHKIIM
+3184 

>member
-1 MAEDFQVK
+1 MQLK
-9 IQADLDTAQVDEK
+9 NLGDLFGSFGELNLLRNKYGKNSTFDTLSSTLQQSFNESFKVG
-22 IEKLVNKKRTI
+22 T
-33 KLDVDINGQ
+33 NGISEFSTEQ
-42 NAKSITDNI
+42 I
-51 QKGLSK
+51 K
-57 TKLDTS
+57 TKASVMGLNDALTKQALSLANDAGLYQKAAAGNLTFSKAIELNINNASDLVDALMSS
-63 NISKKIADSFN
+63 NSEVLKKYKDNDIADMIANSGEKG
-74 ISDKSVISKIQTQL
+74 SAAY
-88 NEMMTSLSK
+88 NE
-97 TWNGKNFDFK
+97 F
-107 NASGFYSGMEQMAKT
+107 
-122 VTENAR
+122 
-128 IIKSATGVYDDFY
+128 
-141 NYFNRKKIF
+141 
-150 VSDDLKNALGTE
+150 
-162 QYKELLNNNIGKI
+162 
-175 VRDATKGVSIDSIWG
+175 
-190 EMSNLFPEH
+190 
-199 FSENITNQVDQI
+199 
-211 LYATNLLKKA
+211 
-221 RADMDEV
+221 
-228 FTSSNMTAQQ
+228 
-238 KGEINNSAYV
+238 
-248 EVLEMSKNL
+248 
-257 QNNLQKNI
+257 
-265 VEATEAAKTTIKIDV
+265 
-280 QLDKEKIA
+280 
-288 ADIRNAI
+288 
-295 ESASSGAG
+295 
-303 EAIKLNLDIN
+303 
-313 EEQLLSNLQSAIR
+313 
-326 KLTTGDESVK
+326 
-336 VEIDVDKSDL
+336 
-346 QSKLNEAC
+346 
-354 KEMQI
+354 
-359 PVQFKIDADEIASQI
+359 
-374 KAAVDKITD
+374 
-383 IELDLKVNTN
+383 
-393 NVKQAVDD
+393 
-401 AVKDKITPEVDPSGI
+401 VKDLID
-416 TQLQEILRNVNST
+416 NN
-429 GQQTQNI
+429 
-436 FQSMGSAFD
+436 
-445 DAFRSTYGVANLLQD
+445 QD
-460 AIYKIGDAGREV
+460 
-472 IGTVRELNDSLV
+472 
-484 SLQMATGDDYDTVKN
+484 
-499 LMQQYNAL
+499 L
-507 GQELG
+507 G
-512 AITTDVASGADAWL
+512 
-526 RQGKSLEQTNT
+526 
-537 LLKDSIVLSKVSG
+537 DSIVELAPKVETTKSAFSG
-550 LDAEESTQYLTAA
+550 LSNYFKGL
-563 MNGYNVAVD
+563 
-572 NVMGIV
+572 
-578 DKVSKVDLESAT
+578 LAT
-590 DAGGLMEAMSRVS
+590 F
-603 TMANTAGVSMDKLLG
+603 T
-618 YMASVGEITQQSM
+618 
-631 PTLGTAFKS
+631 
-640 IFARMSDIKAQNY
+640 
-653 ELVDDNGTVELLS
+653 
-666 DVESSLKKVGID
+666 
-678 LRKTVTEYNSYADV
+678 
-692 LDNLAAKWNT
+692 
-702 LNQVQQNELA
+702 
-712 KAFAGT
+712 
-718 RQQEVFRTLMEH
+718 
-730 YDRAQKYAEV
+730 
-740 AENSAGTAEKKF
+740 
-752 QDNYLSSLEA
+752 
-762 KTNALKASFESLS
+762 
-775 SSLVSDDM
+775 
-783 YSWAL
+783 
-788 YGAKAVTDFVE
+788 
-799 KTNILKG
+799 
-806 AIAGLGT
+806 
-813 AGSLYAVKQLVLGF
+813 
-827 GSAIKEF
+827 
-834 SNLGKAMSIL
+834 
-844 KSGTGVT
+844 
-851 SNMSQLLTLT
+851 
-861 QGLSKSQTALVLSST
+861 
-876 ELNTA
+876 
-881 QRTAILMNRGLSASE
+881 
-896 AEAEL
+896 
-901 STMGLSAAEG
+901 
-911 TATATTMSLGSAMK
+911 
-925 GMVAT
+925 
-930 LAANPIFL
+930 NPIFL
-938 LTTAVTVGVAAWQS
+938 LTTAVTVGVAAWQG
-952 YNQSVEESIQHTKD
+952 YNQSVQESIQHTKD
-966 STAELQERNQSLDDN
+966 SIAEIEERNKSIDDN
-981 IQKVQELRDSLDSG
+981 ISKAQELRDSLDSG

-1078 GNTPTLSLL
+1078 GNTPTLAML
-1087 GNAPEKADYKDS
+1087 GSEPQKSEYTNS

-1119 QKAAEKAGLK
+1119 QKAAKKAGLK

-1149 GADEKLNSFLSTVK
+1149 GADEKLNSFLATVK

-1241 SGDTSKVEAAK
+1241 SGDTSKVEEAK
-1252 TALDGVKDS
+1252 TALDGVKAS

-1271 KKYKELFDEIAEG
+1271 KKYKELFDEIADG

-1292 YEFKERLSGRGTDKL
+1292 YEFKERLSGRGADKL

-1374 GMTATVSMN
+1374 GMTATVSMD

-1412 SVSGSGISAD
+1412 SVSGAGISAD
-1422 NVKAFK
+1422 NVKAFR

-1433 DAARALEKTAD
+1433 DAERALEKTAD

-1456 QAQQSEMNKADYLS
+1456 QAQQSQMNRADYLS

-1538 EGDMYDSIQGN
+1538 EGNMYDSIQGN

-1579 TNASVDEIVTA
+1579 TNASVDEIVAA

-1629 GSWEI
+1629 GSWDI

-1741 EQANNILDYLVQKQH
+1741 EQANNILDYLVQKQQ

-1782 LEQFRNND
+1782 LEQFRNED

-1826 TSQVDGALGN
+1826 TSQVDGELGN

-1923 ADVSTKISG
+1923 SYVSAKISG

-1962 KVDHSAIDSYDPK
+1962 KVNHSAIDSYDPE

-1992 LPGNKTRNLTY
+1992 LPGNKTRSLTY

-2025 AAGTASRNWGL
+2025 ASGTASRNWGL

-2102 GGYSL
+2102 DGYSL
-2107 GSAFSKGSG
+2107 GSAFSGGSG

-2130 TWEENQKKDKTGSK
+2130 TWEKNQKKDKSNSN
-2144 SSSGSSSSGSSKR
+2144 SSSGSSSSRNS
-2157 SSGRSSGGSSSGSSG
+2157 GSSSSGSTRSSSGGSSG

-2200 AVDNIN
+2200 AVDNID

-2305 RLEIITDTYDAIVD
+2305 RLEIIEKEYDAIVD
-2319 INDSIKSVADSK
+2319 INDKIKDVANSK

-2372 QKEVD
+2372 QKEME

-2385 KKGSEAYQAA
+2385 KKGSEAYQSA

-2535 IQKYSDLED
+2535 IQKYSNLED

-2562 GRITEEGLAQVALL
+2562 GRITEDGLAQVALL
-2576 QQSIGTAKQKI
+2576 QQSIGTSKQKI

-2647 VDYLDKIISKQKNLL
+2647 VDYLDKIISKRKEAMTQQK
-2662 DQRKSAYEYEKK
+2662 DM
-2674 VTSQSNDINKLKA
+2674 
-2687 EIIALQGSNN
+2687 
-2697 LSDQSRLRK
+2697 
-2706 LQADLKSAES
+2706 
-2716 DLQDTKRDHAYDMQ
+2716 YDY
-2730 SQGFDK
+2730 SK
-2736 LSSDLQET
+2736 
-2744 LDNTEY
+2744 
-2750 EISHN
+2750 
-2755 ADKQLEIINS
+2755 
-2765 MLDKAVSSYQEAYG
+2765 
-2779 KINSIIKNTGWVGS
+2779 KINSQ
-2793 TDFNNTQSD
+2793 NN
-2802 LGTETGAKNQNS
+2802 N
-2814 NASQSQSSAN
+2814 
-2824 KNPSSTASGTKTD
+2824 
-2837 PINSNSKAN
+2837 INSLKAQIMALESVN
-2846 SDLADQLVKPED
+2846 ICRICLNAGISL
-2858 TTNRKV
+2858 
-2864 AELKVSPT
+2864 ELYM
-2872 STTLEEGKSTS
+2872 LQRMHE
-2883 ITATIRPNDAANK
+2883 
-2896 TLAWKSSNESIA
+2896 
-2908 TVSNGTVKAK
+2908 
-2918 KPGSCTITAT
+2918 
-2928 TTDGSG
+2928 
-2934 LSAKVSIKV
+2934 IKQNV
-2943 NAKPKP
+2943 NA
-2949 PKPQP
+2949 
-2954 KPQPAKTGGDGIPR
+2954 
-2968 VGDVVTF
+2968 
-2975 TGSYYND
+2975 
-2982 SWGMAPKGSRFSGQP
+2982 
-2997 GAVVIDSYTAR
+2997 
-3008 EYGGNGRTTGD
+3008 
-3019 FKIHIKSAHDPNY
+3019 
-3032 SDLGWVRLSQISS
+3032 
-3045 YEKGTD
+3045 
-3051 RIYGD
+3051 
-3056 QLVWT
+3056 
-3061 NENKD
+3061 
-3066 TKHHGV
+3066 
-3072 SELIYRKK
+3072 
-3080 DGAFLTPVQ
+3080 
-3089 DGDSILPADFVSNL
+3089 
-3103 AALSAIDPREFG
+3103 
-3115 MNVSTTPNLV
+3115 
-3125 QTNIPQNI
+3125 
-3133 SNVGNVTYHYDALL
+3133 
-3147 NIENVEGNLDKSAI
+3147 
-3161 PDIQKLLKQSCKYTC
+3161 
-3176 DTLADQYQ
+3176 
-3184 KLGHKIIM
+3184 

>member
-1 MAEDFQVK
+1 MQLK
-9 IQADLDTAQVDEK
+9 NLGDLFGSFGELNLLRNKYGKNSTFDTLSSTLQQSFNESFKVG
-22 IEKLVNKKRTI
+22 T
-33 KLDVDINGQ
+33 NGISEFSTEQ
-42 NAKSITDNI
+42 I
-51 QKGLSK
+51 K
-57 TKLDTS
+57 TKASVMGLNDALTKQALSLANDAGLYQKAAAGNLTFSKAIELNINNASDLVDALMSS
-63 NISKKIADSFN
+63 NSEVLKKYKDNDIADMIANSGEKG
-74 ISDKSVISKIQTQL
+74 SAAY
-88 NEMMTSLSK
+88 NE
-97 TWNGKNFDFK
+97 F
-107 NASGFYSGMEQMAKT
+107 
-122 VTENAR
+122 
-128 IIKSATGVYDDFY
+128 
-141 NYFNRKKIF
+141 
-150 VSDDLKNALGTE
+150 
-162 QYKELLNNNIGKI
+162 
-175 VRDATKGVSIDSIWG
+175 
-190 EMSNLFPEH
+190 
-199 FSENITNQVDQI
+199 
-211 LYATNLLKKA
+211 
-221 RADMDEV
+221 
-228 FTSSNMTAQQ
+228 
-238 KGEINNSAYV
+238 
-248 EVLEMSKNL
+248 
-257 QNNLQKNI
+257 
-265 VEATEAAKTTIKIDV
+265 
-280 QLDKEKIA
+280 
-288 ADIRNAI
+288 
-295 ESASSGAG
+295 
-303 EAIKLNLDIN
+303 
-313 EEQLLSNLQSAIR
+313 
-326 KLTTGDESVK
+326 
-336 VEIDVDKSDL
+336 
-346 QSKLNEAC
+346 
-354 KEMQI
+354 
-359 PVQFKIDADEIASQI
+359 
-374 KAAVDKITD
+374 
-383 IELDLKVNTN
+383 
-393 NVKQAVDD
+393 
-401 AVKDKITPEVDPSGI
+401 VKDLID
-416 TQLQEILRNVNST
+416 NN
-429 GQQTQNI
+429 
-436 FQSMGSAFD
+436 
-445 DAFRSTYGVANLLQD
+445 QD
-460 AIYKIGDAGREV
+460 
-472 IGTVRELNDSLV
+472 
-484 SLQMATGDDYDTVKN
+484 
-499 LMQQYNAL
+499 L
-507 GQELG
+507 G
-512 AITTDVASGADAWL
+512 
-526 RQGKSLEQTNT
+526 
-537 LLKDSIVLSKVSG
+537 DSIVELAPKVETTKSAFSG
-550 LDAEESTQYLTAA
+550 LSNYFKGL
-563 MNGYNVAVD
+563 
-572 NVMGIV
+572 
-578 DKVSKVDLESAT
+578 LAT
-590 DAGGLMEAMSRVS
+590 F
-603 TMANTAGVSMDKLLG
+603 T
-618 YMASVGEITQQSM
+618 
-631 PTLGTAFKS
+631 
-640 IFARMSDIKAQNY
+640 
-653 ELVDDNGTVELLS
+653 
-666 DVESSLKKVGID
+666 
-678 LRKTVTEYNSYADV
+678 
-692 LDNLAAKWNT
+692 
-702 LNQVQQNELA
+702 
-712 KAFAGT
+712 
-718 RQQEVFRTLMEH
+718 
-730 YDRAQKYAEV
+730 
-740 AENSAGTAEKKF
+740 
-752 QDNYLSSLEA
+752 
-762 KTNALKASFESLS
+762 
-775 SSLVSDDM
+775 
-783 YSWAL
+783 
-788 YGAKAVTDFVE
+788 
-799 KTNILKG
+799 
-806 AIAGLGT
+806 
-813 AGSLYAVKQLVLGF
+813 
-827 GSAIKEF
+827 
-834 SNLGKAMSIL
+834 
-844 KSGTGVT
+844 
-851 SNMSQLLTLT
+851 
-861 QGLSKSQTALVLSST
+861 
-876 ELNTA
+876 
-881 QRTAILMNRGLSASE
+881 
-896 AEAEL
+896 
-901 STMGLSAAEG
+901 
-911 TATATTMSLGSAMK
+911 
-925 GMVAT
+925 
-930 LAANPIFL
+930 NPIFL
-938 LTTAVTVGVAAWQS
+938 LTTAVTVGVAAWQG
-952 YNQSVEESIQHTKD
+952 YNQSVQESIQHTKD
-966 STAELQERNQSLDDN
+966 SIAEIEERNKSIDDN
-981 IQKVQELRDSLDSG
+981 ISKAQELRDSLDSG

-1078 GNTPTLSLL
+1078 GNTPTLAML
-1087 GNAPEKADYKDS
+1087 GSEPQKSEYTNS

-1119 QKAAEKAGLK
+1119 QKAAKKAGLK

-1149 GADEKLNSFLSTVK
+1149 GADEKLNSFLATVK

-1197 DKHQEVYQEYLK
+1197 DKHQEIYQEYLK

-1241 SGDTSKVEAAK
+1241 SGDTSKVKEAK

-1261 VDNIVSRDSG
+1261 VDNIVSTDSG
-1271 KKYKELFDEIAEG
+1271 KKYKELFDEIADG

-1292 YEFKERLSGRGTDKL
+1292 YEFKERLSGRGADKL

-1374 GMTATVSMN
+1374 GMTATVSMD

-1412 SVSGSGISAD
+1412 SVSGAGISAD
-1422 NVKAFK
+1422 NVKAFR

-1433 DAARALEKTAD
+1433 DAERALEKTAD

-1456 QAQQSEMNKADYLS
+1456 QAQQSQMNRADYLS

-1538 EGDMYDSIQGN
+1538 EGNMYDSIQGN

-1579 TNASVDEIVTA
+1579 TNASVDEIVAA

-1629 GSWEI
+1629 GSWDI

-1726 INDADLEPEVRTERL
+1726 VNDADLEPEVRTERL
-1741 EQANNILDYLVQKQH
+1741 EQANNILDYLVQKQY

-1782 LEQFRNND
+1782 LEQFRNED

-1826 TSQVDGALGN
+1826 TSQIDGELGN

-1923 ADVSTKISG
+1923 ADVSAKISG

-1992 LPGNKTRNLTY
+1992 LPGNKTRSLTY

-2107 GSAFSKGSG
+2107 GSAFSGGSG

-2130 TWEENQKKDKTGSK
+2130 TWEDKKKQNNTSHN
-2144 SSSGSSSSGSSKR
+2144 S
-2157 SSGRSSGGSSSGSSG
+2157 SSGGSSRRNSGTSSGGSTRSSSGGNSGG
-2172 SSSTKE
+2172 SSSSSDAKST
-2178 ATEETFD
+2178 TEEVVDFIKIMLSRLSRMTELATNA
-2185 WIEVFLKEMSRATEI
+2185 IERAVGL
-2200 AVDNIN
+2200 ANKQAAAAD
-2206 RAIGLAQ
+2206 AIGKATNEMVHNQRAADAYLA
-2213 KQTKAYD
+2213 KANSISLSD
-2220 AISKVQQ
+2220 AYK
-2227 ELTANQ
+2227 NQ
-2233 QSANKYLQLAA
+2233 
-2244 NVGLDPSYISKIQNG
+2244 IMNG
-2259 TLDVEKVTNEDLKK
+2259 SINIDTIIDEDLKK
-2273 KIDEYKDYYS
+2273 KISDFQSY
-2283 KYESAADNVAKLE
+2283 YESYLSARDNALKLE
-2296 DKITELAEK
+2296 DKITELTEK
-2305 RLEIITDTYDAIVD
+2305 RLEIIEKEYDAIVD
-2319 INDSIKSVADSK
+2319 INDAIKTVADSK
-2331 ISLNDALGVAIDNP
+2331 MSLNDALGVAIDNP

-2372 QKEVD
+2372 QKEME
-2377 SQLSSGYL
+2377 SQLSSGL
-2385 KKGSEAYQAA
+2385 MQKGSDSYNSAL
-2395 MKNIQDF
+2395 KNIQDF
-2402 TAKIYDASTSLLELR
+2402 TAKIYEAATSAIELKN
-2417 DKLDQIKI
+2417 KLDQIKI
-2425 DTIQNVI
+2425 DVIQYKI
-2432 DGIKRNSDITEK
+2432 DEFQRNSDRIDAYT
-2444 YISYLQSQN
+2444 SLRDAQN
-2453 RDVPENLY
+2453 ETVSESMYQN
-2461 TDRIDNNNAQVQQN
+2461 RIDNNNGIIEQ
-2475 LKQMEIYRK
+2475 KQKQREIYLK
-2484 KQAVLDVN
+2484 NQSYFDVN
-2492 SKSYQDYAEKIQT
+2492 SKEYQSYADKI
-2505 LKENTLEL
+2505 KELDTDTINLMK
-2513 ITDNESLQDSIY
+2513 DNEDLKDSIF

-2530 PLDDA
+2530 NLDDA

-2562 GRITEEGLAQVALL
+2562 GRITEDGLAQIALL

-2622 QGSIAD
+2622 QSSIAD

-2647 VDYLDKIISKQKNLL
+2647 VDYLTSIVTKRQEALKAKADYYSYDKSISKK
-2662 DQRKSAYEYEKK
+2662 
-2674 VTSQSNDINKLKA
+2674 SNDINAIKA
-2687 EIIALQGSNN
+2687 QIMALEG
-2697 LSDQSRLRK
+2697 
-2706 LQADLKSAES
+2706 
-2716 DLQDTKRDHAYDMQ
+2716 
-2730 SQGFDK
+2730 
-2736 LSSDLQET
+2736 
-2744 LDNTEY
+2744 
-2750 EISHN
+2750 
-2755 ADKQLEIINS
+2755 
-2765 MLDKAVSSYQEAYG
+2765 
-2779 KINSIIKNTGWVGS
+2779 
-2793 TDFNNTQSD
+2793 
-2802 LGTETGAKNQNS
+2802 
-2814 NASQSQSSAN
+2814 
-2824 KNPSSTASGTKTD
+2824 
-2837 PINSNSKAN
+2837 
-2846 SDLADQLVKPED
+2846 VK
-2858 TTNRKV
+2858 
-2864 AELKVSPT
+2864 
-2872 STTLEEGKSTS
+2872 
-2883 ITATIRPNDAANK
+2883 
-2896 TLAWKSSNESIA
+2896 
-2908 TVSNGTVKAK
+2908 
-2918 KPGSCTITAT
+2918 
-2928 TTDGSG
+2928 
-2934 LSAKVSIKV
+2934 
-2943 NAKPKP
+2943 
-2949 PKPQP
+2949 
-2954 KPQPAKTGGDGIPR
+2954 
-2968 VGDVVTF
+2968 
-2975 TGSYYND
+2975 Y
-2982 SWGMAPKGSRFSGQP
+2982 
-2997 GAVVIDSYTAR
+2997 
-3008 EYGGNGRTTGD
+3008 
-3019 FKIHIKSAHDPNY
+3019 
-3032 SDLGWVRLSQISS
+3032 
-3045 YEKGTD
+3045 
-3051 RIYGD
+3051 
-3056 QLVWT
+3056 
-3061 NENKD
+3061 
-3066 TKHHGV
+3066 
-3072 SELIYRKK
+3072 
-3080 DGAFLTPVQ
+3080 
-3089 DGDSILPADFVSNL
+3089 
-3103 AALSAIDPREFG
+3103 
-3115 MNVSTTPNLV
+3115 
-3125 QTNIPQNI
+3125 
-3133 SNVGNVTYHYDALL
+3133 LL
-3147 NIENVEGNLDKSAI
+3147 L
-3161 PDIQKLLKQSCKYTC
+3161 
-3176 DTLADQYQ
+3176 
-3184 KLGHKIIM
+3184 

>member
-1 MAEDFQVK
+1 MQLK
-9 IQADLDTAQVDEK
+9 NLGDLFGSFGELNLLRNKYGKNSTFDTLSSTLQQSFNESFKVG
-22 IEKLVNKKRTI
+22 T
-33 KLDVDINGQ
+33 NGISEFSTEQ
-42 NAKSITDNI
+42 I
-51 QKGLSK
+51 K
-57 TKLDTS
+57 TKASVMGLNDALTKQALSLANDAGLYQKAAAGNLTFSKAIELNINNASDLVDALMSS
-63 NISKKIADSFN
+63 NSEVLKKYKDKDIADMIANSGEKG
-74 ISDKSVISKIQTQL
+74 SAAY
-88 NEMMTSLSK
+88 NE
-97 TWNGKNFDFK
+97 F
-107 NASGFYSGMEQMAKT
+107 
-122 VTENAR
+122 
-128 IIKSATGVYDDFY
+128 
-141 NYFNRKKIF
+141 
-150 VSDDLKNALGTE
+150 
-162 QYKELLNNNIGKI
+162 
-175 VRDATKGVSIDSIWG
+175 
-190 EMSNLFPEH
+190 
-199 FSENITNQVDQI
+199 
-211 LYATNLLKKA
+211 
-221 RADMDEV
+221 
-228 FTSSNMTAQQ
+228 
-238 KGEINNSAYV
+238 
-248 EVLEMSKNL
+248 
-257 QNNLQKNI
+257 
-265 VEATEAAKTTIKIDV
+265 
-280 QLDKEKIA
+280 
-288 ADIRNAI
+288 
-295 ESASSGAG
+295 
-303 EAIKLNLDIN
+303 
-313 EEQLLSNLQSAIR
+313 
-326 KLTTGDESVK
+326 
-336 VEIDVDKSDL
+336 
-346 QSKLNEAC
+346 
-354 KEMQI
+354 
-359 PVQFKIDADEIASQI
+359 
-374 KAAVDKITD
+374 
-383 IELDLKVNTN
+383 
-393 NVKQAVDD
+393 
-401 AVKDKITPEVDPSGI
+401 VKDLID
-416 TQLQEILRNVNST
+416 NN
-429 GQQTQNI
+429 
-436 FQSMGSAFD
+436 
-445 DAFRSTYGVANLLQD
+445 QD
-460 AIYKIGDAGREV
+460 
-472 IGTVRELNDSLV
+472 
-484 SLQMATGDDYDTVKN
+484 
-499 LMQQYNAL
+499 L
-507 GQELG
+507 G
-512 AITTDVASGADAWL
+512 
-526 RQGKSLEQTNT
+526 
-537 LLKDSIVLSKVSG
+537 DSIVELAPKVETTKSAFSG
-550 LDAEESTQYLTAA
+550 LSNYFKGL
-563 MNGYNVAVD
+563 
-572 NVMGIV
+572 
-578 DKVSKVDLESAT
+578 LAT
-590 DAGGLMEAMSRVS
+590 F
-603 TMANTAGVSMDKLLG
+603 T
-618 YMASVGEITQQSM
+618 
-631 PTLGTAFKS
+631 
-640 IFARMSDIKAQNY
+640 
-653 ELVDDNGTVELLS
+653 
-666 DVESSLKKVGID
+666 
-678 LRKTVTEYNSYADV
+678 
-692 LDNLAAKWNT
+692 
-702 LNQVQQNELA
+702 
-712 KAFAGT
+712 
-718 RQQEVFRTLMEH
+718 
-730 YDRAQKYAEV
+730 
-740 AENSAGTAEKKF
+740 
-752 QDNYLSSLEA
+752 
-762 KTNALKASFESLS
+762 
-775 SSLVSDDM
+775 
-783 YSWAL
+783 
-788 YGAKAVTDFVE
+788 
-799 KTNILKG
+799 
-806 AIAGLGT
+806 
-813 AGSLYAVKQLVLGF
+813 
-827 GSAIKEF
+827 
-834 SNLGKAMSIL
+834 
-844 KSGTGVT
+844 
-851 SNMSQLLTLT
+851 
-861 QGLSKSQTALVLSST
+861 
-876 ELNTA
+876 
-881 QRTAILMNRGLSASE
+881 
-896 AEAEL
+896 
-901 STMGLSAAEG
+901 
-911 TATATTMSLGSAMK
+911 
-925 GMVAT
+925 
-930 LAANPIFL
+930 NPIFL
-938 LTTAVTVGVAAWQS
+938 LTTAVTVGVAAWQG
-952 YNQSVEESIQHTKD
+952 YNQSVQESIQHTKD
-966 STAELQERNQSLDDN
+966 SIAEIEERNKSIDDN
-981 IQKVQELRDSLDSG
+981 ISKAQELRDSLDSG

-1078 GNTPTLSLL
+1078 GNTPTLAML
-1087 GNAPEKADYKDS
+1087 GSEPQKSEYTNS

-1119 QKAAEKAGLK
+1119 QKAAKKAGLK

-1149 GADEKLNSFLSTVK
+1149 GADEKLNSFLATVK

-1197 DKHQEVYQEYLK
+1197 DKHQEIYQEYLK

-1241 SGDTSKVEAAK
+1241 SGDTSKVKEAK

-1261 VDNIVSRDSG
+1261 VDNIVSTDSG
-1271 KKYKELFDEIAEG
+1271 KKYKELFDEIADG

-1292 YEFKERLSGRGTDKL
+1292 YEFKERLSGRGADKL

-1374 GMTATVSMN
+1374 GMTATVSMD

-1412 SVSGSGISAD
+1412 SVSGAGISAD
-1422 NVKAFK
+1422 NVKAFR

-1433 DAARALEKTAD
+1433 DAERALEKTAD

-1456 QAQQSEMNKADYLS
+1456 QAQQSQMNRADYLS

-1538 EGDMYDSIQGN
+1538 EGNMYDSIQGN

-1579 TNASVDEIVTA
+1579 TNASVDEIVAA

-1826 TSQVDGALGN
+1826 TSQVDGELGN

-1884 ADTTAKLGLDDTD
+1884 ADTTAKLGLDDID
-1897 FQSKLSNIATHPIDV
+1897 FQSKLSNIITHPINV
-1912 GIGVNL
+1912 EAGVNL

-1923 ADVSTKISG
+1923 ADVSAKISG

-1992 LPGNKTRNLTY
+1992 LPGNKTRSLTY
-2003 NIKTNGTVPRVNG
+2003 NIKTNG

-2107 GSAFSKGSG
+2107 GSAFSGGSG

-2130 TWEENQKKDKTGSK
+2130 TWEDKKKQNNTSHN
-2144 SSSGSSSSGSSKR
+2144 S
-2157 SSGRSSGGSSSGSSG
+2157 SSGGSSRRNSGSSSGGSTRSSSGGSSGGSSG

-2200 AVDNIN
+2200 AVDNID

-2296 DKITELAEK
+2296 DKITELTEK

-2345 DNYANLNNSIKA
+2345 DNYASINKSIKA

-2475 LKQMEIYRK
+2475 LKQMEIYRQ

-2562 GRITEEGLAQVALL
+2562 GRITEDGLAQVALL

-2647 VDYLDKIISKQKNLL
+2647 VDYLDKIISKRKEALTQQK
-2662 DQRKSAYEYEKK
+2662 DM
-2674 VTSQSNDINKLKA
+2674 
-2687 EIIALQGSNN
+2687 
-2697 LSDQSRLRK
+2697 
-2706 LQADLKSAES
+2706 
-2716 DLQDTKRDHAYDMQ
+2716 YDY
-2730 SQGFDK
+2730 SK
-2736 LSSDLQET
+2736 
-2744 LDNTEY
+2744 
-2750 EISHN
+2750 
-2755 ADKQLEIINS
+2755 
-2765 MLDKAVSSYQEAYG
+2765 
-2779 KINSIIKNTGWVGS
+2779 KINSQ
-2793 TDFNNTQSD
+2793 NN
-2802 LGTETGAKNQNS
+2802 N
-2814 NASQSQSSAN
+2814 
-2824 KNPSSTASGTKTD
+2824 
-2837 PINSNSKAN
+2837 INSLKAQIMA
-2846 SDLADQLVKPED
+2846 LEGVK
-2858 TTNRKV
+2858 
-2864 AELKVSPT
+2864 
-2872 STTLEEGKSTS
+2872 
-2883 ITATIRPNDAANK
+2883 
-2896 TLAWKSSNESIA
+2896 
-2908 TVSNGTVKAK
+2908 
-2918 KPGSCTITAT
+2918 
-2928 TTDGSG
+2928 
-2934 LSAKVSIKV
+2934 
-2943 NAKPKP
+2943 
-2949 PKPQP
+2949 
-2954 KPQPAKTGGDGIPR
+2954 
-2968 VGDVVTF
+2968 
-2975 TGSYYND
+2975 Y
-2982 SWGMAPKGSRFSGQP
+2982 
-2997 GAVVIDSYTAR
+2997 
-3008 EYGGNGRTTGD
+3008 
-3019 FKIHIKSAHDPNY
+3019 
-3032 SDLGWVRLSQISS
+3032 
-3045 YEKGTD
+3045 
-3051 RIYGD
+3051 
-3056 QLVWT
+3056 
-3061 NENKD
+3061 
-3066 TKHHGV
+3066 
-3072 SELIYRKK
+3072 
-3080 DGAFLTPVQ
+3080 
-3089 DGDSILPADFVSNL
+3089 
-3103 AALSAIDPREFG
+3103 
-3115 MNVSTTPNLV
+3115 
-3125 QTNIPQNI
+3125 
-3133 SNVGNVTYHYDALL
+3133 LL
-3147 NIENVEGNLDKSAI
+3147 L
-3161 PDIQKLLKQSCKYTC
+3161 
-3176 DTLADQYQ
+3176 
-3184 KLGHKIIM
+3184 

>member
-1 MAEDFQVK
+1 MQLK
-9 IQADLDTAQVDEK
+9 NLGDLFGSFGELNLLRNKYGKNSTFDTLSSTLQQSFNESFKVGK
-22 IEKLVNKKRTI
+22 
-33 KLDVDINGQ
+33 NGISEFSTEQ
-42 NAKSITDNI
+42 I
-51 QKGLSK
+51 K
-57 TKLDTS
+57 TKASVMGLNDALTKQALS
-63 NISKKIADSFN
+63 LANDAGLYQKAAAGNLTFSKAIELNIN
-74 ISDKSVISKIQTQL
+74 
-88 NEMMTSLSK
+88 
-97 TWNGKNFDFK
+97 
-107 NASGFYSGMEQMAKT
+107 NASDLVDALMSSNSEVLKKYQDSD
-122 VTENAR
+122 
-128 IIKSATGVYDDFY
+128 IAT
-141 NYFNRKKIF
+141 
-150 VSDDLKNALGTE
+150 
-162 QYKELLNNNIGKI
+162 KI
-175 VRDATKGVSIDSIWG
+175 VNSGEKG
-190 EMSNLFPEH
+190 
-199 FSENITNQVDQI
+199 
-211 LYATNLLKKA
+211 
-221 RADMDEV
+221 
-228 FTSSNMTAQQ
+228 
-238 KGEINNSAYV
+238 SAAY
-248 EVLEMSKNL
+248 
-257 QNNLQKNI
+257 
-265 VEATEAAKTTIKIDV
+265 
-280 QLDKEKIA
+280 
-288 ADIRNAI
+288 
-295 ESASSGAG
+295 
-303 EAIKLNLDIN
+303 N
-313 EEQLLSNLQSAIR
+313 E
-326 KLTTGDESVK
+326 
-336 VEIDVDKSDL
+336 
-346 QSKLNEAC
+346 
-354 KEMQI
+354 
-359 PVQFKIDADEIASQI
+359 F
-374 KAAVDKITD
+374 
-383 IELDLKVNTN
+383 
-393 NVKQAVDD
+393 
-401 AVKDKITPEVDPSGI
+401 VKDLID
-416 TQLQEILRNVNST
+416 NN
-429 GQQTQNI
+429 
-436 FQSMGSAFD
+436 
-445 DAFRSTYGVANLLQD
+445 QD
-460 AIYKIGDAGREV
+460 
-472 IGTVRELNDSLV
+472 
-484 SLQMATGDDYDTVKN
+484 
-499 LMQQYNAL
+499 L
-507 GQELG
+507 G
-512 AITTDVASGADAWL
+512 
-526 RQGKSLEQTNT
+526 
-537 LLKDSIVLSKVSG
+537 DSIVELVPKVETTKSAFSG
-550 LDAEESTQYLTAA
+550 LSNYFKGL
-563 MNGYNVAVD
+563 
-572 NVMGIV
+572 
-578 DKVSKVDLESAT
+578 LAT
-590 DAGGLMEAMSRVS
+590 F
-603 TMANTAGVSMDKLLG
+603 T
-618 YMASVGEITQQSM
+618 
-631 PTLGTAFKS
+631 
-640 IFARMSDIKAQNY
+640 
-653 ELVDDNGTVELLS
+653 
-666 DVESSLKKVGID
+666 
-678 LRKTVTEYNSYADV
+678 
-692 LDNLAAKWNT
+692 
-702 LNQVQQNELA
+702 
-712 KAFAGT
+712 
-718 RQQEVFRTLMEH
+718 
-730 YDRAQKYAEV
+730 
-740 AENSAGTAEKKF
+740 
-752 QDNYLSSLEA
+752 
-762 KTNALKASFESLS
+762 
-775 SSLVSDDM
+775 
-783 YSWAL
+783 
-788 YGAKAVTDFVE
+788 
-799 KTNILKG
+799 
-806 AIAGLGT
+806 
-813 AGSLYAVKQLVLGF
+813 
-827 GSAIKEF
+827 
-834 SNLGKAMSIL
+834 
-844 KSGTGVT
+844 
-851 SNMSQLLTLT
+851 
-861 QGLSKSQTALVLSST
+861 
-876 ELNTA
+876 
-881 QRTAILMNRGLSASE
+881 
-896 AEAEL
+896 
-901 STMGLSAAEG
+901 
-911 TATATTMSLGSAMK
+911 
-925 GMVAT
+925 
-930 LAANPIFL
+930 NPIFL
-938 LTTAVTVGVAAWQS
+938 LTTAVTVGVAAWQG
-952 YNQSVEESIQHTKD
+952 YNQSVQESIQHTKD
-966 STAELQERNQSLDDN
+966 SIEEIEERNKSIDDN
-981 IQKVQELRDSLDSG
+981 ISKAQELRDSLDSG
-995 TLTEQEAYNTKSQLL
+995 TLTEQEAYNAKSQLL

-1034 DEQIEKMQQLKV
+1034 DDQIEKMQQLKV

-1078 GNTPTLSLL
+1078 GNTPTLAML
-1087 GNAPEKADYKDS
+1087 GSEPQKSEYTNSDTYKEM
-1099 DVYKDALKRYQNSKT
+1099 LKRYRNSKS

-1149 GADEKLNSFLSTVK
+1149 GADEKLNSFLATVK

-1197 DKHQEVYQEYLK
+1197 GKHQEVYQEYLK

-1241 SGDTSKVEAAK
+1241 SGDTSKVEEAK
-1252 TALDGVKDS
+1252 TALDGVKAS

-1271 KKYKELFDEIAEG
+1271 KKYKELFDEIADG

-1292 YEFKERLSGRGTDKL
+1292 YEFKERLSGRGADKL
-1307 NNTVLSKLKELK
+1307 NNIVLSKLKELK

-1347 NEAMDLGIVSDDSA
+1347 NEAMDLDIVSDDSA

-1412 SVSGSGISAD
+1412 SVSGAGISAD

-1433 DAARALEKTAD
+1433 DAERALEKTAD

-1456 QAQQSEMNKADYLS
+1456 QAQQSQMNKADYLS

-1538 EGDMYDSIQGN
+1538 EGNMYDSIQGN

-1629 GSWEI
+1629 GSWDI

-1707 DSFSEIT
+1707 DSFGEIT

-1726 INDADLEPEVRTERL
+1726 VNDADLEPEVRTERL
-1741 EQANNILDYLVQKQH
+1741 EQANNILDYLVQKQQ

-1782 LEQFRNND
+1782 LEQFRNDD

-1826 TSQVDGALGN
+1826 TSQVDGELGN

-1923 ADVSTKISG
+1923 ADVSAKISG

-1962 KVDHSAIDSYDPK
+1962 KVDHSAIDSYDPE
-1975 DKNATVTYSVV
+1975 DKNATVTYGVV

-1992 LPGNKTRNLTY
+1992 LPGNKTRSLTY
-2003 NIKTNGTVPRVNG
+2003 NIKTNGTAPKVNG

-2107 GSAFSKGSG
+2107 GSAFSGGSG

-2130 TWEENQKKDKTGSK
+2130 TWEDKKKQNNTSHN
-2144 SSSGSSSSGSSKR
+2144 SSSGSSSRRNSGS
-2157 SSGRSSGGSSSGSSG
+2157 SSGGSTRSSSGGSSG

-2200 AVDNIN
+2200 AVDNID

-2233 QSANKYLQLAA
+2233 QSANKYLQLTA

-2345 DNYANLNNSIKA
+2345 DNYASINNSIKA

-2377 SQLSSGYL
+2377 SQLSSGLL
-2385 KKGSEAYQAA
+2385 KKGSEAYQSA

-2662 DQRKSAYEYEKK
+2662 DQRKSYYEYEKK

-2736 LSSDLQET
+2736 LSSDLKDS

-2802 LGTETGAKNQNS
+2802 LSTETGVKNQNS

-3032 SDLGWVRLSQISS
+3032 SDLGWVRLSQISG

-3051 RIYGD
+3051 RIHGD

-3072 SELIYRKK
+3072 SEVIYRKK
-3080 DGAFLTPVQ
+3080 DGAVLTPVQ

-3133 SNVGNVTYHYDALL
+3133 SNAGNVTVTNHYDALL
-3147 NIENVEGNLDKSAI
+3147 NVEGNVDRDALPGLQEILEKSY
-3161 PDIQKLLKQSCKYTC
+3161 QYTSKQIVKDARKVGIRPSR
-3176 DTLADQYQ
+3176 
-3184 KLGHKIIM
+3184 

>member
-1 MAEDFQVK
+1 MQLK
-9 IQADLDTAQVDEK
+9 NLGDLFGSFGELNLLRNKYGKNSTFDTLSSTLQQSFNESFKVGK
-22 IEKLVNKKRTI
+22 
-33 KLDVDINGQ
+33 NGISEFSTEQ
-42 NAKSITDNI
+42 I
-51 QKGLSK
+51 K
-57 TKLDTS
+57 TKASVMGLNDALTKQALS
-63 NISKKIADSFN
+63 LANDAGLYQKAAAGNLTFSKAIELNIN
-74 ISDKSVISKIQTQL
+74 
-88 NEMMTSLSK
+88 
-97 TWNGKNFDFK
+97 
-107 NASGFYSGMEQMAKT
+107 NASDLVDALMSSNSEVLKKYQDSD
-122 VTENAR
+122 
-128 IIKSATGVYDDFY
+128 IAT
-141 NYFNRKKIF
+141 
-150 VSDDLKNALGTE
+150 
-162 QYKELLNNNIGKI
+162 KI
-175 VRDATKGVSIDSIWG
+175 VNSGEKG
-190 EMSNLFPEH
+190 
-199 FSENITNQVDQI
+199 
-211 LYATNLLKKA
+211 
-221 RADMDEV
+221 
-228 FTSSNMTAQQ
+228 
-238 KGEINNSAYV
+238 SAAY
-248 EVLEMSKNL
+248 
-257 QNNLQKNI
+257 
-265 VEATEAAKTTIKIDV
+265 
-280 QLDKEKIA
+280 
-288 ADIRNAI
+288 
-295 ESASSGAG
+295 
-303 EAIKLNLDIN
+303 N
-313 EEQLLSNLQSAIR
+313 E
-326 KLTTGDESVK
+326 
-336 VEIDVDKSDL
+336 
-346 QSKLNEAC
+346 
-354 KEMQI
+354 
-359 PVQFKIDADEIASQI
+359 F
-374 KAAVDKITD
+374 
-383 IELDLKVNTN
+383 
-393 NVKQAVDD
+393 
-401 AVKDKITPEVDPSGI
+401 VKDLID
-416 TQLQEILRNVNST
+416 NN
-429 GQQTQNI
+429 
-436 FQSMGSAFD
+436 
-445 DAFRSTYGVANLLQD
+445 QD
-460 AIYKIGDAGREV
+460 
-472 IGTVRELNDSLV
+472 
-484 SLQMATGDDYDTVKN
+484 
-499 LMQQYNAL
+499 L
-507 GQELG
+507 G
-512 AITTDVASGADAWL
+512 
-526 RQGKSLEQTNT
+526 
-537 LLKDSIVLSKVSG
+537 DSIVELVPKVETTKSAFSG
-550 LDAEESTQYLTAA
+550 LSNYFKGL
-563 MNGYNVAVD
+563 
-572 NVMGIV
+572 
-578 DKVSKVDLESAT
+578 LAT
-590 DAGGLMEAMSRVS
+590 F
-603 TMANTAGVSMDKLLG
+603 T
-618 YMASVGEITQQSM
+618 
-631 PTLGTAFKS
+631 
-640 IFARMSDIKAQNY
+640 
-653 ELVDDNGTVELLS
+653 
-666 DVESSLKKVGID
+666 
-678 LRKTVTEYNSYADV
+678 
-692 LDNLAAKWNT
+692 
-702 LNQVQQNELA
+702 
-712 KAFAGT
+712 
-718 RQQEVFRTLMEH
+718 
-730 YDRAQKYAEV
+730 
-740 AENSAGTAEKKF
+740 
-752 QDNYLSSLEA
+752 
-762 KTNALKASFESLS
+762 
-775 SSLVSDDM
+775 
-783 YSWAL
+783 
-788 YGAKAVTDFVE
+788 
-799 KTNILKG
+799 
-806 AIAGLGT
+806 
-813 AGSLYAVKQLVLGF
+813 
-827 GSAIKEF
+827 
-834 SNLGKAMSIL
+834 
-844 KSGTGVT
+844 
-851 SNMSQLLTLT
+851 
-861 QGLSKSQTALVLSST
+861 
-876 ELNTA
+876 
-881 QRTAILMNRGLSASE
+881 
-896 AEAEL
+896 
-901 STMGLSAAEG
+901 
-911 TATATTMSLGSAMK
+911 
-925 GMVAT
+925 
-930 LAANPIFL
+930 NPIFL
-938 LTTAVTVGVAAWQS
+938 LTTAVTVGVAAWQG
-952 YNQSVEESIQHTKD
+952 YNQSVQESIQHTKD
-966 STAELQERNQSLDDN
+966 SIAEIEERNKSIDDN
-981 IQKVQELRDSLDSG
+981 ISKAQELRDSLDSG
-995 TLTEQEAYNTKSQLL
+995 TLTEQEAYNAKSQLL

-1046 ENAKSWLND
+1046 ENAKSWLNA

-1078 GNTPTLSLL
+1078 GNTPTLAML
-1087 GNAPEKADYKDS
+1087 GSEPQKSEYTNSDTYKEM
-1099 DVYKDALKRYQNSKT
+1099 LKRYQNSKT

-1149 GADEKLNSFLSTVK
+1149 GADEKLNSFLATVK

-1261 VDNIVSRDSG
+1261 VDNIVSTDSG
-1271 KKYKELFDEIAEG
+1271 KKYKELFDEIADG

-1292 YEFKERLSGRGTDKL
+1292 YEFKERLSGRGADKL

-1361 ESVAKVVDLLTDM
+1361 DSVAKVVDLLTDM
-1374 GMTATVSMN
+1374 GMTATVSMD

-1412 SVSGSGISAD
+1412 SVSGAGISAD
-1422 NVKAFK
+1422 NVKAFR

-1433 DAARALEKTAD
+1433 DAERALEKTAD

-1456 QAQQSEMNKADYLS
+1456 QAQQSEMNRADYLS

-1538 EGDMYDSIQGN
+1538 EGNMYDSIQGN

-1629 GSWEI
+1629 GSWDI

-1726 INDADLEPEVRTERL
+1726 VNDADLEPEVRTERL
-1741 EQANNILDYLVQKQH
+1741 EQANNILDYLVQKQY

-1782 LEQFRNND
+1782 LEQFRNED

-1826 TSQVDGALGN
+1826 TSQIDGELGN

-1923 ADVSTKISG
+1923 ADVSAKISG

-1992 LPGNKTRNLTY
+1992 LPGNKTRSLTY

-2102 GGYSL
+2102 DGYSL
-2107 GSAFSKGSG
+2107 GSAFSGGSG

-2130 TWEENQKKDKTGSK
+2130 TLEKNQKKDKSNSN
-2144 SSSGSSSSGSSKR
+2144 SSSGSSSSRNS
-2157 SSGRSSGGSSSGSSG
+2157 GSSSSGSTRSSSGGSSG

-2200 AVDNIN
+2200 AVDNID

-2305 RLEIITDTYDAIVD
+2305 RLEIIEKEYDAIVD
-2319 INDSIKSVADSK
+2319 INDKIKDVANSK

-2372 QKEVD
+2372 QKEME

-2385 KKGSEAYQAA
+2385 KKGSEAYQSA

-2535 IQKYSDLED
+2535 IQKYSNLED

-2562 GRITEEGLAQVALL
+2562 GRITEDGLAQVALL
-2576 QQSIGTAKQKI
+2576 QQSIGTSKQKI

-2647 VDYLDKIISKQKNLL
+2647 VDYLDKIISK
-2662 DQRKSAYEYEKK
+2662 RKSALQAKADYYSYDKSISKK
-2674 VTSQSNDINKLKA
+2674 SNDINAIKA
-2687 EIIALQGSNN
+2687 QIMALEG
-2697 LSDQSRLRK
+2697 
-2706 LQADLKSAES
+2706 
-2716 DLQDTKRDHAYDMQ
+2716 
-2730 SQGFDK
+2730 
-2736 LSSDLQET
+2736 
-2744 LDNTEY
+2744 
-2750 EISHN
+2750 
-2755 ADKQLEIINS
+2755 
-2765 MLDKAVSSYQEAYG
+2765 
-2779 KINSIIKNTGWVGS
+2779 
-2793 TDFNNTQSD
+2793 
-2802 LGTETGAKNQNS
+2802 
-2814 NASQSQSSAN
+2814 
-2824 KNPSSTASGTKTD
+2824 
-2837 PINSNSKAN
+2837 
-2846 SDLADQLVKPED
+2846 VK
-2858 TTNRKV
+2858 
-2864 AELKVSPT
+2864 
-2872 STTLEEGKSTS
+2872 
-2883 ITATIRPNDAANK
+2883 
-2896 TLAWKSSNESIA
+2896 
-2908 TVSNGTVKAK
+2908 
-2918 KPGSCTITAT
+2918 
-2928 TTDGSG
+2928 
-2934 LSAKVSIKV
+2934 
-2943 NAKPKP
+2943 
-2949 PKPQP
+2949 
-2954 KPQPAKTGGDGIPR
+2954 
-2968 VGDVVTF
+2968 
-2975 TGSYYND
+2975 Y
-2982 SWGMAPKGSRFSGQP
+2982 
-2997 GAVVIDSYTAR
+2997 
-3008 EYGGNGRTTGD
+3008 
-3019 FKIHIKSAHDPNY
+3019 
-3032 SDLGWVRLSQISS
+3032 
-3045 YEKGTD
+3045 
-3051 RIYGD
+3051 
-3056 QLVWT
+3056 
-3061 NENKD
+3061 
-3066 TKHHGV
+3066 
-3072 SELIYRKK
+3072 
-3080 DGAFLTPVQ
+3080 
-3089 DGDSILPADFVSNL
+3089 
-3103 AALSAIDPREFG
+3103 
-3115 MNVSTTPNLV
+3115 
-3125 QTNIPQNI
+3125 
-3133 SNVGNVTYHYDALL
+3133 LL
-3147 NIENVEGNLDKSAI
+3147 L
-3161 PDIQKLLKQSCKYTC
+3161 
-3176 DTLADQYQ
+3176 
-3184 KLGHKIIM
+3184 